1 MANKKNVET
10 NKKNTEIKNKKSNEI
25 EQKKPTQKKKRRLH
39 SHLKVN
45 IPLFQSLMMI
55 LPSLAKH
62 AAAESIDN
70 SSDAADQ
77 VTANNVTEKDV
88 TDDHSKADSS
98 AVALQEAQTSD
109 SDVNSTLNASHAPH
123 GSSSHLVPSHHLST
137 LSHPQVHYIPSV
149 SMPTISSG
157 SNGQPTHSN
166 APKTPA
172 LPVTF
177 MPEVIK
183 GTYGELH
190 VDANG
195 QYTFVLNPN
204 SPQYILL
211 NQHQPGT
218 DHFALHLSNGSSII
232 VQIPVTGK
240 QDTPSISGDLTGV
253 VTEDHNIDS
262 QGLLHANGKI
272 DVIDPDQNESSVTPE
287 VISGKYGSLTIDA
300 DGHWQYQVDNS
311 LSNVQALTAATSLH
325 ESFTIHTKDGTPQ
338 TIDMTIGG
346 NDDNAVIT
354 GMGKGSVT
362 EESQLQT
369 SGTLSV
375 IDADTGEA
383 HFSNTDIVGSFGT
396 LHLTDSGKWTY
407 DLDNT
412 NPAVQALGQGST
424 ATDPFTVHSADG
436 TPHNVTINVRGTN
449 DNPVV
454 SSQSPHL
461 PSKANISAPPSGLG
475 KTIYE
480 DVNVQN
486 GHLHTGGQLH
496 VDDKDFNESTFLP
509 ENLHGAYG
517 ELKLTSQGT
526 WSYIANNN
534 NPNIEQLNNGDTLT
548 ERFKIHTKDGSVF
561 ELNVYI
567 NGTNDKATVS
577 TATVSIDETDRA
589 VTASGTLTSTDVD
602 NADNTFTPN
611 SISGTNGDLTI
622 DANGHWSFTA
632 NSAFNQLN
640 VGDKVEETFTVSS
653 VDGTPSTIKVTINGT
668 NDKATVSSATVT
680 IDETDKAVTT
690 SGTLTSTDVDN
701 PDNTFTP
708 GSISGTNGDLTIDAN
723 GHWTFTANSTFNQLN
738 VGDKVEETFT
748 VSSIDGT
755 TSTIKV
761 TLNGTNDKA
770 TVSSATVAIDE
781 IDKAVTT
788 SGTLTST
795 DVDNPNNTFTP
806 DSISGTNGDLTID
819 ANGHWAFAANSAFNQ
834 LNVGDKVEESFTV
847 SSVDGTPSTIKV
859 TINGTNDAATVSS
872 ATVAIDET
880 DTAISTSGT
889 LTSTDVDNPDN
900 AFTPDSITGTNGD
913 LTIDANGHWAFTAN
927 SAFNQLNVG
936 DKVEE
941 TFTVSSIDGTPST
954 IKVTINGTNDAATVS
969 TATVAVDETDTAI
982 STSGT
987 LTSTNV
993 DNPDN
998 AFTPDSIT
1006 GTNGDLTID
1015 ANGHWNFTA
1024 NSAFNQLNVGDK
1036 IEETFTVSSIDGTT
1050 STIKVMINGTND
1062 TATVSTATVSVDETD
1077 SAITTS
1083 GTLTS
1088 TDVDNPDNTFTPDS
1102 IAGTNGDLTID
1113 ANGLWSFT
1121 ANSAFNQLN
1130 VGDKVEET
1138 FTVSSVD
1145 GTTST
1150 IKVTINGTND
1160 AATVSSATVAIDET
1174 DKATTTSG
1182 TLTSTDVDNPDNA
1195 FTPDSISG
1203 TNGDLTIDATGHWV
1217 FTANSAFNQ
1226 LNIGDK
1232 VEETFTVS
1240 SIDGTP
1246 STIKVTINGTNDTA
1260 TVSSA
1265 TVAIDETDKAVTTSG
1280 TLTSIDVDNPDNA
1293 FTPDSIS
1300 GTNGDLTID
1309 ANGHWVFTA
1318 NSAFNQLNVG
1328 DKVEETFTVS
1338 SVDGTPSTIKVT
1350 INGTNDTATVSSAT
1364 VAIDETDIAVTTSG
1378 TLTSTDVDNPDNAF
1392 TPDSIAGTN
1401 GNLTIDT
1408 NGHWTFTANSAFN
1421 QLNVGDKVEE
1431 TFTVS
1436 SIDGTPSTIKVT
1448 INGTNDAA
1456 TVSTATVSVDETDKA
1471 VTTSGTLTSTD
1482 VDNPDNTF
1490 APDSISGTNGD
1501 LTIDATG
1508 HWVFIANSAFN
1519 QLNVGDKVEETFT
1532 VSSID
1537 GTPSTIKV
1545 TINGTNDAAT
1555 VSSATVAIDE
1565 TDKAV
1570 TTSGT
1575 LTSTD
1580 VDNPDNAFQPDS
1592 ISGTNGDLIIDA
1604 SGHWMFTAN
1613 SAFNQLNVGD
1623 KVEETFTMS
1632 SVDGTP
1638 STIKVTINGTND
1650 TATVSSATVAIDE
1663 TDKAVTTSGTL
1674 TSIDVDN
1681 PDNAFTPDSISGT
1694 NGDLTIDAT
1703 GHWVFIANSA
1713 FNQLNVGDKVEETF
1727 TVSSIDGTPST
1738 IKVTIN
1744 GTNDA
1749 ATVSS
1754 ATVAIDETDKA
1765 VTTSGTLTSTDV
1777 DNPDNTFTPDSIG
1790 GTNGNLTI
1798 DANGHW
1804 IFTAN
1809 SAFNQLNIGDKVEES
1824 FTVSSVDG
1832 TPSTIK
1838 VMINGT
1844 NDTATVSSATVAID
1858 ETDKAVTTSG
1868 TLTSTDVDNPDNTFT
1883 PDSISGT
1890 NGDLTID
1897 ANGHWAFTANSAFN
1911 QLNVGDKVE
1920 ETFTVS
1926 SVDGTPSTIKVTI
1939 NGTNDAA
1946 TVSSATV
1953 AIDETDKAV
1962 TTSGTLTS
1970 TDVDNPDN
1978 TFTPDSISGTN
1989 GDLTIDAN
1997 GHWVF
2002 TASSS
2007 FNQLNVGDKV
2017 EETFTVSSIDGTAST
2032 IKVTINGTND
2042 KATVSTATVSVDE
2055 TDKAVTTSGT
2065 LTSTDVDNP
2074 DNTFTPDSITG
2085 TNGNLTIGANGQWTF
2100 TPNSAFNQ
2108 LNVGDKV
2115 EETFTVTSVDGTPST
2130 IKVTINGTNDAATVS
2145 SATIAIDETDK
2156 AVTTSGTL
2164 TSTDVDNPD
2173 NTFTPDSIAGTNGNL
2188 TIGANGQWTFTA
2200 NSAFN
2205 QLNVGDKVEETFTVS
2220 SVDGTPSTIKVT
2232 INGTNDKATVSSA
2245 TVAIDETD
2253 KAVTTSG
2260 TLISNDVDNPDNAFT
2275 PDSISGT
2282 NGDLTID
2289 ANGHW
2294 VFTANSAFNQLNVG
2308 DKVEET
2314 FTVSSIDGTPSTI
2327 KVTING
2333 TNDAATVSSATVAID
2348 ETDKAVTTSGTLTS
2362 TDVDNPDNA
2371 FTPDSISGT
2380 NGDLTIDANGH
2391 WTFTANSA
2399 FNQLNVGDKV
2409 EETFTVSSVDGTPS
2423 TIKVT
2428 INGTND
2434 AATVS
2439 SATVA
2444 IDETDKATT
2453 TSGTLTSTDVDNPD
2467 NTFTPDSITG
2477 ANGDLTIDANG
2488 HWAFTANSAFNQL
2501 NVGDKVE
2508 ETFTVSSVDGT
2519 SSTIK
2524 VTINGTNDVAT
2535 VSTATVSVDET
2546 DKAVTT
2552 SGTLTSTDVDNPDN
2566 TFTPDSIVG
2575 ANGDLTIDANGHWV
2589 FTANSAFNQLNVGD
2603 KVEET
2608 FTVTSVDGTPS
2619 TIKVTINGTNDAA
2632 TVSSATV
2639 AIDETDKAVTTS
2651 GTLTSTDVDNT
2662 DNTFTPDSVVGSNG
2676 DLTIDANG
2684 HWTFTANSAFNQLNV
2699 GDKVEETF
2707 TVSSIDGTP
2716 STIKVTI
2723 NGTNDAATVSSAT
2736 VAIDETDK
2744 AVTTSG
2750 TLTNTDVDNPDN
2762 TFTPDSI
2769 SGTNGDLTID
2779 TNGHWVFTANS
2790 TFNQLNVGDKV
2801 EETFTVSSIDGTPST
2816 IKITINGTND
2826 KAVISGTSA
2835 GAVTEES
2842 QLQTS
2847 GSLTVTDVDAGQ
2859 GHFSNTDIAGTL
2871 GTLHLT
2877 NSGTWTYDL
2886 DNTNPT
2892 VQALGKG
2899 TTATDTITVHSADGT
2914 PHQITITVNGTND
2927 KAIIG
2932 GTNSG
2937 AVTEESQLQT
2947 SGTLTVTDVDTGEAH
2962 FSNTDIAGTLG
2973 TLHLTDN
2980 GTWTYDLDN
2989 TNPQVQAL
2997 GKGATATDTIT
3008 VNSADGTPHQITITV
3023 NGTNDTA
3030 VIGGTS
3036 AGAVTEETQLQTSG
3050 SLTIT
3055 DTDTGEAHFSNTDI
3069 KGSLGTLH
3077 LTDAGQWTYDL
3088 DNTNP
3093 TVQAL
3098 GKGAATTDT
3107 ITVTSADGTTHQ
3119 VTIAVNG
3126 TNDKA
3131 IITGTNTGAVTEDQD
3146 LTNQL
3151 NVHPN
3156 YMLTQGKLFITDVDT
3171 NEATFPM
3178 QSGIVGD
3185 HGIGS
3190 FTLIP
3195 SGIWLFSADS
3205 KQAAVQALG
3214 VGETLTESTTI
3225 TSVDGTQ
3232 KTILITINGTNDAP
3246 VITPV
3251 ATQTVTEDGSKTIT
3265 FHATDI
3271 DTTDTL
3277 TPSVSATHGS
3287 ASLNAQGEIVF
3298 TPDANYNGP
3307 ASVVLSVTDGHT
3319 TTSQTINV
3327 DVTPA
3332 NDAPVIN
3339 PIVPVSA
3346 TEDGAVVTGQLT
3358 STDIDTGDTATFTT
3372 TSTQGGFTL
3381 NADGSYNLDP
3391 TDASFQHLKAGEI
3404 STFTIPVTVTDS
3416 AGATDTKDLVITVT
3430 GTNDTP
3436 VISGVDTGA
3445 LKEDVSVNPQSNE
3458 LTATGKLDIVD
3469 IDTGEGSFISHGFNK
3484 TALQGHY
3491 GKLEISQDGSW
3502 SYSADNSQT
3511 AIQSLG
3517 EGEQLTDTI
3526 KVTSK
3531 DGTTHDVVVTINGT
3545 NDTAVI
3551 GGTSAGAVTE
3561 ETQLQTSGTLT
3572 VTDTDTGEAHFANT
3586 DIQGTLGTLHLTD
3599 NGAWT
3604 YDLDNTNPAVQAL
3617 GNGATATDTITV
3629 HSADGTPHQVT
3640 ITVNGTN
3647 DNAVVGGVDTA
3658 SVTEKAAGDNMS
3670 PDHAQSGMATLRV
3683 STLNA
3688 NGHLSVIDPDSGQ
3701 SGFADNNVGY
3711 NYHGTYGDL
3720 ILNPNGD
3727 WNYYADAGSL
3737 SHIGGRPTTRGSA
3750 IDKLGEG
3757 ETLTDTITVHTKD
3770 GTPHNIVITINGSN
3784 DRPYC
3789 SSEVQLNAG
3798 TEDTRQTITA
3808 AQLLQNSIDVDKND
3822 SGLLTVANLHPDH
3835 GSILD
3840 NQNGTYT
3847 FTPEKDYNG
3856 KVHFTYDVKDAHGD
3870 VTHTGATSSL
3880 SAVADKAVI
3889 SGSDTGTIIE
3899 DHNVGHSSLQP
3910 VVASGLL
3917 SVTDPDAGQDHFQVN
3932 LLLGEQAIHDPFGGF
3947 LRITPSGAWGYE
3959 VANSRLQ
3966 SLAEGEVEKVVYRVY
3981 SADHTAHDIT
3991 ITVTGTNDQPSI
4003 TATTLAHGTEDT
4015 HYQMQVSQ
4023 FGFSDIDTGDTLH
4036 SIAITD
4042 LPSATQGKFVL
4053 DGHDVTAGQ
4062 HIPTADISKLQFIPA
4077 QDFNGDVQFK
4087 YTVNDGHD
4095 DSQEATN
4102 TLHIDAVGDKA
4113 VISGVDT
4120 GDVYENRNPDM
4131 SPDFAQSGMA
4141 HLTNSMIHVEGQLTI
4156 IDPDTGENS
4165 FDSKGI
4171 GYTYHGKYG
4180 HLILNTDGKWFYGVA
4195 TGTAD
4200 VNGGLTTNVGSTIDQ
4215 LGANE
4220 TLTDTITIQSKD
4232 GTTHDIVIT
4241 IHGDNDRPY
4250 CSSEVQLNSGKE
4262 DLAQTITATELLA
4275 NTIDVDSNDLGK
4287 LTVANLHA
4295 DHGSI
4300 LDNQDGTYTFTPTK
4314 DYNGQIHFSYDVTD
4328 AHGGTTHTGAST
4340 TLTATPDG
4348 AIISEVTTDH
4358 VTEDGSHSS
4367 HNAGVTT
4374 ELANGRLQVVDPDS
4388 GENKFQYSQF
4398 GESTVHDP
4406 FGGMLRID
4414 SMGNWGYSVN
4424 NANLQHLAQGQTET
4438 VIYRV
4443 HSYDGTAYELHI
4455 DVVGTNDA
4463 PTVTQVAL
4471 SNGTED
4477 THYQM
4482 QASQFGFTDVDS
4494 GDTLHSVAITDL
4506 PPATQGKFVLDGHDV
4521 TAGQHIPTADIS
4533 KLQFV
4538 PAQDFNGDVQF
4549 KYTVNDGHD
4558 DSQEAT
4564 NTLHIDAVGDT
4575 AVITGTTTGD
4585 VDEGHGTYHDRSPN
4599 YAQLG
4604 MAKLTNDPLYT
4615 DGKLEIID
4623 PDTGEAQFDTKG
4635 IGYSYHGTYGQL
4647 ILNADGNWHYKVT
4660 VGSNQQNVATKI
4672 DQLGD
4677 GQELTDTITIYSKD
4691 GTAQDIV
4698 ITIHGDND
4706 RPYISSEV
4714 TLSTGTEDT
4723 ALTFTKADLLANT
4736 VDVDA
4741 NDAGKLSIAN
4751 LLVDHGSVVDNK
4763 DGTYTFTPTKDY
4775 NGQVH
4780 FSYDVTDAHGGTT
4793 HTGANTSLA
4802 AVNDA
4807 ATFTGDSSSIK
4818 EDTNIHHNAHI
4829 TGSATIPDALSCH
4842 GHLIVSDADGHGEA
4856 ALDLKGQPKISLDGT
4871 YGHFDITS
4879 TGTWVYKA
4887 DNKSTPIQDLD
4898 NGQTL
4903 TDSIEVTSKDGT
4915 KHSITVTING
4925 TTDDPTL
4932 HSLSD
4937 SGVQH
4942 SGPVE
4947 GNLLTG
4953 SGTDQGLSGAA
4964 TDTDSNAHLVLQDIQ
4979 IKDPVSGYVAVRPGQ
4994 PHTMA
4999 GIGTLAIEANGHYT
5013 FTPEAGFTGKVPS
5026 MVYRV
5031 GDDGGNPIGDSSQN
5045 SLSIEVT
5052 PPLQH
5057 APTVT
5062 GQTVSTNEDITRTIT
5077 TSEFGYSDQDG
5088 DALQFVT
5095 ISSIPSHGSLLL
5107 NGNAVTANQQ
5117 ISKADLDAGHLTFTP
5132 NNNENGANYAQ
5143 FTFTANDGHKNSAGA
5158 TMVVDVNAVNDAP
5171 IVGSSFIS
5179 SLEDKP
5185 HAFTTADFKYSDID
5199 GDALNHITITNVAH
5213 GVLSL
5218 NGTTVNVGDDVS
5230 ASDVSSLIFTPT
5242 HNYFSSGVSGL
5253 GAVQFTA
5260 NDGHLDS
5267 KEGSILINIAS
5278 VADPATFSGD
5288 STGVAKEDITL
5299 QASGTLT
5306 ASDPD
5311 GTAGFTAV
5319 QGGAGIAGSKGYGH
5333 AHIDVNGHWT
5343 YDLDNNHP
5351 IVQQLGEGQTD
5362 TETITVQSADGTHH
5376 DIVVTITGTND
5387 APILGVN
5394 QTSSTA
5400 GTLTETDVDV
5410 NDTHTFSIVSSTGQ
5424 FGSLSVDPNTGD
5436 YIYTPNTSITGMS
5449 YNSATNS
5456 YHGVDVFEVKVS
5468 DGHTEDSKFI
5478 TFDASG
5484 HVTMSPTGSLV
5495 TSTTVL
5501 HQPVVTT
5508 TQPTLPSGTNVAPT
5522 NTVTLDL
5529 ASTSDSGSSQ
5539 TDNLTNDT
5547 TPTITGHTDIPFS
5560 KVTIYD
5566 GSTPVGHSVS
5576 DASGQ
5581 YSVAVSSLSE
5591 GDHNLSAKALAP
5603 SSVLPATSSL
5613 LSVHIDTQVH
5623 VGIQTD
5629 PITADNVINAQES
5642 NSSIDI
5648 TGSVSGDY
5656 NAGDIVTLDV
5666 NRTQHTGVVDAKGH
5680 YSIAV
5685 PGSELIA
5692 DADQKIEA
5700 SVAVTDT
5707 AGNSAHA
5714 TADVTYQVDTQVS
5727 VPTITFEN
5735 AGADNLY
5742 SKAEIARGQAN
5753 TITATVTPP
5762 GDAKIGEHLVVNGQ
5776 DHVLDAHTLQHGIQI
5791 EVHPGS
5797 NVQATMTDE
5806 HGNTAGSQG
5815 FAASAIPEPIIVRPP
5830 SGSHQVSGTL
5840 GVPPLL
5846 PSLTPVP
5853 TAQSGWRIHLPNGQY
5868 VTSHHGQYGTLTIDP
5883 QTGHLHYQEQAQ
5895 VHTGPHGS
5903 ASGIGQHEDKFEV
5916 ALQGSNQD
5924 EVVAHVNIQI
5934 LSHGP
5939 GNSGKLTVG
5948 TEVVDMTITPL
5959 VHTSHPAPPPPP
5971 PVQHDEPD
5979 MASQADFTVTLSD
5992 DSNLDLTQQTHQEPD
6007 QKTSHHGAAAYLDAL
6022 GIKPDATSTTVHDQP
6037 ADMDIVLA
6045 QVDQQD
6051 ATTHDQAHL
6060 DMSDA
6065 LEHHDAN
6072 INHNQDDEHHHNDI
6086 DGLPDI
6092 DPNS

>member
-1 MANKKNVET
+1 MANKKNVEA
-10 NKKNTEIKNKKSNEI
+10 NKKNTEIKNKKSNKL

-77 VTANNVTEKDV
+77 VTANNVTAKDSS
-88 TDDHSKADSS
+88 DHHGKTDSS
-98 AVALQEAQTSD
+98 AVTHQEAQTSD
-109 SDVNSTLNASHAPH
+109 SDVNSTLSASHAAH

-166 APKTPA
+166 APTTPA

-211 NQHQPGT
+211 NQHQSGT

-232 VQIPVTGK
+232 VQVPVTGK
-240 QDTPSISGDLTGV
+240 QDTPNISGDLTGV

-354 GMGKGSVT
+354 GVDAGTLTEDLTTQVQGQLSVTDSDLGEDHFQASQVTSNFGTLSITKDGAWTYSLNNNNPVVQRLGQGSTATDIVTVHSADGTAHQVMVTINGTNDHAVITSSTANSPSSFFAIGTSNGSSQVTEDKDLTVSGQLNITDIDSKEAHFSNSDLKGTLGTLHLKDNGDWTYDLDNKNPQVQALGQGSATTDIITIHSADGTPHQIAITVNGTNDKAVISGTSAGVVT

-369 SGTLSV
+369 SGTLAV
-375 IDADTGEA
+375 TDVDTGEA
-383 HFSNTDIVGSFGT
+383 HFATSSTGSTDIAGSFGM
-396 LHLTDSGKWTY
+396 LHLTDSGAWTY

-412 NPAVQALGQGST
+412 NPTVQALGKGST
-424 ATDPFTVHSADG
+424 ATDTITVHSADG
-436 TPHNVTINVRGTN
+436 TPHQVTITV
-449 DNPVV
+449 
-454 SSQSPHL
+454 
-461 PSKANISAPPSGLG
+461 
-475 KTIYE
+475 
-480 DVNVQN
+480 
-486 GHLHTGGQLH
+486 
-496 VDDKDFNESTFLP
+496 
-509 ENLHGAYG
+509 
-517 ELKLTSQGT
+517 
-526 WSYIANNN
+526 
-534 NPNIEQLNNGDTLT
+534 
-548 ERFKIHTKDGSVF
+548 
-561 ELNVYI
+561 
-567 NGTNDKATVS
+567 NGTNDA
-577 TATVSIDETDRA
+577 
-589 VTASGTLTSTDVD
+589 
-602 NADNTFTPN
+602 
-611 SISGTNGDLTI
+611 
-622 DANGHWSFTA
+622 
-632 NSAFNQLN
+632 
-640 VGDKVEETFTVSS
+640 
-653 VDGTPSTIKVTINGT
+653 
-668 NDKATVSSATVT
+668 ATVSSATVA
-680 IDETDKAVTT
+680 IYETDKAVTT

-708 GSISGTNGDLTIDAN
+708 
-723 GHWTFTANSTFNQLN
+723 
-738 VGDKVEETFT
+738 
-748 VSSIDGT
+748 
-755 TSTIKV
+755 
-761 TLNGTNDKA
+761 
-770 TVSSATVAIDE
+770 
-781 IDKAVTT
+781 
-788 SGTLTST
+788 
-795 DVDNPNNTFTP
+795 

-819 ANGHWAFAANSAFNQ
+819 
-834 LNVGDKVEESFTV
+834 
-847 SSVDGTPSTIKV
+847 
-859 TINGTNDAATVSS
+859 
-872 ATVAIDET
+872 
-880 DTAISTSGT
+880 
-889 LTSTDVDNPDN
+889 
-900 AFTPDSITGTNGD
+900 
-913 LTIDANGHWAFTAN
+913 
-927 SAFNQLNVG
+927 
-936 DKVEE
+936 
-941 TFTVSSIDGTPST
+941 
-954 IKVTINGTNDAATVS
+954 
-969 TATVAVDETDTAI
+969 
-982 STSGT
+982 
-987 LTSTNV
+987 
-993 DNPDN
+993 
-998 AFTPDSIT
+998 
-1006 GTNGDLTID
+1006 
-1015 ANGHWNFTA
+1015 
-1024 NSAFNQLNVGDK
+1024 
-1036 IEETFTVSSIDGTT
+1036 TT
-1050 STIKVMINGTND
+1050 
-1062 TATVSTATVSVDETD
+1062 
-1077 SAITTS
+1077 
-1083 GTLTS
+1083 
-1088 TDVDNPDNTFTPDS
+1088 
-1102 IAGTNGDLTID
+1102 
-1113 ANGLWSFT
+1113 
-1121 ANSAFNQLN
+1121 
-1130 VGDKVEET
+1130 
-1138 FTVSSVD
+1138 
-1145 GTTST
+1145 
-1150 IKVTINGTND
+1150 
-1160 AATVSSATVAIDET
+1160 
-1174 DKATTTSG
+1174 
-1182 TLTSTDVDNPDNA
+1182 
-1195 FTPDSISG
+1195 
-1203 TNGDLTIDATGHWV
+1203 
-1217 FTANSAFNQ
+1217 
-1226 LNIGDK
+1226 
-1232 VEETFTVS
+1232 
-1240 SIDGTP
+1240 
-1246 STIKVTINGTNDTA
+1246 
-1260 TVSSA
+1260 
-1265 TVAIDETDKAVTTSG
+1265 
-1280 TLTSIDVDNPDNA
+1280 
-1293 FTPDSIS
+1293 
-1300 GTNGDLTID
+1300 
-1309 ANGHWVFTA
+1309 GHWVFTA

-1364 VAIDETDIAVTTSG
+1364 VAIDETD
-1378 TLTSTDVDNPDNAF
+1378 
-1392 TPDSIAGTN
+1392 
-1401 GNLTIDT
+1401 
-1408 NGHWTFTANSAFN
+1408 
-1421 QLNVGDKVEE
+1421 
-1431 TFTVS
+1431 
-1436 SIDGTPSTIKVT
+1436 
-1448 INGTNDAA
+1448 
-1456 TVSTATVSVDETDKA
+1456 
-1471 VTTSGTLTSTD
+1471 
-1482 VDNPDNTF
+1482 
-1490 APDSISGTNGD
+1490 
-1501 LTIDATG
+1501 
-1508 HWVFIANSAFN
+1508 
-1519 QLNVGDKVEETFT
+1519 
-1532 VSSID
+1532 
-1537 GTPSTIKV
+1537 
-1545 TINGTNDAAT
+1545 
-1555 VSSATVAIDE
+1555 
-1565 TDKAV
+1565 
-1570 TTSGT
+1570 
-1575 LTSTD
+1575 
-1580 VDNPDNAFQPDS
+1580 
-1592 ISGTNGDLIIDA
+1592 
-1604 SGHWMFTAN
+1604 
-1613 SAFNQLNVGD
+1613 
-1623 KVEETFTMS
+1623 
-1632 SVDGTP
+1632 
-1638 STIKVTINGTND
+1638 
-1650 TATVSSATVAIDE
+1650 
-1663 TDKAVTTSGTL
+1663 KAVTTSGTL

-1681 PDNAFTPDSISGT
+1681 PDNAFTPDSI
-1694 NGDLTIDAT
+1694 
-1703 GHWVFIANSA
+1703 
-1713 FNQLNVGDKVEETF
+1713 
-1727 TVSSIDGTPST
+1727 
-1738 IKVTIN
+1738 
-1744 GTNDA
+1744 
-1749 ATVSS
+1749 
-1754 ATVAIDETDKA
+1754 
-1765 VTTSGTLTSTDV
+1765 
-1777 DNPDNTFTPDSIG
+1777 
-1790 GTNGNLTI
+1790 
-1798 DANGHW
+1798 
-1804 IFTAN
+1804 
-1809 SAFNQLNIGDKVEES
+1809 
-1824 FTVSSVDG
+1824 
-1832 TPSTIK
+1832 
-1838 VMINGT
+1838 
-1844 NDTATVSSATVAID
+1844 
-1858 ETDKAVTTSG
+1858 
-1868 TLTSTDVDNPDNTFT
+1868 
-1883 PDSISGT
+1883 
-1890 NGDLTID
+1890 
-1897 ANGHWAFTANSAFN
+1897 
-1911 QLNVGDKVE
+1911 
-1920 ETFTVS
+1920 
-1926 SVDGTPSTIKVTI
+1926 
-1939 NGTNDAA
+1939 
-1946 TVSSATV
+1946 
-1953 AIDETDKAV
+1953 
-1962 TTSGTLTS
+1962 
-1970 TDVDNPDN
+1970 
-1978 TFTPDSISGTN
+1978 
-1989 GDLTIDAN
+1989 
-1997 GHWVF
+1997 
-2002 TASSS
+2002 
-2007 FNQLNVGDKV
+2007 
-2017 EETFTVSSIDGTAST
+2017 
-2032 IKVTINGTND
+2032 
-2042 KATVSTATVSVDE
+2042 
-2055 TDKAVTTSGT
+2055 
-2065 LTSTDVDNP
+2065 
-2074 DNTFTPDSITG
+2074 
-2085 TNGNLTIGANGQWTF
+2085 
-2100 TPNSAFNQ
+2100 
-2108 LNVGDKV
+2108 
-2115 EETFTVTSVDGTPST
+2115 
-2130 IKVTINGTNDAATVS
+2130 
-2145 SATIAIDETDK
+2145 
-2156 AVTTSGTL
+2156 
-2164 TSTDVDNPD
+2164 
-2173 NTFTPDSIAGTNGNL
+2173 
-2188 TIGANGQWTFTA
+2188 
-2200 NSAFN
+2200 
-2205 QLNVGDKVEETFTVS
+2205 
-2220 SVDGTPSTIKVT
+2220 
-2232 INGTNDKATVSSA
+2232 
-2245 TVAIDETD
+2245 
-2253 KAVTTSG
+2253 
-2260 TLISNDVDNPDNAFT
+2260 
-2275 PDSISGT
+2275 
-2282 NGDLTID
+2282 
-2289 ANGHW
+2289 
-2294 VFTANSAFNQLNVG
+2294 
-2308 DKVEET
+2308 
-2314 FTVSSIDGTPSTI
+2314 
-2327 KVTING
+2327 
-2333 TNDAATVSSATVAID
+2333 
-2348 ETDKAVTTSGTLTS
+2348 
-2362 TDVDNPDNA
+2362 
-2371 FTPDSISGT
+2371 
-2380 NGDLTIDANGH
+2380 
-2391 WTFTANSA
+2391 
-2399 FNQLNVGDKV
+2399 
-2409 EETFTVSSVDGTPS
+2409 
-2423 TIKVT
+2423 
-2428 INGTND
+2428 
-2434 AATVS
+2434 
-2439 SATVA
+2439 
-2444 IDETDKATT
+2444 
-2453 TSGTLTSTDVDNPD
+2453 
-2467 NTFTPDSITG
+2467 
-2477 ANGDLTIDANG
+2477 
-2488 HWAFTANSAFNQL
+2488 
-2501 NVGDKVE
+2501 
-2508 ETFTVSSVDGT
+2508 
-2519 SSTIK
+2519 
-2524 VTINGTNDVAT
+2524 
-2535 VSTATVSVDET
+2535 
-2546 DKAVTT
+2546 
-2552 SGTLTSTDVDNPDN
+2552 
-2566 TFTPDSIVG
+2566 
-2575 ANGDLTIDANGHWV
+2575 
-2589 FTANSAFNQLNVGD
+2589 
-2603 KVEET
+2603 
-2608 FTVTSVDGTPS
+2608 
-2619 TIKVTINGTNDAA
+2619 
-2632 TVSSATV
+2632 
-2639 AIDETDKAVTTS
+2639 
-2651 GTLTSTDVDNT
+2651 
-2662 DNTFTPDSVVGSNG
+2662 VGSNG

-2684 HWTFTANSAFNQLNV
+2684 HWVFIANSA
-2699 GDKVEETF
+2699 
-2707 TVSSIDGTP
+2707 
-2716 STIKVTI
+2716 
-2723 NGTNDAATVSSAT
+2723 
-2736 VAIDETDK
+2736 
-2744 AVTTSG
+2744 
-2750 TLTNTDVDNPDN
+2750 
-2762 TFTPDSI
+2762 
-2769 SGTNGDLTID
+2769 
-2779 TNGHWVFTANS
+2779 
-2790 TFNQLNVGDKV
+2790 FNQLNVGDKV

-2859 GHFSNTDIAGTL
+2859 AHFSNTDIAGTL

-3008 VNSADGTPHQITITV
+3008 VHSADGTPHQVTITV

-3036 AGAVTEETQLQTSG
+3036 AGAVTEETQLQTTG
-3050 SLTIT
+3050 TLTIT
-3055 DTDTGEAHFSNTDI
+3055 DTDS
-3069 KGSLGTLH
+3069 
-3077 LTDAGQWTYDL
+3077 
-3088 DNTNP
+3088 
-3093 TVQAL
+3093 
-3098 GKGAATTDT
+3098 
-3107 ITVTSADGTTHQ
+3107 
-3119 VTIAVNG
+3119 
-3126 TNDKA
+3126 
-3131 IITGTNTGAVTEDQD
+3131 
-3146 LTNQL
+3146 
-3151 NVHPN
+3151 
-3156 YMLTQGKLFITDVDT
+3156 
-3171 NEATFPM
+3171 
-3178 QSGIVGD
+3178 
-3185 HGIGS
+3185 
-3190 FTLIP
+3190 
-3195 SGIWLFSADS
+3195 
-3205 KQAAVQALG
+3205 
-3214 VGETLTESTTI
+3214 
-3225 TSVDGTQ
+3225 
-3232 KTILITINGTNDAP
+3232 
-3246 VITPV
+3246 
-3251 ATQTVTEDGSKTIT
+3251 
-3265 FHATDI
+3265 
-3271 DTTDTL
+3271 
-3277 TPSVSATHGS
+3277 
-3287 ASLNAQGEIVF
+3287 
-3298 TPDANYNGP
+3298 
-3307 ASVVLSVTDGHT
+3307 
-3319 TTSQTINV
+3319 
-3327 DVTPA
+3327 
-3332 NDAPVIN
+3332 
-3339 PIVPVSA
+3339 
-3346 TEDGAVVTGQLT
+3346 
-3358 STDIDTGDTATFTT
+3358 
-3372 TSTQGGFTL
+3372 
-3381 NADGSYNLDP
+3381 
-3391 TDASFQHLKAGEI
+3391 
-3404 STFTIPVTVTDS
+3404 
-3416 AGATDTKDLVITVT
+3416 
-3430 GTNDTP
+3430 
-3436 VISGVDTGA
+3436 
-3445 LKEDVSVNPQSNE
+3445 
-3458 LTATGKLDIVD
+3458 
-3469 IDTGEGSFISHGFNK
+3469 
-3484 TALQGHY
+3484 
-3491 GKLEISQDGSW
+3491 
-3502 SYSADNSQT
+3502 
-3511 AIQSLG
+3511 
-3517 EGEQLTDTI
+3517 
-3526 KVTSK
+3526 
-3531 DGTTHDVVVTINGT
+3531 
-3545 NDTAVI
+3545 
-3551 GGTSAGAVTE
+3551 
-3561 ETQLQTSGTLT
+3561 
-3572 VTDTDTGEAHFANT
+3572 GEAHFANT
-3586 DIQGTLGTLHLTD
+3586 DIQGSLGTLHLTD

-3604 YDLDNTNPAVQAL
+3604 YDLDNTNPIVQAL

-3647 DNAVVGGVDTA
+3647 DNAVVGGIDTA

-3856 KVHFTYDVKDAHGD
+3856 KVHFTYDVKDAHGG

-4015 HYQMQVSQ
+4015 HYQMQASQ

-4062 HIPTADISKLQFIPA
+4062 HIPTADISKLQFVPA

-4087 YTVNDGHD
+4087 YTVNDGHV

-4102 TLHIDAVGDKA
+4102 TLHIDAIGDKA

-4171 GYTYHGKYG
+4171 GYTYHGNYG

-4232 GTTHDIVIT
+4232 GTSHDIVIT

-4287 LTVANLHA
+4287 LT
-4295 DHGSI
+4295 
-4300 LDNQDGTYTFTPTK
+4300 
-4314 DYNGQIHFSYDVTD
+4314 
-4328 AHGGTTHTGAST
+4328 
-4340 TLTATPDG
+4340 
-4348 AIISEVTTDH
+4348 
-4358 VTEDGSHSS
+4358 
-4367 HNAGVTT
+4367 
-4374 ELANGRLQVVDPDS
+4374 
-4388 GENKFQYSQF
+4388 
-4398 GESTVHDP
+4398 
-4406 FGGMLRID
+4406 
-4414 SMGNWGYSVN
+4414 
-4424 NANLQHLAQGQTET
+4424 
-4438 VIYRV
+4438 
-4443 HSYDGTAYELHI
+4443 
-4455 DVVGTNDA
+4455 
-4463 PTVTQVAL
+4463 
-4471 SNGTED
+4471 
-4477 THYQM
+4477 
-4482 QASQFGFTDVDS
+4482 
-4494 GDTLHSVAITDL
+4494 
-4506 PPATQGKFVLDGHDV
+4506 
-4521 TAGQHIPTADIS
+4521 
-4533 KLQFV
+4533 
-4538 PAQDFNGDVQF
+4538 
-4549 KYTVNDGHD
+4549 
-4558 DSQEAT
+4558 
-4564 NTLHIDAVGDT
+4564 
-4575 AVITGTTTGD
+4575 
-4585 VDEGHGTYHDRSPN
+4585 
-4599 YAQLG
+4599 
-4604 MAKLTNDPLYT
+4604 
-4615 DGKLEIID
+4615 
-4623 PDTGEAQFDTKG
+4623 
-4635 IGYSYHGTYGQL
+4635 
-4647 ILNADGNWHYKVT
+4647 
-4660 VGSNQQNVATKI
+4660 
-4672 DQLGD
+4672 
-4677 GQELTDTITIYSKD
+4677 
-4691 GTAQDIV
+4691 
-4698 ITIHGDND
+4698 
-4706 RPYISSEV
+4706 
-4714 TLSTGTEDT
+4714 
-4723 ALTFTKADLLANT
+4723 
-4736 VDVDA
+4736 
-4741 NDAGKLSIAN
+4741 IAN

-4780 FSYDVTDAHGGTT
+4780 FSYDVTDAHGGVT
-4793 HTGANTSLA
+4793 HTGAITTLA

-4807 ATFTGDSSSIK
+4807 ATFAGDSSSIK

-4829 TGSATIPDALSCH
+4829 TGSATIPDALYCH

-4887 DNKSTPIQDLD
+4887 DNKSTQIQDLD

-4925 TTDDPTL
+4925 TTDAPTL

-5062 GQTVSTNEDITRTIT
+5062 GQTVSTNEDITRTFT

-5095 ISSIPSHGSLLL
+5095 ISSLPSHGLLLL
-5107 NGNAVTANQQ
+5107 NGNVVTANQQ

-5132 NNNENGANYAQ
+5132 SNNENGANYAQ
-5143 FTFTANDGHKNSAGA
+5143 FTFTANDGHKNSASA

-5351 IVQQLGEGQTD
+5351 IVQQLSEGQTD

-5394 QTSSTA
+5394 QTSTAA
-5400 GTLTETDVDV
+5400 GTLTETDLDT
-5410 NDTHTFSIVSSTGQ
+5410 NDTHTFSVVSSNGQ
-5424 FGSLSVDPNTGD
+5424 FGSLSVDPDTGD

-5484 HVTMSPTGSLV
+5484 HVTMSPTGGLV
-5495 TSTTVL
+5495 ISTTVPQ
-5501 HQPVVTT
+5501 QPTVTT
-5508 TQPTLPSGTNVAPT
+5508 TLPTLLMITNVAPT
-5522 NTVTLDL
+5522 NSVTLNL
-5529 ASTSDSGSSQ
+5529 ASTSDSGSSN

-5566 GSTPVGHSVS
+5566 GSTPVGHAVS

-5581 YSVAVSSLSE
+5581 YNVVVSSLPN

-5642 NSSIDI
+5642 SSSIDI
-5648 TGSVSGDY
+5648 TGSVSGDF

-5666 NRTQHTGVVDAKGH
+5666 NGTQHTGVVDAKGH

-5700 SVAVTDT
+5700 SVAITDT

-5916 ALQGSNQD
+5916 ALQGTNQD

-5948 TEVVDMTITPL
+5948 TEVVDMTITPV

-5992 DSNLDLTQQTHQEPD
+5992 DSNLDLTQQTHQEPE

-6045 QVDQQD
+6045 QVDQPD
-6051 ATTHDQAHL
+6051 AATHDQAHL

-6072 INHNQDDEHHHNDI
+6072 INHNQDDEHHHHNDI

>member
-88 TDDHSKADSS
+88 TDDHNKADSS

-109 SDVNSTLNASHAPH
+109 NDVNSTLSASHAAH

-166 APKTPA
+166 APTTPA

-354 GMGKGSVT
+354 GVDAGTLTEDLTTQAQGQLSVTDSDLGEDHFQASQVTSNFGTLSITKDGVWTYSLDNNNPVVQRLGQGSTATDIVTVHSADGTAHQVMVTINGTNDHAVITSSTANSPSSFFAIGTSNGSSQVTEDKDLTVSGQLNITDIDSKEAHFSNSDLKGTLGTLHLKDNGDWTYDLDNKNPQVQALGQGSATTDIITIHSADGTPHQIAITVNGTNDKAVISGTSAGAVT

-369 SGTLSV
+369 SGTLAV
-375 IDADTGEA
+375 TDVDTGEA
-383 HFSNTDIVGSFGT
+383 HFATSSTGSTDIAGSFGT
-396 LHLTDSGKWTY
+396 LHLTDTGSWTY

-412 NPAVQALGQGST
+412 NPAVQALGKGAT
-424 ATDPFTVHSADG
+424 ATDTITVHSADG
-436 TPHNVTINVRGTN
+436 TPHQVTI
-449 DNPVV
+449 
-454 SSQSPHL
+454 
-461 PSKANISAPPSGLG
+461 
-475 KTIYE
+475 
-480 DVNVQN
+480 
-486 GHLHTGGQLH
+486 
-496 VDDKDFNESTFLP
+496 
-509 ENLHGAYG
+509 
-517 ELKLTSQGT
+517 
-526 WSYIANNN
+526 
-534 NPNIEQLNNGDTLT
+534 
-548 ERFKIHTKDGSVF
+548 
-561 ELNVYI
+561 
-567 NGTNDKATVS
+567 TV
-577 TATVSIDETDRA
+577 
-589 VTASGTLTSTDVD
+589 
-602 NADNTFTPN
+602 
-611 SISGTNGDLTI
+611 
-622 DANGHWSFTA
+622 
-632 NSAFNQLN
+632 
-640 VGDKVEETFTVSS
+640 
-653 VDGTPSTIKVTINGT
+653 NGT
-668 NDKATVSSATVT
+668 NDKATVSSATVA

-701 PDNTFTP
+701 PDNAFTP
-708 GSISGTNGDLTIDAN
+708 DSIAGTNGDLTIDAT
-723 GHWTFTANSTFNQLN
+723 GHW
-738 VGDKVEETFT
+738 V
-748 VSSIDGT
+748 
-755 TSTIKV
+755 
-761 TLNGTNDKA
+761 
-770 TVSSATVAIDE
+770 
-781 IDKAVTT
+781 
-788 SGTLTST
+788 
-795 DVDNPNNTFTP
+795 
-806 DSISGTNGDLTID
+806 
-819 ANGHWAFAANSAFNQ
+819 
-834 LNVGDKVEESFTV
+834 
-847 SSVDGTPSTIKV
+847 
-859 TINGTNDAATVSS
+859 
-872 ATVAIDET
+872 
-880 DTAISTSGT
+880 
-889 LTSTDVDNPDN
+889 
-900 AFTPDSITGTNGD
+900 
-913 LTIDANGHWAFTAN
+913 FTAN

-954 IKVTINGTNDAATVS
+954 IKVTINGTNDA
-969 TATVAVDETDTAI
+969 
-982 STSGT
+982 
-987 LTSTNV
+987 
-993 DNPDN
+993 
-998 AFTPDSIT
+998 
-1006 GTNGDLTID
+1006 
-1015 ANGHWNFTA
+1015 
-1024 NSAFNQLNVGDK
+1024 
-1036 IEETFTVSSIDGTT
+1036 
-1050 STIKVMINGTND
+1050 
-1062 TATVSTATVSVDETD
+1062 
-1077 SAITTS
+1077 
-1083 GTLTS
+1083 
-1088 TDVDNPDNTFTPDS
+1088 
-1102 IAGTNGDLTID
+1102 
-1113 ANGLWSFT
+1113 
-1121 ANSAFNQLN
+1121 
-1130 VGDKVEET
+1130 
-1138 FTVSSVD
+1138 
-1145 GTTST
+1145 
-1150 IKVTINGTND
+1150 
-1160 AATVSSATVAIDET
+1160 
-1174 DKATTTSG
+1174 
-1182 TLTSTDVDNPDNA
+1182 
-1195 FTPDSISG
+1195 
-1203 TNGDLTIDATGHWV
+1203 
-1217 FTANSAFNQ
+1217 
-1226 LNIGDK
+1226 
-1232 VEETFTVS
+1232 
-1240 SIDGTP
+1240 
-1246 STIKVTINGTNDTA
+1246 A

-1338 SVDGTPSTIKVT
+1338 S
-1350 INGTNDTATVSSAT
+1350 
-1364 VAIDETDIAVTTSG
+1364 
-1378 TLTSTDVDNPDNAF
+1378 
-1392 TPDSIAGTN
+1392 
-1401 GNLTIDT
+1401 
-1408 NGHWTFTANSAFN
+1408 
-1421 QLNVGDKVEE
+1421 
-1431 TFTVS
+1431 
-1436 SIDGTPSTIKVT
+1436 
-1448 INGTNDAA
+1448 
-1456 TVSTATVSVDETDKA
+1456 
-1471 VTTSGTLTSTD
+1471 
-1482 VDNPDNTF
+1482 
-1490 APDSISGTNGD
+1490 
-1501 LTIDATG
+1501 
-1508 HWVFIANSAFN
+1508 
-1519 QLNVGDKVEETFT
+1519 
-1532 VSSID
+1532 
-1537 GTPSTIKV
+1537 
-1545 TINGTNDAAT
+1545 
-1555 VSSATVAIDE
+1555 
-1565 TDKAV
+1565 
-1570 TTSGT
+1570 
-1575 LTSTD
+1575 
-1580 VDNPDNAFQPDS
+1580 
-1592 ISGTNGDLIIDA
+1592 
-1604 SGHWMFTAN
+1604 
-1613 SAFNQLNVGD
+1613 
-1623 KVEETFTMS
+1623 
-1632 SVDGTP
+1632 
-1638 STIKVTINGTND
+1638 
-1650 TATVSSATVAIDE
+1650 
-1663 TDKAVTTSGTL
+1663 
-1674 TSIDVDN
+1674 
-1681 PDNAFTPDSISGT
+1681 
-1694 NGDLTIDAT
+1694 
-1703 GHWVFIANSA
+1703 
-1713 FNQLNVGDKVEETF
+1713 
-1727 TVSSIDGTPST
+1727 
-1738 IKVTIN
+1738 
-1744 GTNDA
+1744 
-1749 ATVSS
+1749 
-1754 ATVAIDETDKA
+1754 
-1765 VTTSGTLTSTDV
+1765 
-1777 DNPDNTFTPDSIG
+1777 
-1790 GTNGNLTI
+1790 
-1798 DANGHW
+1798 
-1804 IFTAN
+1804 
-1809 SAFNQLNIGDKVEES
+1809 
-1824 FTVSSVDG
+1824 
-1832 TPSTIK
+1832 
-1838 VMINGT
+1838 
-1844 NDTATVSSATVAID
+1844 
-1858 ETDKAVTTSG
+1858 
-1868 TLTSTDVDNPDNTFT
+1868 
-1883 PDSISGT
+1883 
-1890 NGDLTID
+1890 
-1897 ANGHWAFTANSAFN
+1897 
-1911 QLNVGDKVE
+1911 
-1920 ETFTVS
+1920 
-1926 SVDGTPSTIKVTI
+1926 
-1939 NGTNDAA
+1939 
-1946 TVSSATV
+1946 
-1953 AIDETDKAV
+1953 
-1962 TTSGTLTS
+1962 
-1970 TDVDNPDN
+1970 
-1978 TFTPDSISGTN
+1978 
-1989 GDLTIDAN
+1989 
-1997 GHWVF
+1997 
-2002 TASSS
+2002 
-2007 FNQLNVGDKV
+2007 
-2017 EETFTVSSIDGTAST
+2017 
-2032 IKVTINGTND
+2032 
-2042 KATVSTATVSVDE
+2042 
-2055 TDKAVTTSGT
+2055 
-2065 LTSTDVDNP
+2065 
-2074 DNTFTPDSITG
+2074 
-2085 TNGNLTIGANGQWTF
+2085 
-2100 TPNSAFNQ
+2100 
-2108 LNVGDKV
+2108 
-2115 EETFTVTSVDGTPST
+2115 
-2130 IKVTINGTNDAATVS
+2130 
-2145 SATIAIDETDK
+2145 
-2156 AVTTSGTL
+2156 
-2164 TSTDVDNPD
+2164 
-2173 NTFTPDSIAGTNGNL
+2173 
-2188 TIGANGQWTFTA
+2188 
-2200 NSAFN
+2200 
-2205 QLNVGDKVEETFTVS
+2205 
-2220 SVDGTPSTIKVT
+2220 
-2232 INGTNDKATVSSA
+2232 
-2245 TVAIDETD
+2245 
-2253 KAVTTSG
+2253 
-2260 TLISNDVDNPDNAFT
+2260 
-2275 PDSISGT
+2275 
-2282 NGDLTID
+2282 
-2289 ANGHW
+2289 
-2294 VFTANSAFNQLNVG
+2294 
-2308 DKVEET
+2308 
-2314 FTVSSIDGTPSTI
+2314 
-2327 KVTING
+2327 
-2333 TNDAATVSSATVAID
+2333 
-2348 ETDKAVTTSGTLTS
+2348 
-2362 TDVDNPDNA
+2362 
-2371 FTPDSISGT
+2371 
-2380 NGDLTIDANGH
+2380 
-2391 WTFTANSA
+2391 
-2399 FNQLNVGDKV
+2399 
-2409 EETFTVSSVDGTPS
+2409 
-2423 TIKVT
+2423 
-2428 INGTND
+2428 
-2434 AATVS
+2434 
-2439 SATVA
+2439 
-2444 IDETDKATT
+2444 
-2453 TSGTLTSTDVDNPD
+2453 
-2467 NTFTPDSITG
+2467 
-2477 ANGDLTIDANG
+2477 
-2488 HWAFTANSAFNQL
+2488 
-2501 NVGDKVE
+2501 
-2508 ETFTVSSVDGT
+2508 
-2519 SSTIK
+2519 
-2524 VTINGTNDVAT
+2524 
-2535 VSTATVSVDET
+2535 
-2546 DKAVTT
+2546 
-2552 SGTLTSTDVDNPDN
+2552 
-2566 TFTPDSIVG
+2566 
-2575 ANGDLTIDANGHWV
+2575 
-2589 FTANSAFNQLNVGD
+2589 
-2603 KVEET
+2603 
-2608 FTVTSVDGTPS
+2608 
-2619 TIKVTINGTNDAA
+2619 
-2632 TVSSATV
+2632 
-2639 AIDETDKAVTTS
+2639 
-2651 GTLTSTDVDNT
+2651 
-2662 DNTFTPDSVVGSNG
+2662 
-2676 DLTIDANG
+2676 
-2684 HWTFTANSAFNQLNV
+2684 
-2699 GDKVEETF
+2699 
-2707 TVSSIDGTP
+2707 
-2716 STIKVTI
+2716 
-2723 NGTNDAATVSSAT
+2723 
-2736 VAIDETDK
+2736 
-2744 AVTTSG
+2744 
-2750 TLTNTDVDNPDN
+2750 
-2762 TFTPDSI
+2762 
-2769 SGTNGDLTID
+2769 
-2779 TNGHWVFTANS
+2779 
-2790 TFNQLNVGDKV
+2790 
-2801 EETFTVSSIDGTPST
+2801 IDGTPST

-2859 GHFSNTDIAGTL
+2859 AHFSNTDIAGTL

-3131 IITGTNTGAVTEDQD
+3131 VITGTNTGAVTEDQD

-3156 YMLTQGKLFITDVDT
+3156 YMLTQGKLFISDVDT

-3232 KTILITINGTNDAP
+3232 KTILVTINGTNDAP

-3307 ASVVLSVTDGHT
+3307 ATVVLSVTDGHT

-3339 PIVPVSA
+3339 SIVPVNA

-3358 STDIDTGDTATFTT
+3358 STDIDAGDTATFTT

-3545 NDTAVI
+3545 NDKAVI
-3551 GGTSAGAVTE
+3551 GGSNTGAVTE
-3561 ETQLQTSGTLT
+3561 ESQLQTSGTLT
-3572 VTDTDTGEAHFANT
+3572 VTDVDTGEAHFANT

-3604 YDLDNTNPAVQAL
+3604 YDLDNTNPQVQAL
-3617 GNGATATDTITV
+3617 AQGATTTDVITV
-3629 HSADGTPHQVT
+3629 NSADGTPHQIT

-3670 PDHAQSGMATLRV
+3670 PDHAQPGMATLRV

-3688 NGHLSVIDPDSGQ
+3688 NGHLSVVDPDSGQ

-3737 SHIGGRPTTRGSA
+3737 TQIGGRPTTRGSA

-3856 KVHFTYDVKDAHGD
+3856 KVHFTYDVKDAHGG

-3991 ITVTGTNDQPSI
+3991 ITVTGTNDKPTI

-4015 HYQMQVSQ
+4015 HYQIQASQ

-4053 DGHDVTAGQ
+4053 DGHDVTTGQ
-4062 HIPTADISKLQFIPA
+4062 HIPTADISKLQFVPA

-4087 YTVNDGHD
+4087 YTVNDGHT
-4095 DSQEATN
+4095 DSAEATN

-4287 LTVANLHA
+4287 LT
-4295 DHGSI
+4295 
-4300 LDNQDGTYTFTPTK
+4300 
-4314 DYNGQIHFSYDVTD
+4314 
-4328 AHGGTTHTGAST
+4328 
-4340 TLTATPDG
+4340 
-4348 AIISEVTTDH
+4348 
-4358 VTEDGSHSS
+4358 
-4367 HNAGVTT
+4367 
-4374 ELANGRLQVVDPDS
+4374 
-4388 GENKFQYSQF
+4388 
-4398 GESTVHDP
+4398 
-4406 FGGMLRID
+4406 
-4414 SMGNWGYSVN
+4414 
-4424 NANLQHLAQGQTET
+4424 
-4438 VIYRV
+4438 
-4443 HSYDGTAYELHI
+4443 
-4455 DVVGTNDA
+4455 
-4463 PTVTQVAL
+4463 
-4471 SNGTED
+4471 
-4477 THYQM
+4477 
-4482 QASQFGFTDVDS
+4482 
-4494 GDTLHSVAITDL
+4494 
-4506 PPATQGKFVLDGHDV
+4506 
-4521 TAGQHIPTADIS
+4521 
-4533 KLQFV
+4533 
-4538 PAQDFNGDVQF
+4538 
-4549 KYTVNDGHD
+4549 
-4558 DSQEAT
+4558 
-4564 NTLHIDAVGDT
+4564 
-4575 AVITGTTTGD
+4575 
-4585 VDEGHGTYHDRSPN
+4585 
-4599 YAQLG
+4599 
-4604 MAKLTNDPLYT
+4604 
-4615 DGKLEIID
+4615 
-4623 PDTGEAQFDTKG
+4623 
-4635 IGYSYHGTYGQL
+4635 
-4647 ILNADGNWHYKVT
+4647 
-4660 VGSNQQNVATKI
+4660 
-4672 DQLGD
+4672 
-4677 GQELTDTITIYSKD
+4677 
-4691 GTAQDIV
+4691 
-4698 ITIHGDND
+4698 
-4706 RPYISSEV
+4706 
-4714 TLSTGTEDT
+4714 
-4723 ALTFTKADLLANT
+4723 
-4736 VDVDA
+4736 
-4741 NDAGKLSIAN
+4741 IAN

-4780 FSYDVTDAHGGTT
+4780 FTYDVTDAHGGTT

-4802 AVNDA
+4802 AVNDV
-4807 ATFTGDSSSIK
+4807 ATFTGDSGSIR

-4925 TTDDPTL
+4925 TTDDPVL

-5095 ISSIPSHGSLLL
+5095 ISSIPSHGLLLL

-5218 NGTTVNVGDDVS
+5218 NGATVNVGDDVS

-5319 QGGAGIAGSKGYGH
+5319 QGGAGIAGSKGFGH

-5351 IVQQLGEGQTD
+5351 IVQQLSEGQTD

-5394 QTSSTA
+5394 QTSSTT

-5410 NDTHTFSIVSSTGQ
+5410 TDSHTFSVVSSTGQ

-5436 YIYTPNTSITGMS
+5436 YVYTPNTSITGMS

-5495 TSTTVL
+5495 TSTTVPQ
-5501 HQPVVTT
+5501 QPVVTA

-5629 PITADNVINAQES
+5629 SITADNVINAQES

-5666 NRTQHTGVVDAKGH
+5666 NGTQHTGVVDAKGH

-5700 SVAVTDT
+5700 SVAITDT

-5939 GNSGKLTVG
+5939 GHSGKLTVG

-5992 DSNLDLTQQTHQEPD
+5992 DSNLDLTQQTHQEPE

-6045 QVDQQD
+6045 QVDQPD
-6051 ATTHDQAHL
+6051 AATHDQAHL

-6072 INHNQDDEHHHNDI
+6072 INHNQDDEHHHHNDI

>member
-1 MANKKNVET
+1 M
-10 NKKNTEIKNKKSNEI
+10 
-25 EQKKPTQKKKRRLH
+25 
-39 SHLKVN
+39 
-45 IPLFQSLMMI
+45 
-55 LPSLAKH
+55 
-62 AAAESIDN
+62 
-70 SSDAADQ
+70 
-77 VTANNVTEKDV
+77 
-88 TDDHSKADSS
+88 
-98 AVALQEAQTSD
+98 
-109 SDVNSTLNASHAPH
+109 
-123 GSSSHLVPSHHLST
+123 
-137 LSHPQVHYIPSV
+137 
-149 SMPTISSG
+149 
-157 SNGQPTHSN
+157 
-166 APKTPA
+166 
-172 LPVTF
+172 
-177 MPEVIK
+177 
-183 GTYGELH
+183 
-190 VDANG
+190 
-195 QYTFVLNPN
+195 
-204 SPQYILL
+204 
-211 NQHQPGT
+211 
-218 DHFALHLSNGSSII
+218 
-232 VQIPVTGK
+232 
-240 QDTPSISGDLTGV
+240 
-253 VTEDHNIDS
+253 
-262 QGLLHANGKI
+262 
-272 DVIDPDQNESSVTPE
+272 
-287 VISGKYGSLTIDA
+287 
-300 DGHWQYQVDNS
+300 
-311 LSNVQALTAATSLH
+311 
-325 ESFTIHTKDGTPQ
+325 
-338 TIDMTIGG
+338 
-346 NDDNAVIT
+346 
-354 GMGKGSVT
+354 
-362 EESQLQT
+362 
-369 SGTLSV
+369 
-375 IDADTGEA
+375 
-383 HFSNTDIVGSFGT
+383 
-396 LHLTDSGKWTY
+396 
-407 DLDNT
+407 
-412 NPAVQALGQGST
+412 
-424 ATDPFTVHSADG
+424 
-436 TPHNVTINVRGTN
+436 
-449 DNPVV
+449 
-454 SSQSPHL
+454 
-461 PSKANISAPPSGLG
+461 
-475 KTIYE
+475 
-480 DVNVQN
+480 
-486 GHLHTGGQLH
+486 
-496 VDDKDFNESTFLP
+496 
-509 ENLHGAYG
+509 
-517 ELKLTSQGT
+517 
-526 WSYIANNN
+526 
-534 NPNIEQLNNGDTLT
+534 
-548 ERFKIHTKDGSVF
+548 
-561 ELNVYI
+561 
-567 NGTNDKATVS
+567 
-577 TATVSIDETDRA
+577 
-589 VTASGTLTSTDVD
+589 
-602 NADNTFTPN
+602 
-611 SISGTNGDLTI
+611 
-622 DANGHWSFTA
+622 
-632 NSAFNQLN
+632 
-640 VGDKVEETFTVSS
+640 
-653 VDGTPSTIKVTINGT
+653 
-668 NDKATVSSATVT
+668 
-680 IDETDKAVTT
+680 
-690 SGTLTSTDVDN
+690 
-701 PDNTFTP
+701 
-708 GSISGTNGDLTIDAN
+708 
-723 GHWTFTANSTFNQLN
+723 
-738 VGDKVEETFT
+738 
-748 VSSIDGT
+748 
-755 TSTIKV
+755 
-761 TLNGTNDKA
+761 
-770 TVSSATVAIDE
+770 
-781 IDKAVTT
+781 
-788 SGTLTST
+788 
-795 DVDNPNNTFTP
+795 
-806 DSISGTNGDLTID
+806 
-819 ANGHWAFAANSAFNQ
+819 
-834 LNVGDKVEESFTV
+834 
-847 SSVDGTPSTIKV
+847 
-859 TINGTNDAATVSS
+859 
-872 ATVAIDET
+872 
-880 DTAISTSGT
+880 
-889 LTSTDVDNPDN
+889 
-900 AFTPDSITGTNGD
+900 
-913 LTIDANGHWAFTAN
+913 
-927 SAFNQLNVG
+927 
-936 DKVEE
+936 
-941 TFTVSSIDGTPST
+941 
-954 IKVTINGTNDAATVS
+954 
-969 TATVAVDETDTAI
+969 
-982 STSGT
+982 
-987 LTSTNV
+987 
-993 DNPDN
+993 
-998 AFTPDSIT
+998 
-1006 GTNGDLTID
+1006 
-1015 ANGHWNFTA
+1015 
-1024 NSAFNQLNVGDK
+1024 
-1036 IEETFTVSSIDGTT
+1036 
-1050 STIKVMINGTND
+1050 
-1062 TATVSTATVSVDETD
+1062 
-1077 SAITTS
+1077 
-1083 GTLTS
+1083 
-1088 TDVDNPDNTFTPDS
+1088 
-1102 IAGTNGDLTID
+1102 
-1113 ANGLWSFT
+1113 
-1121 ANSAFNQLN
+1121 
-1130 VGDKVEET
+1130 
-1138 FTVSSVD
+1138 
-1145 GTTST
+1145 
-1150 IKVTINGTND
+1150 
-1160 AATVSSATVAIDET
+1160 
-1174 DKATTTSG
+1174 
-1182 TLTSTDVDNPDNA
+1182 
-1195 FTPDSISG
+1195 
-1203 TNGDLTIDATGHWV
+1203 
-1217 FTANSAFNQ
+1217 
-1226 LNIGDK
+1226 
-1232 VEETFTVS
+1232 
-1240 SIDGTP
+1240 
-1246 STIKVTINGTNDTA
+1246 
-1260 TVSSA
+1260 
-1265 TVAIDETDKAVTTSG
+1265 
-1280 TLTSIDVDNPDNA
+1280 
-1293 FTPDSIS
+1293 
-1300 GTNGDLTID
+1300 
-1309 ANGHWVFTA
+1309 
-1318 NSAFNQLNVG
+1318 
-1328 DKVEETFTVS
+1328 
-1338 SVDGTPSTIKVT
+1338 
-1350 INGTNDTATVSSAT
+1350 
-1364 VAIDETDIAVTTSG
+1364 
-1378 TLTSTDVDNPDNAF
+1378 
-1392 TPDSIAGTN
+1392 
-1401 GNLTIDT
+1401 
-1408 NGHWTFTANSAFN
+1408 
-1421 QLNVGDKVEE
+1421 
-1431 TFTVS
+1431 
-1436 SIDGTPSTIKVT
+1436 
-1448 INGTNDAA
+1448 
-1456 TVSTATVSVDETDKA
+1456 
-1471 VTTSGTLTSTD
+1471 
-1482 VDNPDNTF
+1482 
-1490 APDSISGTNGD
+1490 
-1501 LTIDATG
+1501 
-1508 HWVFIANSAFN
+1508 
-1519 QLNVGDKVEETFT
+1519 
-1532 VSSID
+1532 
-1537 GTPSTIKV
+1537 
-1545 TINGTNDAAT
+1545 
-1555 VSSATVAIDE
+1555 
-1565 TDKAV
+1565 
-1570 TTSGT
+1570 
-1575 LTSTD
+1575 
-1580 VDNPDNAFQPDS
+1580 
-1592 ISGTNGDLIIDA
+1592 
-1604 SGHWMFTAN
+1604 
-1613 SAFNQLNVGD
+1613 
-1623 KVEETFTMS
+1623 
-1632 SVDGTP
+1632 
-1638 STIKVTINGTND
+1638 
-1650 TATVSSATVAIDE
+1650 
-1663 TDKAVTTSGTL
+1663 
-1674 TSIDVDN
+1674 
-1681 PDNAFTPDSISGT
+1681 
-1694 NGDLTIDAT
+1694 
-1703 GHWVFIANSA
+1703 
-1713 FNQLNVGDKVEETF
+1713 
-1727 TVSSIDGTPST
+1727 
-1738 IKVTIN
+1738 
-1744 GTNDA
+1744 
-1749 ATVSS
+1749 
-1754 ATVAIDETDKA
+1754 
-1765 VTTSGTLTSTDV
+1765 
-1777 DNPDNTFTPDSIG
+1777 
-1790 GTNGNLTI
+1790 
-1798 DANGHW
+1798 
-1804 IFTAN
+1804 
-1809 SAFNQLNIGDKVEES
+1809 
-1824 FTVSSVDG
+1824 
-1832 TPSTIK
+1832 
-1838 VMINGT
+1838 
-1844 NDTATVSSATVAID
+1844 
-1858 ETDKAVTTSG
+1858 
-1868 TLTSTDVDNPDNTFT
+1868 TSTDVDNPDNTFT

-1897 ANGHWAFTANSAFN
+1897 ANGHWMFTANSAFN
-1911 QLNVGDKVE
+1911 QLNVGNKVE

-1926 SVDGTPSTIKVTI
+1926 SVDGTASTIKVTI
-1939 NGTNDAA
+1939 NGTNDDA

-1970 TDVDNPDN
+1970 TDVDNTDN
-1978 TFTPDSISGTN
+1978 TFTPDSVVGSN

-1997 GHWVF
+1997 GHWTF
-2002 TASSS
+2002 TA
-2007 FNQLNVGDKV
+2007 
-2017 EETFTVSSIDGTAST
+2017 
-2032 IKVTINGTND
+2032 
-2042 KATVSTATVSVDE
+2042 
-2055 TDKAVTTSGT
+2055 
-2065 LTSTDVDNP
+2065 
-2074 DNTFTPDSITG
+2074 
-2085 TNGNLTIGANGQWTF
+2085 
-2100 TPNSAFNQ
+2100 NSAFNQ

-2173 NTFTPDSIAGTNGNL
+2173 NTFTPDSI
-2188 TIGANGQWTFTA
+2188 
-2200 NSAFN
+2200 
-2205 QLNVGDKVEETFTVS
+2205 
-2220 SVDGTPSTIKVT
+2220 
-2232 INGTNDKATVSSA
+2232 
-2245 TVAIDETD
+2245 
-2253 KAVTTSG
+2253 
-2260 TLISNDVDNPDNAFT
+2260 
-2275 PDSISGT
+2275 SGT

-2289 ANGHW
+2289 A
-2294 VFTANSAFNQLNVG
+2294 S
-2308 DKVEET
+2308 
-2314 FTVSSIDGTPSTI
+2314 
-2327 KVTING
+2327 
-2333 TNDAATVSSATVAID
+2333 
-2348 ETDKAVTTSGTLTS
+2348 
-2362 TDVDNPDNA
+2362 
-2371 FTPDSISGT
+2371 
-2380 NGDLTIDANGH
+2380 
-2391 WTFTANSA
+2391 
-2399 FNQLNVGDKV
+2399 
-2409 EETFTVSSVDGTPS
+2409 
-2423 TIKVT
+2423 
-2428 INGTND
+2428 
-2434 AATVS
+2434 
-2439 SATVA
+2439 
-2444 IDETDKATT
+2444 
-2453 TSGTLTSTDVDNPD
+2453 
-2467 NTFTPDSITG
+2467 
-2477 ANGDLTIDANG
+2477 
-2488 HWAFTANSAFNQL
+2488 
-2501 NVGDKVE
+2501 
-2508 ETFTVSSVDGT
+2508 
-2519 SSTIK
+2519 
-2524 VTINGTNDVAT
+2524 
-2535 VSTATVSVDET
+2535 
-2546 DKAVTT
+2546 
-2552 SGTLTSTDVDNPDN
+2552 
-2566 TFTPDSIVG
+2566 
-2575 ANGDLTIDANGHWV
+2575 GHWV

-2651 GTLTSTDVDNT
+2651 GTLTSIDVDNP
-2662 DNTFTPDSVVGSNG
+2662 DNAFTPDSITGTNG
-2676 DLTIDANG
+2676 NLTIGANG
-2684 HWTFTANSAFNQLNV
+2684 QWTFTANSA
-2699 GDKVEETF
+2699 
-2707 TVSSIDGTP
+2707 
-2716 STIKVTI
+2716 
-2723 NGTNDAATVSSAT
+2723 
-2736 VAIDETDK
+2736 
-2744 AVTTSG
+2744 
-2750 TLTNTDVDNPDN
+2750 
-2762 TFTPDSI
+2762 
-2769 SGTNGDLTID
+2769 
-2779 TNGHWVFTANS
+2779 
-2790 TFNQLNVGDKV
+2790 FNQLNVGDKV

-2826 KAVISGTSA
+2826 KAVISGTST
-2835 GAVTEES
+2835 GVVTEES
-2842 QLQTS
+2842 QLKTS

-2859 GHFSNTDIAGTL
+2859 AHFSNTDIAGTL

-2947 SGTLTVTDVDTGEAH
+2947 SGTLTVTDVDTDEAH

-3131 IITGTNTGAVTEDQD
+3131 VITGTNTGAVTEDQN

-3232 KTILITINGTNDAP
+3232 KTILVTINGTNDAP

-3307 ASVVLSVTDGHT
+3307 ATVVLSVTDGHT

-3339 PIVPVSA
+3339 PIVPVNA

-3358 STDIDTGDTATFTT
+3358 STDIDAGDTATFTT

-3391 TDASFQHLKAGEI
+3391 TDASFQHIKAGEI

-3445 LKEDVSVNPQSNE
+3445 LKEDVSANPQSNE

-3469 IDTGEGSFISHGFNK
+3469 IDTGEGSFVSHGFNK

-3551 GGTSAGAVTE
+3551 GGSSTGAVTE
-3561 ETQLQTSGTLT
+3561 ETQLQTSGILT
-3572 VTDTDTGEAHFANT
+3572 VTDIDTGEAHFANA

-3640 ITVNGTN
+3640 IKVNGTN

-3737 SHIGGRPTTRGSA
+3737 THIGGRPTTRGSA

-3856 KVHFTYDVKDAHGD
+3856 KVHFTYDVKDAHGG

-4015 HYQMQVSQ
+4015 HYQMQSSQ
-4023 FGFSDIDTGDTLH
+4023 FGFNDIDTGDTLH

-4042 LPSATQGKFVL
+4042 LPPATQGKFVL
-4053 DGHDVTAGQ
+4053 DGHDITAGQ
-4062 HIPTADISKLQFIPA
+4062 HIPTADISKLQFVPA

-4087 YTVNDGHD
+4087 YTVNDGHT
-4095 DSQEATN
+4095 DSAEATN

-4171 GYTYHGKYG
+4171 GYTYHGNYG

-4398 GESTVHDP
+4398 GESAVHDP

-4438 VIYRV
+4438 VVYRV

-4455 DVVGTNDA
+4455 DVVGTNDT

-4477 THYQM
+4477 THYKM

-4723 ALTFTKADLLANT
+4723 ALIFTKADLLANT

-4741 NDAGKLSIAN
+4741 NDAGKLSIEN

-4780 FSYDVTDAHGGTT
+4780 FTYDVTDAHGGTT

-4802 AVNDA
+4802 AVGDAAIITSGPQQTIIEDASGRQHEIASGKLSIIDPDAGEQQFQYSQFGEQVLHDPFGGNLNISAAGSWGYSVPNSALQHLGAGQTEQVSYLVHSRDGTAHTITIDVVGTNDKPTVNAQVITSTEDQVHTFNASEFGFADVDDGAALDHITIATVPTALEGSLTLNGKLVHNGDIVAASEIGNLSFIPAKDFTGVINFGYSVNDGAANSSLAIMKLDISNVNDA
-4807 ATFTGDSSSIK
+4807 AHFQGDKLGSVT
-4818 EDTNIHHNAHI
+4818 EDLN
-4829 TGSATIPDALSCH
+4829 
-4842 GHLIVSDADGHGEA
+4842 V
-4856 ALDLKGQPKISLDGT
+4856 
-4871 YGHFDITS
+4871 
-4879 TGTWVYKA
+4879 
-4887 DNKSTPIQDLD
+4887 
-4898 NGQTL
+4898 
-4903 TDSIEVTSKDGT
+4903 
-4915 KHSITVTING
+4915 HS
-4925 TTDDPTL
+4925 
-4932 HSLSD
+4932 
-4937 SGVQH
+4937 
-4942 SGPVE
+4942 
-4947 GNLLTG
+4947 GNLLT
-4953 SGTDQGLSGAA
+4953 Q
-4964 TDTDSNAHLVLQDIQ
+4964 
-4979 IKDPVSGYVAVRPGQ
+4979 
-4994 PHTMA
+4994 
-4999 GIGTLAIEANGHYT
+4999 GTLKSTDVDNPDNRFSAENIHQLADGS
-5013 FTPEAGFTGKVPS
+5013 AAQGQLMMGS
-5026 MVYRV
+5026 DGRWIYR
-5031 GDDGGNPIGDSSQN
+5031 
-5045 SLSIEVT
+5045 
-5052 PPLQH
+5052 
-5057 APTVT
+5057 
-5062 GQTVSTNEDITRTIT
+5062 
-5077 TSEFGYSDQDG
+5077 
-5088 DALQFVT
+5088 
-5095 ISSIPSHGSLLL
+5095 
-5107 NGNAVTANQQ
+5107 
-5117 ISKADLDAGHLTFTP
+5117 
-5132 NNNENGANYAQ
+5132 
-5143 FTFTANDGHKNSAGA
+5143 
-5158 TMVVDVNAVNDAP
+5158 
-5171 IVGSSFIS
+5171 
-5179 SLEDKP
+5179 
-5185 HAFTTADFKYSDID
+5185 ID
-5199 GDALNHITITNVAH
+5199 N
-5213 GVLSL
+5213 
-5218 NGTTVNVGDDVS
+5218 
-5230 ASDVSSLIFTPT
+5230 
-5242 HNYFSSGVSGL
+5242 
-5253 GAVQFTA
+5253 
-5260 NDGHLDS
+5260 
-5267 KEGSILINIAS
+5267 
-5278 VADPATFSGD
+5278 
-5288 STGVAKEDITL
+5288 
-5299 QASGTLT
+5299 
-5306 ASDPD
+5306 
-5311 GTAGFTAV
+5311 TAV
-5319 QGGAGIAGSKGYGH
+5319 QHLGSGA
-5333 AHIDVNGHWT
+5333 T
-5343 YDLDNNHP
+5343 L
-5351 IVQQLGEGQTD
+5351 
-5362 TETITVQSADGTHH
+5362 TETFTVHSIDGTEQA
-5376 DIVVTITGTND
+5376 IAVTVVGTND
-5387 APILGVN
+5387 AP
-5394 QTSSTA
+5394 
-5400 GTLTETDVDV
+5400 TLTVQLSGHSAGQLHGSDI
-5410 NDTHTFSIVSSTGQ
+5410 DTGDQMQYDTLQPHGQ
-5424 FGSLSVDPNTGD
+5424 FGQLHVDPTTGAFS
-5436 YIYTPNTSITGMS
+5436 YQQATSVAGMNFDPTTGT
-5449 YNSATNS
+5449 YSAKE
-5456 YHGVDVFEVKVS
+5456 VFEVRVS
-5468 DGHTEDSKFI
+5468 DGHGGESHQFVSFDVTATVSAPAI
-5478 TFDASG
+5478 TG
-5484 HVTMSPTGSLV
+5484 GVPTI
-5495 TSTTVL
+5495 TTQIANV
-5501 HQPVVTT
+5501 PVVTT
-5508 TQPTLPSGTNVAPT
+5508 TQPQQIASIPPVNKVNLTLA
-5522 NTVTLDL
+5522 
-5529 ASTSDSGSSQ
+5529 ASSDTGSSN
-5539 TDNLTNDT
+5539 TDHITHDN
-5547 TPTITGHTDIPFS
+5547 TPMMSGMTDIPFS
-5560 KVTIYD
+5560 QVTIYE
-5566 GSTPVGHSVS
+5566 GSTPVAHAIS
-5576 DASGQ
+5576 DANGD
-5581 YSVAVSSLSE
+5581 YSTDLTTLTD
-5591 GDHNLSAKALAP
+5591 GLYNLSAKALAP
-5603 SSVLPATSSL
+5603 SSVLPVVSGVLSVNIDTDTVTPSVDLAATSDS
-5613 LSVHIDTQVH
+5613 
-5623 VGIQTD
+5623 GI
-5629 PITADNVINAQES
+5629 S
-5642 NSSIDI
+5642 NHDDLTNQHTPVI
-5648 TGSVSGDY
+5648 TGLAEANATISITDEHGNIVASGTSDASGQY
-5656 NAGDIVTLDV
+5656 QLTTSNLAEGAQTLTV
-5666 NRTQHTGVVDAKGH
+5666 
-5680 YSIAV
+5680 
-5685 PGSELIA
+5685 
-5692 DADQKIEA
+5692 EA
-5700 SVAVTDT
+5700 TDT
-5707 AGNSAHA
+5707 AGNQQSATLALQVDYTAPTISNVYLSTSTTHQTTFAGSVDIDTTQVDIVIKHGNQIIETLHA
-5714 TADVTYQVDTQVS
+5714 TLDGKGGYSVDATNLPDQTY
-5727 VPTITFEN
+5727 
-5735 AGADNLY
+5735 
-5742 SKAEIARGQAN
+5742 
-5753 TITATVTPP
+5753 TAY
-5762 GDAKIGEHLVVNGQ
+5762 I
-5776 DHVLDAHTLQHGIQI
+5776 
-5791 EVHPGS
+5791 
-5797 NVQATMTDE
+5797 QATDKA
-5806 HGNTAGSQG
+5806 GNQNSQV
-5815 FAASAIPEPIIVRPP
+5815 AV
-5830 SGSHQVSGTL
+5830 
-5840 GVPPLL
+5840 
-5846 PSLTPVP
+5846 
-5853 TAQSGWRIHLPNGQY
+5853 
-5868 VTSHHGQYGTLTIDP
+5868 
-5883 QTGHLHYQEQAQ
+5883 HLHLHSQST
-5895 VHTGPHGS
+5895 H
-5903 ASGIGQHEDKFEV
+5903 
-5916 ALQGSNQD
+5916 
-5924 EVVAHVNIQI
+5924 
-5934 LSHGP
+5934 
-5939 GNSGKLTVG
+5939 GNSGHHIDQTTLTGIDV
-5948 TEVVDMTITPL
+5948 TPIS
-5959 VHTSHPAPPPPP
+5959 TSHPAPPPPP

-6045 QVDQQD
+6045 QVDQPD
-6051 ATTHDQAHL
+6051 AATHDQAHL

-6072 INHNQDDEHHHNDI
+6072 INHNQDDEHHHHNDI

>member
-1 MANKKNVET
+1 M
-10 NKKNTEIKNKKSNEI
+10 
-25 EQKKPTQKKKRRLH
+25 
-39 SHLKVN
+39 
-45 IPLFQSLMMI
+45 
-55 LPSLAKH
+55 
-62 AAAESIDN
+62 
-70 SSDAADQ
+70 
-77 VTANNVTEKDV
+77 
-88 TDDHSKADSS
+88 
-98 AVALQEAQTSD
+98 
-109 SDVNSTLNASHAPH
+109 
-123 GSSSHLVPSHHLST
+123 
-137 LSHPQVHYIPSV
+137 
-149 SMPTISSG
+149 
-157 SNGQPTHSN
+157 
-166 APKTPA
+166 
-172 LPVTF
+172 
-177 MPEVIK
+177 
-183 GTYGELH
+183 
-190 VDANG
+190 
-195 QYTFVLNPN
+195 
-204 SPQYILL
+204 
-211 NQHQPGT
+211 
-218 DHFALHLSNGSSII
+218 
-232 VQIPVTGK
+232 
-240 QDTPSISGDLTGV
+240 
-253 VTEDHNIDS
+253 
-262 QGLLHANGKI
+262 
-272 DVIDPDQNESSVTPE
+272 
-287 VISGKYGSLTIDA
+287 SGKYGSLTIDA

-354 GMGKGSVT
+354 GVDAGTLTEDLTTQVQGQLSVTDSDLGEDHFQASQVTSNFGTLSITKDGAWTYNLDNNNPVIQRLGQGSTATDIVTVHSADGTAHQVMVTINGTNDHAVITSSTANSPSSFFAIGTSNGSSQVTEDKDLTVSGQLNITDIDSKEAHFSNSDLKGTLGTLHLKDNGDWSYDLDNKNPKVQALGQGSATTDIITIHSADGTPHQIAITVNGTNDKAVISGTSAGAVT

-369 SGTLSV
+369 SGTLAV
-375 IDADTGEA
+375 TDVDTGEA
-383 HFSNTDIVGSFGT
+383 HFATSSTGSTDIAGSFGT
-396 LHLTDSGKWTY
+396 LHLTDTGSWTY
-407 DLDNT
+407 DLDNK
-412 NPAVQALGQGST
+412 NPAVQALGKGAT
-424 ATDPFTVHSADG
+424 ATDTITVHSADG
-436 TPHNVTINVRGTN
+436 TPHQVTI
-449 DNPVV
+449 
-454 SSQSPHL
+454 
-461 PSKANISAPPSGLG
+461 
-475 KTIYE
+475 
-480 DVNVQN
+480 
-486 GHLHTGGQLH
+486 
-496 VDDKDFNESTFLP
+496 
-509 ENLHGAYG
+509 
-517 ELKLTSQGT
+517 
-526 WSYIANNN
+526 
-534 NPNIEQLNNGDTLT
+534 
-548 ERFKIHTKDGSVF
+548 
-561 ELNVYI
+561 
-567 NGTNDKATVS
+567 TV
-577 TATVSIDETDRA
+577 
-589 VTASGTLTSTDVD
+589 
-602 NADNTFTPN
+602 
-611 SISGTNGDLTI
+611 
-622 DANGHWSFTA
+622 
-632 NSAFNQLN
+632 
-640 VGDKVEETFTVSS
+640 
-653 VDGTPSTIKVTINGT
+653 
-668 NDKATVSSATVT
+668 
-680 IDETDKAVTT
+680 
-690 SGTLTSTDVDN
+690 
-701 PDNTFTP
+701 
-708 GSISGTNGDLTIDAN
+708 
-723 GHWTFTANSTFNQLN
+723 
-738 VGDKVEETFT
+738 
-748 VSSIDGT
+748 
-755 TSTIKV
+755 
-761 TLNGTNDKA
+761 NGTNDKA
-770 TVSSATVAIDE
+770 TVSSATVAIYE
-781 IDKAVTT
+781 INK
-788 SGTLTST
+788 
-795 DVDNPNNTFTP
+795 
-806 DSISGTNGDLTID
+806 
-819 ANGHWAFAANSAFNQ
+819 
-834 LNVGDKVEESFTV
+834 
-847 SSVDGTPSTIKV
+847 
-859 TINGTNDAATVSS
+859 
-872 ATVAIDET
+872 
-880 DTAISTSGT
+880 
-889 LTSTDVDNPDN
+889 
-900 AFTPDSITGTNGD
+900 
-913 LTIDANGHWAFTAN
+913 
-927 SAFNQLNVG
+927 
-936 DKVEE
+936 
-941 TFTVSSIDGTPST
+941 
-954 IKVTINGTNDAATVS
+954 
-969 TATVAVDETDTAI
+969 
-982 STSGT
+982 
-987 LTSTNV
+987 
-993 DNPDN
+993 
-998 AFTPDSIT
+998 
-1006 GTNGDLTID
+1006 
-1015 ANGHWNFTA
+1015 
-1024 NSAFNQLNVGDK
+1024 
-1036 IEETFTVSSIDGTT
+1036 
-1050 STIKVMINGTND
+1050 
-1062 TATVSTATVSVDETD
+1062 
-1077 SAITTS
+1077 
-1083 GTLTS
+1083 
-1088 TDVDNPDNTFTPDS
+1088 
-1102 IAGTNGDLTID
+1102 
-1113 ANGLWSFT
+1113 
-1121 ANSAFNQLN
+1121 
-1130 VGDKVEET
+1130 
-1138 FTVSSVD
+1138 
-1145 GTTST
+1145 
-1150 IKVTINGTND
+1150 
-1160 AATVSSATVAIDET
+1160 
-1174 DKATTTSG
+1174 
-1182 TLTSTDVDNPDNA
+1182 
-1195 FTPDSISG
+1195 
-1203 TNGDLTIDATGHWV
+1203 
-1217 FTANSAFNQ
+1217 
-1226 LNIGDK
+1226 
-1232 VEETFTVS
+1232 
-1240 SIDGTP
+1240 
-1246 STIKVTINGTNDTA
+1246 
-1260 TVSSA
+1260 
-1265 TVAIDETDKAVTTSG
+1265 
-1280 TLTSIDVDNPDNA
+1280 
-1293 FTPDSIS
+1293 
-1300 GTNGDLTID
+1300 
-1309 ANGHWVFTA
+1309 
-1318 NSAFNQLNVG
+1318 
-1328 DKVEETFTVS
+1328 
-1338 SVDGTPSTIKVT
+1338 
-1350 INGTNDTATVSSAT
+1350 
-1364 VAIDETDIAVTTSG
+1364 AVTTSG

-1392 TPDSIAGTN
+1392 TPDSIT
-1401 GNLTIDT
+1401 
-1408 NGHWTFTANSAFN
+1408 
-1421 QLNVGDKVEE
+1421 
-1431 TFTVS
+1431 
-1436 SIDGTPSTIKVT
+1436 
-1448 INGTNDAA
+1448 
-1456 TVSTATVSVDETDKA
+1456 
-1471 VTTSGTLTSTD
+1471 
-1482 VDNPDNTF
+1482 
-1490 APDSISGTNGD
+1490 
-1501 LTIDATG
+1501 
-1508 HWVFIANSAFN
+1508 
-1519 QLNVGDKVEETFT
+1519 
-1532 VSSID
+1532 
-1537 GTPSTIKV
+1537 
-1545 TINGTNDAAT
+1545 
-1555 VSSATVAIDE
+1555 
-1565 TDKAV
+1565 
-1570 TTSGT
+1570 
-1575 LTSTD
+1575 
-1580 VDNPDNAFQPDS
+1580 
-1592 ISGTNGDLIIDA
+1592 
-1604 SGHWMFTAN
+1604 
-1613 SAFNQLNVGD
+1613 
-1623 KVEETFTMS
+1623 
-1632 SVDGTP
+1632 
-1638 STIKVTINGTND
+1638 
-1650 TATVSSATVAIDE
+1650 
-1663 TDKAVTTSGTL
+1663 
-1674 TSIDVDN
+1674 
-1681 PDNAFTPDSISGT
+1681 
-1694 NGDLTIDAT
+1694 
-1703 GHWVFIANSA
+1703 
-1713 FNQLNVGDKVEETF
+1713 
-1727 TVSSIDGTPST
+1727 
-1738 IKVTIN
+1738 
-1744 GTNDA
+1744 
-1749 ATVSS
+1749 
-1754 ATVAIDETDKA
+1754 
-1765 VTTSGTLTSTDV
+1765 
-1777 DNPDNTFTPDSIG
+1777 
-1790 GTNGNLTI
+1790 
-1798 DANGHW
+1798 
-1804 IFTAN
+1804 
-1809 SAFNQLNIGDKVEES
+1809 
-1824 FTVSSVDG
+1824 
-1832 TPSTIK
+1832 
-1838 VMINGT
+1838 
-1844 NDTATVSSATVAID
+1844 
-1858 ETDKAVTTSG
+1858 
-1868 TLTSTDVDNPDNTFT
+1868 
-1883 PDSISGT
+1883 
-1890 NGDLTID
+1890 
-1897 ANGHWAFTANSAFN
+1897 
-1911 QLNVGDKVE
+1911 
-1920 ETFTVS
+1920 
-1926 SVDGTPSTIKVTI
+1926 
-1939 NGTNDAA
+1939 
-1946 TVSSATV
+1946 
-1953 AIDETDKAV
+1953 
-1962 TTSGTLTS
+1962 
-1970 TDVDNPDN
+1970 
-1978 TFTPDSISGTN
+1978 
-1989 GDLTIDAN
+1989 
-1997 GHWVF
+1997 
-2002 TASSS
+2002 
-2007 FNQLNVGDKV
+2007 
-2017 EETFTVSSIDGTAST
+2017 
-2032 IKVTINGTND
+2032 
-2042 KATVSTATVSVDE
+2042 
-2055 TDKAVTTSGT
+2055 
-2065 LTSTDVDNP
+2065 
-2074 DNTFTPDSITG
+2074 
-2085 TNGNLTIGANGQWTF
+2085 
-2100 TPNSAFNQ
+2100 
-2108 LNVGDKV
+2108 
-2115 EETFTVTSVDGTPST
+2115 
-2130 IKVTINGTNDAATVS
+2130 
-2145 SATIAIDETDK
+2145 
-2156 AVTTSGTL
+2156 
-2164 TSTDVDNPD
+2164 
-2173 NTFTPDSIAGTNGNL
+2173 GTNGNL

-2220 SVDGTPSTIKVT
+2220 SIDGTTSTIKVT
-2232 INGTNDKATVSSA
+2232 INGTNDKAT
-2245 TVAIDETD
+2245 I
-2253 KAVTTSG
+2253 
-2260 TLISNDVDNPDNAFT
+2260 
-2275 PDSISGT
+2275 
-2282 NGDLTID
+2282 
-2289 ANGHW
+2289 
-2294 VFTANSAFNQLNVG
+2294 
-2308 DKVEET
+2308 
-2314 FTVSSIDGTPSTI
+2314 
-2327 KVTING
+2327 
-2333 TNDAATVSSATVAID
+2333 SSATVAID

-2362 TDVDNPDNA
+2362 TDVDNPDNT
-2371 FTPDSISGT
+2371 FTPDSLTGT

-2399 FNQLNVGDKV
+2399 
-2409 EETFTVSSVDGTPS
+2409 
-2423 TIKVT
+2423 
-2428 INGTND
+2428 
-2434 AATVS
+2434 
-2439 SATVA
+2439 
-2444 IDETDKATT
+2444 
-2453 TSGTLTSTDVDNPD
+2453 
-2467 NTFTPDSITG
+2467 
-2477 ANGDLTIDANG
+2477 
-2488 HWAFTANSAFNQL
+2488 
-2501 NVGDKVE
+2501 
-2508 ETFTVSSVDGT
+2508 
-2519 SSTIK
+2519 
-2524 VTINGTNDVAT
+2524 
-2535 VSTATVSVDET
+2535 
-2546 DKAVTT
+2546 
-2552 SGTLTSTDVDNPDN
+2552 
-2566 TFTPDSIVG
+2566 
-2575 ANGDLTIDANGHWV
+2575 
-2589 FTANSAFNQLNVGD
+2589 
-2603 KVEET
+2603 
-2608 FTVTSVDGTPS
+2608 
-2619 TIKVTINGTNDAA
+2619 
-2632 TVSSATV
+2632 
-2639 AIDETDKAVTTS
+2639 
-2651 GTLTSTDVDNT
+2651 
-2662 DNTFTPDSVVGSNG
+2662 
-2676 DLTIDANG
+2676 
-2684 HWTFTANSAFNQLNV
+2684 
-2699 GDKVEETF
+2699 
-2707 TVSSIDGTP
+2707 
-2716 STIKVTI
+2716 
-2723 NGTNDAATVSSAT
+2723 
-2736 VAIDETDK
+2736 
-2744 AVTTSG
+2744 
-2750 TLTNTDVDNPDN
+2750 
-2762 TFTPDSI
+2762 
-2769 SGTNGDLTID
+2769 
-2779 TNGHWVFTANS
+2779 
-2790 TFNQLNVGDKV
+2790 FNQLNVGDKV

-2859 GHFSNTDIAGTL
+2859 AHFSNTDIAGTL

-2973 TLHLTDN
+2973 TLHLTDT

-3131 IITGTNTGAVTEDQD
+3131 VITGTNTGAVTEDQD

-3232 KTILITINGTNDAP
+3232 KTILVTINGTNDAP

-3445 LKEDVSVNPQSNE
+3445 LKEDVSANPQSNE

-3469 IDTGEGSFISHGFNK
+3469 IDTGEGSFVSHGFNK

-3545 NDTAVI
+3545 NDKAVI
-3551 GGTSAGAVTE
+3551 GGSNTGAVTE
-3561 ETQLQTSGTLT
+3561 ESQLQTSGTLT
-3572 VTDTDTGEAHFANT
+3572 VTDVDTGEAHFANT
-3586 DIQGTLGTLHLTD
+3586 DIQGSLGTLHLTD

-3640 ITVNGTN
+3640 IKVNGTN

-3737 SHIGGRPTTRGSA
+3737 THIGGRPTTRGSA

-3856 KVHFTYDVKDAHGD
+3856 KVHFTYDVKDAHGG

-3991 ITVTGTNDQPSI
+3991 ITVTGTNDQPTI

-4015 HYQMQVSQ
+4015 HYQMQASQ
-4023 FGFSDIDTGDTLH
+4023 FGFTDVDTGDTLH

-4062 HIPTADISKLQFIPA
+4062 HIPTADISKLQFVPA

-4087 YTVNDGHD
+4087 YTVNDGHV

-4102 TLHIDAVGDKA
+4102 TFHIDAVGDKA

-4131 SPDFAQSGMA
+4131 SPDFAQPGMA

-4156 IDPDTGENS
+4156 IDPDTAENS

-4287 LTVANLHA
+4287 LTIENLLV
-4295 DHGSI
+4295 DHGSVV
-4300 LDNQDGTYTFTPTK
+4300 DNKDGTYTFTPTK
-4314 DYNGQIHFSYDVTD
+4314 DYNGQINFSYDVTD

-4398 GESTVHDP
+4398 GESAVHDP

-4438 VIYRV
+4438 VVYRV

-4549 KYTVNDGHD
+4549 KYAVNDGHV

-4564 NTLHIDAVGDT
+4564 NTLHIDAVGDA

-4599 YAQLG
+4599 YAQPG

-4635 IGYSYHGTYGQL
+4635 VGYSYHGTYGQL

-4714 TLSTGTEDT
+4714 TLATGTEDT

-4751 LLVDHGSVVDNK
+4751 LLVDHGSVIDNK
-4763 DGTYTFTPTKDY
+4763 DGTYTLTPTKDY

-4793 HTGANTSLA
+4793 HTEAITTLA

-4807 ATFTGDSSSIK
+4807 ATFTGDSGSIG

-4856 ALDLKGQPKISLDGT
+4856 ALDLKGQQKISLDGT

-4887 DNKSTPIQDLD
+4887 DNKSTQIQDLD

-4925 TTDDPTL
+4925 TTDAPTL

-5062 GQTVSTNEDITRTIT
+5062 GQTVSTNEDITRTFT

-5095 ISSIPSHGSLLL
+5095 ISSIPSHGLLLL

-5132 NNNENGANYAQ
+5132 INNENGANYAQ
-5143 FTFTANDGHKNSAGA
+5143 FTFTANDGHQDSANA

-5253 GAVQFTA
+5253 GGVQFTA

-5299 QASGTLT
+5299 QASSTLT

-5495 TSTTVL
+5495 TSTTVP
-5501 HQPVVTT
+5501 HQPVVTA

-5666 NRTQHTGVVDAKGH
+5666 NGTQHTGVVDAKGH

-5700 SVAVTDT
+5700 SIAITDT

-5776 DHVLDAHTLQHGIQI
+5776 DHVLDAHTLQYGIQI

-5840 GVPPLL
+5840 GAPPLL

-6037 ADMDIVLA
+6037 ADMDIILA
-6045 QVDQQD
+6045 QVDQPD
-6051 ATTHDQAHL
+6051 AATHDQAHL

-6072 INHNQDDEHHHNDI
+6072 INHNQDDEHHHHNDV

>member
-1 MANKKNVET
+1 
-10 NKKNTEIKNKKSNEI
+10 
-25 EQKKPTQKKKRRLH
+25 
-39 SHLKVN
+39 
-45 IPLFQSLMMI
+45 
-55 LPSLAKH
+55 
-62 AAAESIDN
+62 
-70 SSDAADQ
+70 
-77 VTANNVTEKDV
+77 
-88 TDDHSKADSS
+88 
-98 AVALQEAQTSD
+98 
-109 SDVNSTLNASHAPH
+109 
-123 GSSSHLVPSHHLST
+123 
-137 LSHPQVHYIPSV
+137 
-149 SMPTISSG
+149 
-157 SNGQPTHSN
+157 
-166 APKTPA
+166 
-172 LPVTF
+172 
-177 MPEVIK
+177 
-183 GTYGELH
+183 
-190 VDANG
+190 
-195 QYTFVLNPN
+195 
-204 SPQYILL
+204 
-211 NQHQPGT
+211 
-218 DHFALHLSNGSSII
+218 
-232 VQIPVTGK
+232 
-240 QDTPSISGDLTGV
+240 
-253 VTEDHNIDS
+253 
-262 QGLLHANGKI
+262 
-272 DVIDPDQNESSVTPE
+272 
-287 VISGKYGSLTIDA
+287 
-300 DGHWQYQVDNS
+300 
-311 LSNVQALTAATSLH
+311 
-325 ESFTIHTKDGTPQ
+325 
-338 TIDMTIGG
+338 
-346 NDDNAVIT
+346 
-354 GMGKGSVT
+354 
-362 EESQLQT
+362 
-369 SGTLSV
+369 
-375 IDADTGEA
+375 
-383 HFSNTDIVGSFGT
+383 
-396 LHLTDSGKWTY
+396 
-407 DLDNT
+407 
-412 NPAVQALGQGST
+412 
-424 ATDPFTVHSADG
+424 
-436 TPHNVTINVRGTN
+436 
-449 DNPVV
+449 
-454 SSQSPHL
+454 
-461 PSKANISAPPSGLG
+461 
-475 KTIYE
+475 
-480 DVNVQN
+480 
-486 GHLHTGGQLH
+486 
-496 VDDKDFNESTFLP
+496 
-509 ENLHGAYG
+509 
-517 ELKLTSQGT
+517 
-526 WSYIANNN
+526 
-534 NPNIEQLNNGDTLT
+534 
-548 ERFKIHTKDGSVF
+548 
-561 ELNVYI
+561 
-567 NGTNDKATVS
+567 
-577 TATVSIDETDRA
+577 
-589 VTASGTLTSTDVD
+589 
-602 NADNTFTPN
+602 
-611 SISGTNGDLTI
+611 
-622 DANGHWSFTA
+622 
-632 NSAFNQLN
+632 
-640 VGDKVEETFTVSS
+640 
-653 VDGTPSTIKVTINGT
+653 
-668 NDKATVSSATVT
+668 
-680 IDETDKAVTT
+680 
-690 SGTLTSTDVDN
+690 
-701 PDNTFTP
+701 
-708 GSISGTNGDLTIDAN
+708 
-723 GHWTFTANSTFNQLN
+723 
-738 VGDKVEETFT
+738 
-748 VSSIDGT
+748 
-755 TSTIKV
+755 
-761 TLNGTNDKA
+761 
-770 TVSSATVAIDE
+770 
-781 IDKAVTT
+781 
-788 SGTLTST
+788 
-795 DVDNPNNTFTP
+795 
-806 DSISGTNGDLTID
+806 
-819 ANGHWAFAANSAFNQ
+819 
-834 LNVGDKVEESFTV
+834 
-847 SSVDGTPSTIKV
+847 
-859 TINGTNDAATVSS
+859 
-872 ATVAIDET
+872 
-880 DTAISTSGT
+880 
-889 LTSTDVDNPDN
+889 
-900 AFTPDSITGTNGD
+900 
-913 LTIDANGHWAFTAN
+913 
-927 SAFNQLNVG
+927 
-936 DKVEE
+936 
-941 TFTVSSIDGTPST
+941 
-954 IKVTINGTNDAATVS
+954 
-969 TATVAVDETDTAI
+969 
-982 STSGT
+982 
-987 LTSTNV
+987 
-993 DNPDN
+993 
-998 AFTPDSIT
+998 
-1006 GTNGDLTID
+1006 
-1015 ANGHWNFTA
+1015 
-1024 NSAFNQLNVGDK
+1024 
-1036 IEETFTVSSIDGTT
+1036 
-1050 STIKVMINGTND
+1050 
-1062 TATVSTATVSVDETD
+1062 
-1077 SAITTS
+1077 
-1083 GTLTS
+1083 
-1088 TDVDNPDNTFTPDS
+1088 
-1102 IAGTNGDLTID
+1102 
-1113 ANGLWSFT
+1113 
-1121 ANSAFNQLN
+1121 
-1130 VGDKVEET
+1130 
-1138 FTVSSVD
+1138 
-1145 GTTST
+1145 
-1150 IKVTINGTND
+1150 
-1160 AATVSSATVAIDET
+1160 
-1174 DKATTTSG
+1174 
-1182 TLTSTDVDNPDNA
+1182 
-1195 FTPDSISG
+1195 
-1203 TNGDLTIDATGHWV
+1203 
-1217 FTANSAFNQ
+1217 
-1226 LNIGDK
+1226 
-1232 VEETFTVS
+1232 
-1240 SIDGTP
+1240 
-1246 STIKVTINGTNDTA
+1246 
-1260 TVSSA
+1260 
-1265 TVAIDETDKAVTTSG
+1265 
-1280 TLTSIDVDNPDNA
+1280 
-1293 FTPDSIS
+1293 
-1300 GTNGDLTID
+1300 
-1309 ANGHWVFTA
+1309 
-1318 NSAFNQLNVG
+1318 
-1328 DKVEETFTVS
+1328 
-1338 SVDGTPSTIKVT
+1338 
-1350 INGTNDTATVSSAT
+1350 
-1364 VAIDETDIAVTTSG
+1364 
-1378 TLTSTDVDNPDNAF
+1378 
-1392 TPDSIAGTN
+1392 
-1401 GNLTIDT
+1401 
-1408 NGHWTFTANSAFN
+1408 
-1421 QLNVGDKVEE
+1421 
-1431 TFTVS
+1431 
-1436 SIDGTPSTIKVT
+1436 
-1448 INGTNDAA
+1448 
-1456 TVSTATVSVDETDKA
+1456 
-1471 VTTSGTLTSTD
+1471 
-1482 VDNPDNTF
+1482 
-1490 APDSISGTNGD
+1490 
-1501 LTIDATG
+1501 
-1508 HWVFIANSAFN
+1508 
-1519 QLNVGDKVEETFT
+1519 
-1532 VSSID
+1532 
-1537 GTPSTIKV
+1537 
-1545 TINGTNDAAT
+1545 
-1555 VSSATVAIDE
+1555 
-1565 TDKAV
+1565 
-1570 TTSGT
+1570 
-1575 LTSTD
+1575 
-1580 VDNPDNAFQPDS
+1580 
-1592 ISGTNGDLIIDA
+1592 
-1604 SGHWMFTAN
+1604 MFTA
-1613 SAFNQLNVGD
+1613 
-1623 KVEETFTMS
+1623 
-1632 SVDGTP
+1632 
-1638 STIKVTINGTND
+1638 
-1650 TATVSSATVAIDE
+1650 
-1663 TDKAVTTSGTL
+1663 
-1674 TSIDVDN
+1674 
-1681 PDNAFTPDSISGT
+1681 
-1694 NGDLTIDAT
+1694 
-1703 GHWVFIANSA
+1703 
-1713 FNQLNVGDKVEETF
+1713 
-1727 TVSSIDGTPST
+1727 
-1738 IKVTIN
+1738 
-1744 GTNDA
+1744 
-1749 ATVSS
+1749 
-1754 ATVAIDETDKA
+1754 
-1765 VTTSGTLTSTDV
+1765 
-1777 DNPDNTFTPDSIG
+1777 
-1790 GTNGNLTI
+1790 
-1798 DANGHW
+1798 
-1804 IFTAN
+1804 
-1809 SAFNQLNIGDKVEES
+1809 
-1824 FTVSSVDG
+1824 
-1832 TPSTIK
+1832 
-1838 VMINGT
+1838 
-1844 NDTATVSSATVAID
+1844 
-1858 ETDKAVTTSG
+1858 
-1868 TLTSTDVDNPDNTFT
+1868 
-1883 PDSISGT
+1883 
-1890 NGDLTID
+1890 
-1897 ANGHWAFTANSAFN
+1897 
-1911 QLNVGDKVE
+1911 
-1920 ETFTVS
+1920 
-1926 SVDGTPSTIKVTI
+1926 
-1939 NGTNDAA
+1939 
-1946 TVSSATV
+1946 
-1953 AIDETDKAV
+1953 
-1962 TTSGTLTS
+1962 
-1970 TDVDNPDN
+1970 
-1978 TFTPDSISGTN
+1978 
-1989 GDLTIDAN
+1989 
-1997 GHWVF
+1997 
-2002 TASSS
+2002 
-2007 FNQLNVGDKV
+2007 
-2017 EETFTVSSIDGTAST
+2017 
-2032 IKVTINGTND
+2032 
-2042 KATVSTATVSVDE
+2042 
-2055 TDKAVTTSGT
+2055 
-2065 LTSTDVDNP
+2065 
-2074 DNTFTPDSITG
+2074 
-2085 TNGNLTIGANGQWTF
+2085 
-2100 TPNSAFNQ
+2100 NSAFNQ

-2145 SATIAIDETDK
+2145 SATVAIDETDK
-2156 AVTTSGTL
+2156 VVTTSGTL

-2173 NTFTPDSIAGTNGNL
+2173 NTFTPDSI
-2188 TIGANGQWTFTA
+2188 
-2200 NSAFN
+2200 
-2205 QLNVGDKVEETFTVS
+2205 
-2220 SVDGTPSTIKVT
+2220 
-2232 INGTNDKATVSSA
+2232 
-2245 TVAIDETD
+2245 
-2253 KAVTTSG
+2253 
-2260 TLISNDVDNPDNAFT
+2260 
-2275 PDSISGT
+2275 SGT

-2289 ANGHW
+2289 ASGHW

-2314 FTVSSIDGTPSTI
+2314 FTVTSVDGTPSSI

-2362 TDVDNPDNA
+2362 IDVDNPDNA
-2371 FTPDSISGT
+2371 FTPDSITGT
-2380 NGDLTIDANGH
+2380 NGNLTIGANGQ

-2444 IDETDKATT
+2444 IDETDKAIT

-2467 NTFTPDSITG
+2467 NAFTPDAI
-2477 ANGDLTIDANG
+2477 
-2488 HWAFTANSAFNQL
+2488 
-2501 NVGDKVE
+2501 
-2508 ETFTVSSVDGT
+2508 
-2519 SSTIK
+2519 
-2524 VTINGTNDVAT
+2524 
-2535 VSTATVSVDET
+2535 
-2546 DKAVTT
+2546 
-2552 SGTLTSTDVDNPDN
+2552 SGT
-2566 TFTPDSIVG
+2566 
-2575 ANGDLTIDANGHWV
+2575 NGDLTIDANGHWV

-2608 FTVTSVDGTPS
+2608 FTVSSVDGTPS
-2619 TIKVTINGTNDAA
+2619 TIKV
-2632 TVSSATV
+2632 
-2639 AIDETDKAVTTS
+2639 
-2651 GTLTSTDVDNT
+2651 
-2662 DNTFTPDSVVGSNG
+2662 
-2676 DLTIDANG
+2676 
-2684 HWTFTANSAFNQLNV
+2684 
-2699 GDKVEETF
+2699 
-2707 TVSSIDGTP
+2707 
-2716 STIKVTI
+2716 
-2723 NGTNDAATVSSAT
+2723 
-2736 VAIDETDK
+2736 
-2744 AVTTSG
+2744 
-2750 TLTNTDVDNPDN
+2750 
-2762 TFTPDSI
+2762 
-2769 SGTNGDLTID
+2769 
-2779 TNGHWVFTANS
+2779 
-2790 TFNQLNVGDKV
+2790 
-2801 EETFTVSSIDGTPST
+2801 
-2816 IKITINGTND
+2816 TINGTND

-2847 GSLTVTDVDAGQ
+2847 GLLTVTDVDAGQ
-2859 GHFSNTDIAGTL
+2859 AHFSNTDIAGTL

-3050 SLTIT
+3050 SLTII

-3131 IITGTNTGAVTEDQD
+3131 VITGTNTGAVTEDQN

-3232 KTILITINGTNDAP
+3232 KTILVTINGTNDAP

-3307 ASVVLSVTDGHT
+3307 ATVVLSVTDGHT

-3339 PIVPVSA
+3339 PIVPVNA

-3358 STDIDTGDTATFTT
+3358 STDIDAGDTATFTTTSTQGGFTLNADGSYKLDPTDASFQHLKAGEISTFSIPVTVTDSAGATDTKDLVITVTGTNDTPVISGVDTGAIKEDVSANPQSNELTATGKLDIVDIDTGEGSFVFHGFNKTALQGHYGKLEISQDGNWSYSADNSQTAIQSLGEGEQLTDTIKVTSKDGTTHDVVVTINGTNDKAVIGGSSTGAVTEESQLQTSGLLTVTDVDAGQAHFSNTDIAGTLGTLHLTNSGTWTYDLDNTNPTVQALGKGTTATDTITVHSADGTPHQITITVNGTNDKAIIGGTNSGAVTEESQLQTSGTLTVTDVDTGEAHFSNTDIAGTLGTLHLTDNGTWTYDLDNTNPQVQALGKGATATDTITVNSADGTPHQITITVNGTNDTAVIGGTSAGAVTEETQLQTSGSLTIIDTDTGEAHFSNTDIKGSLGTLHLTDAGQWTYDLDNTNPTVQALGKGAATTDTITVTSADGTTHQVTIAVNGTNDKAVITGTNTGAVTEDQNLTNQLNVHPNYMLTQGKLFITDVDTNEATFPMQSGIVGDHGIGSFTLIPSGIWLFSADSKQAAVQALGVGETLTESTTITSVDGTQKTILVTINGTNDAPVITPVATQTVTEDGSKTITFHATDIDTTDTLTPSVSATHGSASLNAQGEIVFTPDANYNGPATVVLSVTDGHTTTSQTINVDVTPANDAPVINPIVPVNATEDGAVVTGQLTSTDIDAGDTATFTT

-3445 LKEDVSVNPQSNE
+3445 LKEDVSANPQSNE

-3469 IDTGEGSFISHGFNK
+3469 IDTGEGSFVSHGFNK

-3551 GGTSAGAVTE
+3551 GGSSTGAVTE
-3561 ETQLQTSGTLT
+3561 ETQLQTSGILT
-3572 VTDTDTGEAHFANT
+3572 VTDIDTGEAHFANA

-3670 PDHAQSGMATLRV
+3670 PDHAQPGMATLRV

-3688 NGHLSVIDPDSGQ
+3688 NGHLSVVDPDSGQ

-3737 SHIGGRPTTRGSA
+3737 TQIGGRPTTRGSA

-3798 TEDTRQTITA
+3798 TEDTRQTITT

-3856 KVHFTYDVKDAHGD
+3856 KVHFTYDVKDAHGG

-3917 SVTDPDAGQDHFQVN
+3917 SVTDPDAGQNYFQVN
-3932 LLLGEQAIHDPFGGF
+3932 RLLGEQAINDPFGGF

-3991 ITVTGTNDQPSI
+3991 ITVTGTNDQPTI

-4015 HYQMQVSQ
+4015 HYQMQSSQ
-4023 FGFSDIDTGDTLH
+4023 FGFNDIDTGDTLH

-4042 LPSATQGKFVL
+4042 LPPATQGKFVL

-4062 HIPTADISKLQFIPA
+4062 HIPTADISKLQFVPA

-4087 YTVNDGHD
+4087 YTVNDGHT
-4095 DSQEATN
+4095 DSAEATN

-4131 SPDFAQSGMA
+4131 SPDFAQPGMA

-4398 GESTVHDP
+4398 GESAVHDP

-4564 NTLHIDAVGDT
+4564 NTLHIDAVGDA

-4599 YAQLG
+4599 YAQPG

-4635 IGYSYHGTYGQL
+4635 VGYSYHGTYGQL

-4714 TLSTGTEDT
+4714 TLSIGREDT
-4723 ALTFTKADLLANT
+4723 ALTFTKADLLTNT

-4741 NDAGKLSIAN
+4741 NDTGKLSIAN

-4780 FSYDVTDAHGGTT
+4780 FTYDVTDAHGGTT

-4802 AVNDA
+4802 AVNDV
-4807 ATFTGDSSSIK
+4807 ATFTGDSGSIR
-4818 EDTNIHHNAHI
+4818 EDTNIHHNVHT
-4829 TGSATIPDALSCH
+4829 TGSATIPDALVCN
-4842 GHLIVSDADGHGEA
+4842 GHLVISDVDGQGEA
-4856 ALDLKGQPKISLDGT
+4856 TLDLKGQSQISQDGT
-4871 YGHFDITS
+4871 YGHFTVTS
-4879 TGTWVYKA
+4879 RGIWVYTA
-4887 DNKSTPIQDLD
+4887 DNNSTPIQDLD

-4925 TTDDPTL
+4925 TTDDPVL

-5062 GQTVSTNEDITRTIT
+5062 GQTVSTNEDITRTFT

-5095 ISSIPSHGSLLL
+5095 ISSLPSHGLLLL

-5132 NNNENGANYAQ
+5132 SNNENGANYAQ
-5143 FTFTANDGHKNSAGA
+5143 FTFTANDGHKNSASA

-5199 GDALNHITITNVAH
+5199 GDALNHLTITNVAH
-5213 GVLSL
+5213 GVLTL
-5218 NGTTVNVGDDVS
+5218 NGVTVNIGDDVS

-5260 NDGHLDS
+5260 NDGQADS
-5267 KEGSILINIAS
+5267 KEGSIFINIANA
-5278 VADPATFSGD
+5278 ADPATFGGD
-5288 STGVAKEDITL
+5288 STGVAKEDTTL

-5306 ASDPD
+5306 SSDPD
-5311 GTAGFTAV
+5311 GTIGFTAV
-5319 QGGAGIAGSKGYGH
+5319 QGGVGIVGSKGYGH
-5333 AHIDVNGHWT
+5333 AHIDSNGNWT
-5343 YDLDNNHP
+5343 YDLYNKHP

-5376 DIVVTITGTND
+5376 DILVTITGTND
-5387 APILGVN
+5387 LPTVSEKPQAGHVVGQHSVDEDSNLNPAGQLIINDVDGDTTTVALDPAHSAAYGHVVFDSHSGTWIYHLDNNNPAVNALNDNDTLQDKFTLLVDDGHGQKVPQEITMTINGHTDPVPYTPPTISVTVDTRHAQHITAGITASTVQTYASSLGQHVTTSSGNHEVKGHGHSDIIIVNGRLNEEAELEGGNDILYIGGRLTDKEIEGGHGSDTLILG
-5394 QTSSTA
+5394 A
-5400 GTLTETDVDV
+5400 
-5410 NDTHTFSIVSSTGQ
+5410 
-5424 FGSLSVDPNTGD
+5424 
-5436 YIYTPNTSITGMS
+5436 
-5449 YNSATNS
+5449 YNRNNAPRLRD
-5456 YHGVDVFEVKVS
+5456 HGEKLS
-5468 DGHTEDSKFI
+5468 DGHEEMELESIENIILGDGTVLK
-5478 TFDASG
+5478 G
-5484 HVTMSPTGSLV
+5484 HLPANFPLV
-5495 TSTTVL
+5495 THDHYEVPISVHAHLSSSDESVSSIRLANLEHGVTLQSNNHDIRANGDGSYTVPSGGNIVL
-5501 HQPVVTT
+5501 VSDHAINSAHHYFETVVTT
-5508 TQPTLPSGTNVAPT
+5508 YN
-5522 NTVTLDL
+5522 
-5529 ASTSDSGSSQ
+5529 
-5539 TDNLTNDT
+5539 
-5547 TPTITGHTDIPFS
+5547 
-5560 KVTIYD
+5560 
-5566 GSTPVGHSVS
+5566 SV
-5576 DASGQ
+5576 
-5581 YSVAVSSLSE
+5581 
-5591 GDHNLSAKALAP
+5591 
-5603 SSVLPATSSL
+5603 
-5613 LSVHIDTQVH
+5613 
-5623 VGIQTD
+5623 
-5629 PITADNVINAQES
+5629 
-5642 NSSIDI
+5642 
-5648 TGSVSGDY
+5648 
-5656 NAGDIVTLDV
+5656 
-5666 NRTQHTGVVDAKGH
+5666 TGVT
-5680 YSIAV
+5680 
-5685 PGSELIA
+5685 
-5692 DADQKIEA
+5692 
-5700 SVAVTDT
+5700 AVTT
-5707 AGNSAHA
+5707 
-5714 TADVTYQVDTQVS
+5714 
-5727 VPTITFEN
+5727 
-5735 AGADNLY
+5735 
-5742 SKAEIARGQAN
+5742 
-5753 TITATVTPP
+5753 
-5762 GDAKIGEHLVVNGQ
+5762 
-5776 DHVLDAHTLQHGIQI
+5776 
-5791 EVHPGS
+5791 
-5797 NVQATMTDE
+5797 
-5806 HGNTAGSQG
+5806 
-5815 FAASAIPEPIIVRPP
+5815 
-5830 SGSHQVSGTL
+5830 
-5840 GVPPLL
+5840 
-5846 PSLTPVP
+5846 
-5853 TAQSGWRIHLPNGQY
+5853 
-5868 VTSHHGQYGTLTIDP
+5868 
-5883 QTGHLHYQEQAQ
+5883 
-5895 VHTGPHGS
+5895 
-5903 ASGIGQHEDKFEV
+5903 ED
-5916 ALQGSNQD
+5916 LQGHIQS
-5924 EVVAHVNIQI
+5924 HVN
-5934 LSHGP
+5934 P
-5939 GNSGKLTVG
+5939 
-5948 TEVVDMTITPL
+5948 P
-5959 VHTSHPAPPPPP
+5959 PPPPP

-5979 MASQADFTVTLSD
+5979 SPLTFEASVTIVEDNNDPSEQHASAT
-5992 DSNLDLTQQTHQEPD
+5992 DSQHHDV
-6007 QKTSHHGAAAYLDAL
+6007 SHHGAAAYLDAL

-6037 ADMDIVLA
+6037 ADMDIILA
-6045 QVDQQD
+6045 QVDQPD
-6051 ATTHDQAHL
+6051 AATHDQAHL

-6072 INHNQDDEHHHNDI
+6072 INHNQDDEHHHHNDV

>member
-1 MANKKNVET
+1 MANKKNVKA
-10 NKKNTEIKNKKSNEI
+10 NKKNTEIKNKKSNEL

-77 VTANNVTEKDV
+77 VIANNVTEKDV

-109 SDVNSTLNASHAPH
+109 NDVNSTLSASHAAH

-166 APKTPA
+166 APTTPA

-354 GMGKGSVT
+354 GVDAGTLTEDLTTQVQGQLSVTDSDLGEDHFQASQVTSNFGTLSITKDGAWTYNLDNNNPVVQRLGQGSTATDIVTVHSADGTAHQVMVTINGTNDHAVITSSTANSPSSFFAIGTSNGSSQVTEDKDLTVSGQLNITDIDSKEAHFSNSDLKGTLGTLHLKDNGDWTYDLDNKNPQVQALGQGSATTDIITIHSADGTPHQIAITVNGTNDKAVISGTSTGVVT

-369 SGTLSV
+369 SGTLAITDV
-375 IDADTGEA
+375 DTGEA
-383 HFSNTDIVGSFGT
+383 HFATSSTGSTDIAGSFGT
-396 LHLTDSGKWTY
+396 LHLTDTGSWTY

-412 NPAVQALGQGST
+412 NPNVQSLGKGAT
-424 ATDPFTVHSADG
+424 ATDTITVHSADG
-436 TPHNVTINVRGTN
+436 TPHQVTI
-449 DNPVV
+449 
-454 SSQSPHL
+454 
-461 PSKANISAPPSGLG
+461 
-475 KTIYE
+475 
-480 DVNVQN
+480 
-486 GHLHTGGQLH
+486 
-496 VDDKDFNESTFLP
+496 
-509 ENLHGAYG
+509 
-517 ELKLTSQGT
+517 
-526 WSYIANNN
+526 
-534 NPNIEQLNNGDTLT
+534 
-548 ERFKIHTKDGSVF
+548 
-561 ELNVYI
+561 
-567 NGTNDKATVS
+567 TV
-577 TATVSIDETDRA
+577 
-589 VTASGTLTSTDVD
+589 
-602 NADNTFTPN
+602 
-611 SISGTNGDLTI
+611 
-622 DANGHWSFTA
+622 
-632 NSAFNQLN
+632 
-640 VGDKVEETFTVSS
+640 
-653 VDGTPSTIKVTINGT
+653 NGT
-668 NDKATVSSATVT
+668 NDKATVSSATVA

-701 PDNTFTP
+701 PDNAFTP
-708 GSISGTNGDLTIDAN
+708 DSIRGTNGDLTIDAN
-723 GHWTFTANSTFNQLN
+723 GHWVFTANS
-738 VGDKVEETFT
+738 V
-748 VSSIDGT
+748 
-755 TSTIKV
+755 
-761 TLNGTNDKA
+761 
-770 TVSSATVAIDE
+770 
-781 IDKAVTT
+781 
-788 SGTLTST
+788 
-795 DVDNPNNTFTP
+795 
-806 DSISGTNGDLTID
+806 
-819 ANGHWAFAANSAFNQ
+819 
-834 LNVGDKVEESFTV
+834 
-847 SSVDGTPSTIKV
+847 
-859 TINGTNDAATVSS
+859 
-872 ATVAIDET
+872 
-880 DTAISTSGT
+880 
-889 LTSTDVDNPDN
+889 
-900 AFTPDSITGTNGD
+900 
-913 LTIDANGHWAFTAN
+913 
-927 SAFNQLNVG
+927 FNQLNVG

-954 IKVTINGTNDAATVS
+954 IKVTINGTND
-969 TATVAVDETDTAI
+969 
-982 STSGT
+982 
-987 LTSTNV
+987 
-993 DNPDN
+993 
-998 AFTPDSIT
+998 
-1006 GTNGDLTID
+1006 
-1015 ANGHWNFTA
+1015 
-1024 NSAFNQLNVGDK
+1024 K
-1036 IEETFTVSSIDGTT
+1036 
-1050 STIKVMINGTND
+1050 
-1062 TATVSTATVSVDETD
+1062 ATVSTATVSVDETD
-1077 SAITTS
+1077 KAATTS

-1088 TDVDNPDNTFTPDS
+1088 TDVDNPDNAFTPDS
-1102 IAGTNGDLTID
+1102 IAGTNGNLTID
-1113 ANGLWSFT
+1113 TNGHWTFT

-1145 GTTST
+1145 GT
-1150 IKVTINGTND
+1150 
-1160 AATVSSATVAIDET
+1160 
-1174 DKATTTSG
+1174 
-1182 TLTSTDVDNPDNA
+1182 
-1195 FTPDSISG
+1195 
-1203 TNGDLTIDATGHWV
+1203 
-1217 FTANSAFNQ
+1217 
-1226 LNIGDK
+1226 
-1232 VEETFTVS
+1232 
-1240 SIDGTP
+1240 P
-1246 STIKVTINGTNDTA
+1246 SNIKVTINGTNDTA

-1280 TLTSIDVDNPDNA
+1280 TLTSTDVDNPDNAFTPDSIAGANGDLNIDANGHWVFTANSAFNQLNVGDKIEETFTVSSIDGTASTIKVTINGTNDKATVSTATVSVDETDKAVTTSGTLTSTDVDNPDNA

-1338 SVDGTPSTIKVT
+1338 SVDGTPSTIKV
-1350 INGTNDTATVSSAT
+1350 A
-1364 VAIDETDIAVTTSG
+1364 
-1378 TLTSTDVDNPDNAF
+1378 
-1392 TPDSIAGTN
+1392 
-1401 GNLTIDT
+1401 
-1408 NGHWTFTANSAFN
+1408 
-1421 QLNVGDKVEE
+1421 
-1431 TFTVS
+1431 
-1436 SIDGTPSTIKVT
+1436 
-1448 INGTNDAA
+1448 
-1456 TVSTATVSVDETDKA
+1456 
-1471 VTTSGTLTSTD
+1471 
-1482 VDNPDNTF
+1482 
-1490 APDSISGTNGD
+1490 
-1501 LTIDATG
+1501 
-1508 HWVFIANSAFN
+1508 
-1519 QLNVGDKVEETFT
+1519 
-1532 VSSID
+1532 
-1537 GTPSTIKV
+1537 
-1545 TINGTNDAAT
+1545 INGTNDAAT

-1580 VDNPDNAFQPDS
+1580 VDNPDNAFTPDS
-1592 ISGTNGDLIIDA
+1592 IAGTNGDLNIDA
-1604 SGHWMFTAN
+1604 NGHWVFTAN

-1623 KVEETFTMS
+1623 K
-1632 SVDGTP
+1632 
-1638 STIKVTINGTND
+1638 I
-1650 TATVSSATVAIDE
+1650 
-1663 TDKAVTTSGTL
+1663 
-1674 TSIDVDN
+1674 
-1681 PDNAFTPDSISGT
+1681 
-1694 NGDLTIDAT
+1694 
-1703 GHWVFIANSA
+1703 
-1713 FNQLNVGDKVEETF
+1713 
-1727 TVSSIDGTPST
+1727 
-1738 IKVTIN
+1738 
-1744 GTNDA
+1744 
-1749 ATVSS
+1749 
-1754 ATVAIDETDKA
+1754 
-1765 VTTSGTLTSTDV
+1765 
-1777 DNPDNTFTPDSIG
+1777 
-1790 GTNGNLTI
+1790 
-1798 DANGHW
+1798 
-1804 IFTAN
+1804 
-1809 SAFNQLNIGDKVEES
+1809 
-1824 FTVSSVDG
+1824 
-1832 TPSTIK
+1832 
-1838 VMINGT
+1838 
-1844 NDTATVSSATVAID
+1844 
-1858 ETDKAVTTSG
+1858 
-1868 TLTSTDVDNPDNTFT
+1868 
-1883 PDSISGT
+1883 
-1890 NGDLTID
+1890 
-1897 ANGHWAFTANSAFN
+1897 
-1911 QLNVGDKVE
+1911 
-1920 ETFTVS
+1920 
-1926 SVDGTPSTIKVTI
+1926 
-1939 NGTNDAA
+1939 
-1946 TVSSATV
+1946 
-1953 AIDETDKAV
+1953 
-1962 TTSGTLTS
+1962 
-1970 TDVDNPDN
+1970 
-1978 TFTPDSISGTN
+1978 
-1989 GDLTIDAN
+1989 
-1997 GHWVF
+1997 
-2002 TASSS
+2002 
-2007 FNQLNVGDKV
+2007 

-2074 DNTFTPDSITG
+2074 DNTFTPDSI
-2085 TNGNLTIGANGQWTF
+2085 
-2100 TPNSAFNQ
+2100 
-2108 LNVGDKV
+2108 
-2115 EETFTVTSVDGTPST
+2115 
-2130 IKVTINGTNDAATVS
+2130 
-2145 SATIAIDETDK
+2145 
-2156 AVTTSGTL
+2156 
-2164 TSTDVDNPD
+2164 
-2173 NTFTPDSIAGTNGNL
+2173 
-2188 TIGANGQWTFTA
+2188 
-2200 NSAFN
+2200 
-2205 QLNVGDKVEETFTVS
+2205 
-2220 SVDGTPSTIKVT
+2220 
-2232 INGTNDKATVSSA
+2232 
-2245 TVAIDETD
+2245 
-2253 KAVTTSG
+2253 
-2260 TLISNDVDNPDNAFT
+2260 
-2275 PDSISGT
+2275 SGT

-2289 ANGHW
+2289 TTGHW
-2294 VFTANSAFNQLNVG
+2294 VFTANSAFNQLNVS

-2314 FTVSSIDGTPSTI
+2314 FTVSSVDGTASTI

-2333 TNDAATVSSATVAID
+2333 TNDDATVSSATVAID

-2362 TDVDNPDNA
+2362 TDVDNPDNT

-2391 WTFTANSA
+2391 WMFTANSA

-2409 EETFTVSSVDGTPS
+2409 EETFTVSSVDGTAS
-2423 TIKVT
+2423 TIKV
-2428 INGTND
+2428 
-2434 AATVS
+2434 
-2439 SATVA
+2439 
-2444 IDETDKATT
+2444 
-2453 TSGTLTSTDVDNPD
+2453 
-2467 NTFTPDSITG
+2467 
-2477 ANGDLTIDANG
+2477 
-2488 HWAFTANSAFNQL
+2488 
-2501 NVGDKVE
+2501 
-2508 ETFTVSSVDGT
+2508 
-2519 SSTIK
+2519 
-2524 VTINGTNDVAT
+2524 
-2535 VSTATVSVDET
+2535 
-2546 DKAVTT
+2546 
-2552 SGTLTSTDVDNPDN
+2552 
-2566 TFTPDSIVG
+2566 
-2575 ANGDLTIDANGHWV
+2575 
-2589 FTANSAFNQLNVGD
+2589 
-2603 KVEET
+2603 
-2608 FTVTSVDGTPS
+2608 
-2619 TIKVTINGTNDAA
+2619 
-2632 TVSSATV
+2632 
-2639 AIDETDKAVTTS
+2639 
-2651 GTLTSTDVDNT
+2651 
-2662 DNTFTPDSVVGSNG
+2662 
-2676 DLTIDANG
+2676 
-2684 HWTFTANSAFNQLNV
+2684 
-2699 GDKVEETF
+2699 
-2707 TVSSIDGTP
+2707 
-2716 STIKVTI
+2716 
-2723 NGTNDAATVSSAT
+2723 
-2736 VAIDETDK
+2736 
-2744 AVTTSG
+2744 
-2750 TLTNTDVDNPDN
+2750 
-2762 TFTPDSI
+2762 
-2769 SGTNGDLTID
+2769 
-2779 TNGHWVFTANS
+2779 
-2790 TFNQLNVGDKV
+2790 
-2801 EETFTVSSIDGTPST
+2801 
-2816 IKITINGTND
+2816 TINGTND

-2859 GHFSNTDIAGTL
+2859 AHFSNTDIAGTL

-3131 IITGTNTGAVTEDQD
+3131 VITGTNTGAVTEDQD

-3156 YMLTQGKLFITDVDT
+3156 YMLTQGKLFISDVDT

-3232 KTILITINGTNDAP
+3232 KTILVTINGTNDAP

-3307 ASVVLSVTDGHT
+3307 ATVVLSVTDGHT

-3445 LKEDVSVNPQSNE
+3445 LKEDVSANPQSNE

-3469 IDTGEGSFISHGFNK
+3469 IDTGEGSFVSHGFNK

-3551 GGTSAGAVTE
+3551 GGSSTGAVTE
-3561 ETQLQTSGTLT
+3561 ETQLQTSGILT
-3572 VTDTDTGEAHFANT
+3572 VTDIDTGEAHFANT
-3586 DIQGTLGTLHLTD
+3586 DIQGSLGTLHLTD

-3604 YDLDNTNPAVQAL
+3604 YDLDNTKPAVQAL

-3737 SHIGGRPTTRGSA
+3737 THIGGRPTTRGSA

-3856 KVHFTYDVKDAHGD
+3856 KVHFTYDVKDAHGG

-4042 LPSATQGKFVL
+4042 LPSATQGKFAL

-4062 HIPTADISKLQFIPA
+4062 HISTADITKLQFVPA

-4087 YTVNDGHD
+4087 YTVNDGHT
-4095 DSQEATN
+4095 DSAEATN

-4275 NTIDVDSNDLGK
+4275 NTVDVDSNDLGK
-4287 LTVANLHA
+4287 LT
-4295 DHGSI
+4295 I
-4300 LDNQDGTYTFTPTK
+4300 
-4314 DYNGQIHFSYDVTD
+4314 
-4328 AHGGTTHTGAST
+4328 
-4340 TLTATPDG
+4340 
-4348 AIISEVTTDH
+4348 E
-4358 VTEDGSHSS
+4358 
-4367 HNAGVTT
+4367 
-4374 ELANGRLQVVDPDS
+4374 
-4388 GENKFQYSQF
+4388 
-4398 GESTVHDP
+4398 
-4406 FGGMLRID
+4406 
-4414 SMGNWGYSVN
+4414 
-4424 NANLQHLAQGQTET
+4424 
-4438 VIYRV
+4438 
-4443 HSYDGTAYELHI
+4443 
-4455 DVVGTNDA
+4455 
-4463 PTVTQVAL
+4463 
-4471 SNGTED
+4471 
-4477 THYQM
+4477 
-4482 QASQFGFTDVDS
+4482 
-4494 GDTLHSVAITDL
+4494 
-4506 PPATQGKFVLDGHDV
+4506 
-4521 TAGQHIPTADIS
+4521 
-4533 KLQFV
+4533 
-4538 PAQDFNGDVQF
+4538 
-4549 KYTVNDGHD
+4549 
-4558 DSQEAT
+4558 
-4564 NTLHIDAVGDT
+4564 
-4575 AVITGTTTGD
+4575 
-4585 VDEGHGTYHDRSPN
+4585 
-4599 YAQLG
+4599 
-4604 MAKLTNDPLYT
+4604 
-4615 DGKLEIID
+4615 
-4623 PDTGEAQFDTKG
+4623 
-4635 IGYSYHGTYGQL
+4635 
-4647 ILNADGNWHYKVT
+4647 
-4660 VGSNQQNVATKI
+4660 
-4672 DQLGD
+4672 
-4677 GQELTDTITIYSKD
+4677 
-4691 GTAQDIV
+4691 
-4698 ITIHGDND
+4698 
-4706 RPYISSEV
+4706 
-4714 TLSTGTEDT
+4714 
-4723 ALTFTKADLLANT
+4723 
-4736 VDVDA
+4736 
-4741 NDAGKLSIAN
+4741 N

-4807 ATFTGDSSSIK
+4807 ATFAGDSSSIK

-4925 TTDDPTL
+4925 TTDDPVL

-5062 GQTVSTNEDITRTIT
+5062 GQTVSTNEDITRTFT

-5088 DALQFVT
+5088 DTLQFVT
-5095 ISSIPSHGSLLL
+5095 ISSIPSHGLLLL

-5132 NNNENGANYAQ
+5132 ISNENGANYAQ
-5143 FTFTANDGHKNSAGA
+5143 FTFTANDGHKNSASA

-5495 TSTTVL
+5495 TSTTVP
-5501 HQPVVTT
+5501 HQPVVTA

-5591 GDHNLSAKALAP
+5591 GEHNLSAKALAP

-5656 NAGDIVTLDV
+5656 NSGDIVTLDV
-5666 NRTQHTGVVDAKGH
+5666 NGTQHTGVVDAKGH

-5700 SVAVTDT
+5700 SVAVTDS

-6007 QKTSHHGAAAYLDAL
+6007 QKSSHHGAAAYLDAL

-6045 QVDQQD
+6045 QVDQPD
-6051 ATTHDQAHL
+6051 AATHDQAHL

>member
-25 EQKKPTQKKKRRLH
+25 EQKKTTQKKKRRLH

-109 SDVNSTLNASHAPH
+109 SDVNSTLSASHAAH

-166 APKTPA
+166 APTTPA

-232 VQIPVTGK
+232 VQVPVTGK

-354 GMGKGSVT
+354 GVDAGTLTEDLTTQVQGQLSVTDSDLGEDHFQASQVTSNFGTLSITKDGAWTYNLDNNNPVIQRLGQGSTATDIVTVHSADGTAHQVMVTINGTNDNAVITSSTANSPSSFFAIGTSNGSNQVTEDKDLTVSGQLNITDIDSKEAHFSNSDLKGTLGTLHLKDNGDWTYDLDNKNPQVQALGQGSATTDIITIHSADGTPHQIAITVNGTNDKAVISGTSAGVVT

-369 SGTLSV
+369 SGILTV
-375 IDADTGEA
+375 TDVDTGEA
-383 HFSNTDIVGSFGT
+383 HFATSSTGSTDIAGSFGT
-396 LHLTDSGKWTY
+396 LHLTDTGSWTY

-412 NPAVQALGQGST
+412 NPTVQALGKGST
-424 ATDPFTVHSADG
+424 ATDTITVHSADG
-436 TPHNVTINVRGTN
+436 TPHQVTITV
-449 DNPVV
+449 
-454 SSQSPHL
+454 
-461 PSKANISAPPSGLG
+461 
-475 KTIYE
+475 
-480 DVNVQN
+480 
-486 GHLHTGGQLH
+486 
-496 VDDKDFNESTFLP
+496 
-509 ENLHGAYG
+509 
-517 ELKLTSQGT
+517 
-526 WSYIANNN
+526 
-534 NPNIEQLNNGDTLT
+534 
-548 ERFKIHTKDGSVF
+548 
-561 ELNVYI
+561 
-567 NGTNDKATVS
+567 NGTNDAATVS
-577 TATVSIDETDRA
+577 SATVAIYETDKA
-589 VTASGTLTSTDVD
+589 VTTSGTLTSTDVD
-602 NADNTFTPN
+602 NPDNAFTPG

-622 DANGHWSFTA
+622 DANGHWVFTA
-632 NSAFNQLN
+632 SNAFNQLNVGDKVEETFTVSSIDGTPSTIKVTINGTNDTATVSSATIAIDETDKAATTSGTLTSTDVDNPDNAFTPDSIAGTNGDLTIDANGHWVFTASNAFNQLN

-668 NDKATVSSATVT
+668 NDK
-680 IDETDKAVTT
+680 
-690 SGTLTSTDVDN
+690 
-701 PDNTFTP
+701 
-708 GSISGTNGDLTIDAN
+708 
-723 GHWTFTANSTFNQLN
+723 
-738 VGDKVEETFT
+738 
-748 VSSIDGT
+748 
-755 TSTIKV
+755 
-761 TLNGTNDKA
+761 
-770 TVSSATVAIDE
+770 
-781 IDKAVTT
+781 
-788 SGTLTST
+788 
-795 DVDNPNNTFTP
+795 
-806 DSISGTNGDLTID
+806 
-819 ANGHWAFAANSAFNQ
+819 
-834 LNVGDKVEESFTV
+834 
-847 SSVDGTPSTIKV
+847 
-859 TINGTNDAATVSS
+859 
-872 ATVAIDET
+872 
-880 DTAISTSGT
+880 
-889 LTSTDVDNPDN
+889 
-900 AFTPDSITGTNGD
+900 
-913 LTIDANGHWAFTAN
+913 
-927 SAFNQLNVG
+927 
-936 DKVEE
+936 
-941 TFTVSSIDGTPST
+941 
-954 IKVTINGTNDAATVS
+954 
-969 TATVAVDETDTAI
+969 
-982 STSGT
+982 
-987 LTSTNV
+987 
-993 DNPDN
+993 
-998 AFTPDSIT
+998 
-1006 GTNGDLTID
+1006 
-1015 ANGHWNFTA
+1015 
-1024 NSAFNQLNVGDK
+1024 
-1036 IEETFTVSSIDGTT
+1036 
-1050 STIKVMINGTND
+1050 
-1062 TATVSTATVSVDETD
+1062 
-1077 SAITTS
+1077 
-1083 GTLTS
+1083 
-1088 TDVDNPDNTFTPDS
+1088 
-1102 IAGTNGDLTID
+1102 
-1113 ANGLWSFT
+1113 
-1121 ANSAFNQLN
+1121 
-1130 VGDKVEET
+1130 
-1138 FTVSSVD
+1138 
-1145 GTTST
+1145 
-1150 IKVTINGTND
+1150 
-1160 AATVSSATVAIDET
+1160 
-1174 DKATTTSG
+1174 
-1182 TLTSTDVDNPDNA
+1182 
-1195 FTPDSISG
+1195 
-1203 TNGDLTIDATGHWV
+1203 
-1217 FTANSAFNQ
+1217 
-1226 LNIGDK
+1226 
-1232 VEETFTVS
+1232 
-1240 SIDGTP
+1240 
-1246 STIKVTINGTNDTA
+1246 
-1260 TVSSA
+1260 
-1265 TVAIDETDKAVTTSG
+1265 
-1280 TLTSIDVDNPDNA
+1280 
-1293 FTPDSIS
+1293 
-1300 GTNGDLTID
+1300 
-1309 ANGHWVFTA
+1309 
-1318 NSAFNQLNVG
+1318 
-1328 DKVEETFTVS
+1328 
-1338 SVDGTPSTIKVT
+1338 
-1350 INGTNDTATVSSAT
+1350 
-1364 VAIDETDIAVTTSG
+1364 
-1378 TLTSTDVDNPDNAF
+1378 
-1392 TPDSIAGTN
+1392 
-1401 GNLTIDT
+1401 
-1408 NGHWTFTANSAFN
+1408 
-1421 QLNVGDKVEE
+1421 
-1431 TFTVS
+1431 
-1436 SIDGTPSTIKVT
+1436 
-1448 INGTNDAA
+1448 
-1456 TVSTATVSVDETDKA
+1456 
-1471 VTTSGTLTSTD
+1471 
-1482 VDNPDNTF
+1482 
-1490 APDSISGTNGD
+1490 
-1501 LTIDATG
+1501 
-1508 HWVFIANSAFN
+1508 
-1519 QLNVGDKVEETFT
+1519 
-1532 VSSID
+1532 
-1537 GTPSTIKV
+1537 
-1545 TINGTNDAAT
+1545 
-1555 VSSATVAIDE
+1555 
-1565 TDKAV
+1565 
-1570 TTSGT
+1570 
-1575 LTSTD
+1575 
-1580 VDNPDNAFQPDS
+1580 
-1592 ISGTNGDLIIDA
+1592 
-1604 SGHWMFTAN
+1604 
-1613 SAFNQLNVGD
+1613 
-1623 KVEETFTMS
+1623 
-1632 SVDGTP
+1632 
-1638 STIKVTINGTND
+1638 
-1650 TATVSSATVAIDE
+1650 
-1663 TDKAVTTSGTL
+1663 
-1674 TSIDVDN
+1674 
-1681 PDNAFTPDSISGT
+1681 
-1694 NGDLTIDAT
+1694 
-1703 GHWVFIANSA
+1703 
-1713 FNQLNVGDKVEETF
+1713 
-1727 TVSSIDGTPST
+1727 
-1738 IKVTIN
+1738 
-1744 GTNDA
+1744 
-1749 ATVSS
+1749 
-1754 ATVAIDETDKA
+1754 
-1765 VTTSGTLTSTDV
+1765 
-1777 DNPDNTFTPDSIG
+1777 
-1790 GTNGNLTI
+1790 
-1798 DANGHW
+1798 
-1804 IFTAN
+1804 
-1809 SAFNQLNIGDKVEES
+1809 
-1824 FTVSSVDG
+1824 
-1832 TPSTIK
+1832 
-1838 VMINGT
+1838 
-1844 NDTATVSSATVAID
+1844 
-1858 ETDKAVTTSG
+1858 
-1868 TLTSTDVDNPDNTFT
+1868 
-1883 PDSISGT
+1883 
-1890 NGDLTID
+1890 
-1897 ANGHWAFTANSAFN
+1897 
-1911 QLNVGDKVE
+1911 
-1920 ETFTVS
+1920 
-1926 SVDGTPSTIKVTI
+1926 
-1939 NGTNDAA
+1939 
-1946 TVSSATV
+1946 
-1953 AIDETDKAV
+1953 
-1962 TTSGTLTS
+1962 
-1970 TDVDNPDN
+1970 
-1978 TFTPDSISGTN
+1978 
-1989 GDLTIDAN
+1989 
-1997 GHWVF
+1997 
-2002 TASSS
+2002 
-2007 FNQLNVGDKV
+2007 
-2017 EETFTVSSIDGTAST
+2017 
-2032 IKVTINGTND
+2032 
-2042 KATVSTATVSVDE
+2042 
-2055 TDKAVTTSGT
+2055 
-2065 LTSTDVDNP
+2065 
-2074 DNTFTPDSITG
+2074 
-2085 TNGNLTIGANGQWTF
+2085 
-2100 TPNSAFNQ
+2100 
-2108 LNVGDKV
+2108 
-2115 EETFTVTSVDGTPST
+2115 
-2130 IKVTINGTNDAATVS
+2130 
-2145 SATIAIDETDK
+2145 
-2156 AVTTSGTL
+2156 
-2164 TSTDVDNPD
+2164 
-2173 NTFTPDSIAGTNGNL
+2173 
-2188 TIGANGQWTFTA
+2188 
-2200 NSAFN
+2200 
-2205 QLNVGDKVEETFTVS
+2205 
-2220 SVDGTPSTIKVT
+2220 
-2232 INGTNDKATVSSA
+2232 
-2245 TVAIDETD
+2245 
-2253 KAVTTSG
+2253 
-2260 TLISNDVDNPDNAFT
+2260 
-2275 PDSISGT
+2275 
-2282 NGDLTID
+2282 
-2289 ANGHW
+2289 
-2294 VFTANSAFNQLNVG
+2294 
-2308 DKVEET
+2308 
-2314 FTVSSIDGTPSTI
+2314 
-2327 KVTING
+2327 
-2333 TNDAATVSSATVAID
+2333 ATVSSATVAID

-2409 EETFTVSSVDGTPS
+2409 EETFTVSSIDGTPS

-2434 AATVS
+2434 TATVS

-2444 IDETDKATT
+2444 I
-2453 TSGTLTSTDVDNPD
+2453 
-2467 NTFTPDSITG
+2467 
-2477 ANGDLTIDANG
+2477 
-2488 HWAFTANSAFNQL
+2488 
-2501 NVGDKVE
+2501 
-2508 ETFTVSSVDGT
+2508 
-2519 SSTIK
+2519 
-2524 VTINGTNDVAT
+2524 
-2535 VSTATVSVDET
+2535 DET

-2566 TFTPDSIVG
+2566 TFTPDSIAG
-2575 ANGDLTIDANGHWV
+2575 TNGDLTIDANGHWA
-2589 FTANSAFNQLNVGD
+2589 FTANSA
-2603 KVEET
+2603 
-2608 FTVTSVDGTPS
+2608 
-2619 TIKVTINGTNDAA
+2619 
-2632 TVSSATV
+2632 
-2639 AIDETDKAVTTS
+2639 
-2651 GTLTSTDVDNT
+2651 
-2662 DNTFTPDSVVGSNG
+2662 
-2676 DLTIDANG
+2676 
-2684 HWTFTANSAFNQLNV
+2684 
-2699 GDKVEETF
+2699 
-2707 TVSSIDGTP
+2707 
-2716 STIKVTI
+2716 
-2723 NGTNDAATVSSAT
+2723 
-2736 VAIDETDK
+2736 
-2744 AVTTSG
+2744 
-2750 TLTNTDVDNPDN
+2750 
-2762 TFTPDSI
+2762 
-2769 SGTNGDLTID
+2769 
-2779 TNGHWVFTANS
+2779 
-2790 TFNQLNVGDKV
+2790 FNQLNVGDKV

-2835 GAVTEES
+2835 GVVTEES

-2859 GHFSNTDIAGTL
+2859 AHFSNTDIAGTL

-3232 KTILITINGTNDAP
+3232 KTILVTINGTNDAP

-3307 ASVVLSVTDGHT
+3307 ATVVLSVTDGHT

-3339 PIVPVSA
+3339 SIVPVNA

-3358 STDIDTGDTATFTT
+3358 STDIDAGDTATFTT

-3445 LKEDVSVNPQSNE
+3445 LKEDVSANPQSNE

-3469 IDTGEGSFISHGFNK
+3469 IDTGEGSFVSHGFNK

-3545 NDTAVI
+3545 NDKAVI
-3551 GGTSAGAVTE
+3551 GGSNTGAVTE
-3561 ETQLQTSGTLT
+3561 ESQLQTSGTLT
-3572 VTDTDTGEAHFANT
+3572 VTDVDTGEAHFANT
-3586 DIQGTLGTLHLTD
+3586 DIQGSLGTLHLTD

-3647 DNAVVGGVDTA
+3647 DNAVVGGVDTG

-3727 WNYYADAGSL
+3727 WDYYADAGSL

-3856 KVHFTYDVKDAHGD
+3856 KVHFTYDVKDAHGG

-3889 SGSDTGTIIE
+3889 SGGDTGTIIE

-3981 SADHTAHDIT
+3981 SADHTAHNIT
-3991 ITVTGTNDQPSI
+3991 ITVTGTNDQPTI

-4015 HYQMQVSQ
+4015 HYQMQSSQ

-4042 LPSATQGKFVL
+4042 LPSVTQGKFVL
-4053 DGHDVTAGQ
+4053 DGHDVTTGQ
-4062 HIPTADISKLQFIPA
+4062 HIPTADISKLQFVPA

-4087 YTVNDGHD
+4087 YTVNDGHT
-4095 DSQEATN
+4095 DSAEATN

-4300 LDNQDGTYTFTPTK
+4300 QDNQ
-4314 DYNGQIHFSYDVTD
+4314 
-4328 AHGGTTHTGAST
+4328 
-4340 TLTATPDG
+4340 
-4348 AIISEVTTDH
+4348 
-4358 VTEDGSHSS
+4358 
-4367 HNAGVTT
+4367 
-4374 ELANGRLQVVDPDS
+4374 
-4388 GENKFQYSQF
+4388 
-4398 GESTVHDP
+4398 
-4406 FGGMLRID
+4406 
-4414 SMGNWGYSVN
+4414 
-4424 NANLQHLAQGQTET
+4424 
-4438 VIYRV
+4438 
-4443 HSYDGTAYELHI
+4443 
-4455 DVVGTNDA
+4455 
-4463 PTVTQVAL
+4463 
-4471 SNGTED
+4471 
-4477 THYQM
+4477 
-4482 QASQFGFTDVDS
+4482 
-4494 GDTLHSVAITDL
+4494 
-4506 PPATQGKFVLDGHDV
+4506 
-4521 TAGQHIPTADIS
+4521 
-4533 KLQFV
+4533 
-4538 PAQDFNGDVQF
+4538 
-4549 KYTVNDGHD
+4549 
-4558 DSQEAT
+4558 
-4564 NTLHIDAVGDT
+4564 
-4575 AVITGTTTGD
+4575 
-4585 VDEGHGTYHDRSPN
+4585 
-4599 YAQLG
+4599 
-4604 MAKLTNDPLYT
+4604 
-4615 DGKLEIID
+4615 
-4623 PDTGEAQFDTKG
+4623 
-4635 IGYSYHGTYGQL
+4635 
-4647 ILNADGNWHYKVT
+4647 
-4660 VGSNQQNVATKI
+4660 
-4672 DQLGD
+4672 
-4677 GQELTDTITIYSKD
+4677 
-4691 GTAQDIV
+4691 
-4698 ITIHGDND
+4698 
-4706 RPYISSEV
+4706 
-4714 TLSTGTEDT
+4714 
-4723 ALTFTKADLLANT
+4723 
-4736 VDVDA
+4736 
-4741 NDAGKLSIAN
+4741 
-4751 LLVDHGSVVDNK
+4751 

-4793 HTGANTSLA
+4793 HTGAITTLA

-4807 ATFTGDSSSIK
+4807 ATFAGDSSSIK

-4829 TGSATIPDALSCH
+4829 TGSATIPDALYCH

-4887 DNKSTPIQDLD
+4887 DNKSTQIQDLD

-4925 TTDDPTL
+4925 TTDAPTL

-5062 GQTVSTNEDITRTIT
+5062 GQTVSTNEDITRTFT

-5095 ISSIPSHGSLLL
+5095 ISSLPSHGLLLL

-5132 NNNENGANYAQ
+5132 SNNENGANYAQ
-5143 FTFTANDGHKNSAGA
+5143 FTFTANDGHKNSASA

-5218 NGTTVNVGDDVS
+5218 NGTIVNVGDDVS

-5410 NDTHTFSIVSSTGQ
+5410 NDTHMFSVVSSTGQ

-5436 YIYTPNTSITGMS
+5436 YVYTPNTSITGMS

-5666 NRTQHTGVVDAKGH
+5666 NGTQHTGVVDAKGH

-5707 AGNSAHA
+5707 SGNSAHA

-5735 AGADNLY
+5735 SGADNLY

-5992 DSNLDLTQQTHQEPD
+5992 DSNLDLTQQTHQEPE

-6037 ADMDIVLA
+6037 ADMDIILA
-6045 QVDQQD
+6045 QVDQPD
-6051 ATTHDQAHL
+6051 AATHDQAHL

-6072 INHNQDDEHHHNDI
+6072 INHNQDDEHHHHNDI

>member
-1 MANKKNVET
+1 MANKKNVEA
-10 NKKNTEIKNKKSNEI
+10 NKKNTEIKNKKSNKL

-88 TDDHSKADSS
+88 TDDHNKADSS

-109 SDVNSTLNASHAPH
+109 SDVNSTLSASHAAH

-157 SNGQPTHSN
+157 SNGQPIHSN
-166 APKTPA
+166 APTTPA

-218 DHFALHLSNGSSII
+218 DHFPLHLSNGSSII

-354 GMGKGSVT
+354 GVDAGTLTEDLTTQVQGQLSVTDSDLGEDHFQASQVTSNFGTLSITKDGAWTYNLDNNNPVVQRLGQGSTATDIVTVHSADGTAHQVTVTINGTNDHAVITSSTANSPSSFFAIGTSNGSSQVTEDKDLTVSGQLNITDIDSKEAHFSNSDLKGTLGTLHLKDNGDWSYDLDNKNPKVQALGQGSATTDIITIHSADGTPHQIAITVNGTNDKAVISGTSAGVVT

-369 SGTLSV
+369 SGTLAV
-375 IDADTGEA
+375 TDVDTGEA
-383 HFSNTDIVGSFGT
+383 HFATSSTGSTDIAGSFGT
-396 LHLTDSGKWTY
+396 LHLTDSGSWTY
-407 DLDNT
+407 DLDNK
-412 NPAVQALGQGST
+412 NPAVQALGKGAT
-424 ATDPFTVHSADG
+424 ATDTITVHSADG
-436 TPHNVTINVRGTN
+436 TPHQVTITV
-449 DNPVV
+449 
-454 SSQSPHL
+454 
-461 PSKANISAPPSGLG
+461 
-475 KTIYE
+475 
-480 DVNVQN
+480 
-486 GHLHTGGQLH
+486 
-496 VDDKDFNESTFLP
+496 
-509 ENLHGAYG
+509 
-517 ELKLTSQGT
+517 
-526 WSYIANNN
+526 
-534 NPNIEQLNNGDTLT
+534 
-548 ERFKIHTKDGSVF
+548 
-561 ELNVYI
+561 
-567 NGTNDKATVS
+567 NGTND
-577 TATVSIDETDRA
+577 TATVSSATVAIDETDKV
-589 VTASGTLTSTDVD
+589 VTTSGTLTSTDVD
-602 NADNTFTPN
+602 NPDNTFTPD

-653 VDGTPSTIKVTINGT
+653 VDGTASTIKMTINGT
-668 NDKATVSSATVT
+668 NDAATVSTATVSV
-680 IDETDKAVTT
+680 DETDKAVTT
-690 SGTLTSTDVDN
+690 SGTLTST
-701 PDNTFTP
+701 
-708 GSISGTNGDLTIDAN
+708 
-723 GHWTFTANSTFNQLN
+723 
-738 VGDKVEETFT
+738 
-748 VSSIDGT
+748 
-755 TSTIKV
+755 
-761 TLNGTNDKA
+761 
-770 TVSSATVAIDE
+770 
-781 IDKAVTT
+781 
-788 SGTLTST
+788 
-795 DVDNPNNTFTP
+795 
-806 DSISGTNGDLTID
+806 
-819 ANGHWAFAANSAFNQ
+819 
-834 LNVGDKVEESFTV
+834 
-847 SSVDGTPSTIKV
+847 
-859 TINGTNDAATVSS
+859 
-872 ATVAIDET
+872 
-880 DTAISTSGT
+880 
-889 LTSTDVDNPDN
+889 
-900 AFTPDSITGTNGD
+900 
-913 LTIDANGHWAFTAN
+913 
-927 SAFNQLNVG
+927 
-936 DKVEE
+936 
-941 TFTVSSIDGTPST
+941 
-954 IKVTINGTNDAATVS
+954 
-969 TATVAVDETDTAI
+969 
-982 STSGT
+982 
-987 LTSTNV
+987 
-993 DNPDN
+993 
-998 AFTPDSIT
+998 
-1006 GTNGDLTID
+1006 
-1015 ANGHWNFTA
+1015 
-1024 NSAFNQLNVGDK
+1024 
-1036 IEETFTVSSIDGTT
+1036 
-1050 STIKVMINGTND
+1050 
-1062 TATVSTATVSVDETD
+1062 
-1077 SAITTS
+1077 
-1083 GTLTS
+1083 
-1088 TDVDNPDNTFTPDS
+1088 
-1102 IAGTNGDLTID
+1102 
-1113 ANGLWSFT
+1113 
-1121 ANSAFNQLN
+1121 
-1130 VGDKVEET
+1130 
-1138 FTVSSVD
+1138 
-1145 GTTST
+1145 
-1150 IKVTINGTND
+1150 
-1160 AATVSSATVAIDET
+1160 
-1174 DKATTTSG
+1174 
-1182 TLTSTDVDNPDNA
+1182 
-1195 FTPDSISG
+1195 
-1203 TNGDLTIDATGHWV
+1203 
-1217 FTANSAFNQ
+1217 
-1226 LNIGDK
+1226 
-1232 VEETFTVS
+1232 
-1240 SIDGTP
+1240 
-1246 STIKVTINGTNDTA
+1246 
-1260 TVSSA
+1260 
-1265 TVAIDETDKAVTTSG
+1265 
-1280 TLTSIDVDNPDNA
+1280 DVDNPDNA

-1338 SVDGTPSTIKVT
+1338 SVDGTPSTIK
-1350 INGTNDTATVSSAT
+1350 
-1364 VAIDETDIAVTTSG
+1364 
-1378 TLTSTDVDNPDNAF
+1378 
-1392 TPDSIAGTN
+1392 
-1401 GNLTIDT
+1401 
-1408 NGHWTFTANSAFN
+1408 
-1421 QLNVGDKVEE
+1421 
-1431 TFTVS
+1431 
-1436 SIDGTPSTIKVT
+1436 
-1448 INGTNDAA
+1448 
-1456 TVSTATVSVDETDKA
+1456 
-1471 VTTSGTLTSTD
+1471 
-1482 VDNPDNTF
+1482 
-1490 APDSISGTNGD
+1490 
-1501 LTIDATG
+1501 
-1508 HWVFIANSAFN
+1508 
-1519 QLNVGDKVEETFT
+1519 
-1532 VSSID
+1532 
-1537 GTPSTIKV
+1537 
-1545 TINGTNDAAT
+1545 
-1555 VSSATVAIDE
+1555 
-1565 TDKAV
+1565 
-1570 TTSGT
+1570 
-1575 LTSTD
+1575 
-1580 VDNPDNAFQPDS
+1580 
-1592 ISGTNGDLIIDA
+1592 
-1604 SGHWMFTAN
+1604 
-1613 SAFNQLNVGD
+1613 
-1623 KVEETFTMS
+1623 
-1632 SVDGTP
+1632 
-1638 STIKVTINGTND
+1638 
-1650 TATVSSATVAIDE
+1650 
-1663 TDKAVTTSGTL
+1663 
-1674 TSIDVDN
+1674 
-1681 PDNAFTPDSISGT
+1681 
-1694 NGDLTIDAT
+1694 
-1703 GHWVFIANSA
+1703 
-1713 FNQLNVGDKVEETF
+1713 
-1727 TVSSIDGTPST
+1727 
-1738 IKVTIN
+1738 
-1744 GTNDA
+1744 
-1749 ATVSS
+1749 
-1754 ATVAIDETDKA
+1754 
-1765 VTTSGTLTSTDV
+1765 
-1777 DNPDNTFTPDSIG
+1777 
-1790 GTNGNLTI
+1790 
-1798 DANGHW
+1798 
-1804 IFTAN
+1804 
-1809 SAFNQLNIGDKVEES
+1809 
-1824 FTVSSVDG
+1824 
-1832 TPSTIK
+1832 
-1838 VMINGT
+1838 
-1844 NDTATVSSATVAID
+1844 
-1858 ETDKAVTTSG
+1858 
-1868 TLTSTDVDNPDNTFT
+1868 
-1883 PDSISGT
+1883 
-1890 NGDLTID
+1890 
-1897 ANGHWAFTANSAFN
+1897 
-1911 QLNVGDKVE
+1911 
-1920 ETFTVS
+1920 
-1926 SVDGTPSTIKVTI
+1926 
-1939 NGTNDAA
+1939 
-1946 TVSSATV
+1946 
-1953 AIDETDKAV
+1953 
-1962 TTSGTLTS
+1962 
-1970 TDVDNPDN
+1970 
-1978 TFTPDSISGTN
+1978 
-1989 GDLTIDAN
+1989 
-1997 GHWVF
+1997 
-2002 TASSS
+2002 
-2007 FNQLNVGDKV
+2007 
-2017 EETFTVSSIDGTAST
+2017 
-2032 IKVTINGTND
+2032 
-2042 KATVSTATVSVDE
+2042 
-2055 TDKAVTTSGT
+2055 
-2065 LTSTDVDNP
+2065 
-2074 DNTFTPDSITG
+2074 
-2085 TNGNLTIGANGQWTF
+2085 
-2100 TPNSAFNQ
+2100 
-2108 LNVGDKV
+2108 
-2115 EETFTVTSVDGTPST
+2115 
-2130 IKVTINGTNDAATVS
+2130 
-2145 SATIAIDETDK
+2145 
-2156 AVTTSGTL
+2156 
-2164 TSTDVDNPD
+2164 
-2173 NTFTPDSIAGTNGNL
+2173 
-2188 TIGANGQWTFTA
+2188 
-2200 NSAFN
+2200 
-2205 QLNVGDKVEETFTVS
+2205 
-2220 SVDGTPSTIKVT
+2220 
-2232 INGTNDKATVSSA
+2232 
-2245 TVAIDETD
+2245 
-2253 KAVTTSG
+2253 
-2260 TLISNDVDNPDNAFT
+2260 
-2275 PDSISGT
+2275 
-2282 NGDLTID
+2282 
-2289 ANGHW
+2289 
-2294 VFTANSAFNQLNVG
+2294 
-2308 DKVEET
+2308 
-2314 FTVSSIDGTPSTI
+2314 
-2327 KVTING
+2327 
-2333 TNDAATVSSATVAID
+2333 
-2348 ETDKAVTTSGTLTS
+2348 
-2362 TDVDNPDNA
+2362 
-2371 FTPDSISGT
+2371 
-2380 NGDLTIDANGH
+2380 
-2391 WTFTANSA
+2391 
-2399 FNQLNVGDKV
+2399 
-2409 EETFTVSSVDGTPS
+2409 
-2423 TIKVT
+2423 
-2428 INGTND
+2428 
-2434 AATVS
+2434 
-2439 SATVA
+2439 
-2444 IDETDKATT
+2444 
-2453 TSGTLTSTDVDNPD
+2453 
-2467 NTFTPDSITG
+2467 
-2477 ANGDLTIDANG
+2477 
-2488 HWAFTANSAFNQL
+2488 
-2501 NVGDKVE
+2501 
-2508 ETFTVSSVDGT
+2508 
-2519 SSTIK
+2519 
-2524 VTINGTNDVAT
+2524 
-2535 VSTATVSVDET
+2535 
-2546 DKAVTT
+2546 
-2552 SGTLTSTDVDNPDN
+2552 
-2566 TFTPDSIVG
+2566 
-2575 ANGDLTIDANGHWV
+2575 
-2589 FTANSAFNQLNVGD
+2589 
-2603 KVEET
+2603 
-2608 FTVTSVDGTPS
+2608 
-2619 TIKVTINGTNDAA
+2619 
-2632 TVSSATV
+2632 
-2639 AIDETDKAVTTS
+2639 
-2651 GTLTSTDVDNT
+2651 
-2662 DNTFTPDSVVGSNG
+2662 
-2676 DLTIDANG
+2676 
-2684 HWTFTANSAFNQLNV
+2684 
-2699 GDKVEETF
+2699 
-2707 TVSSIDGTP
+2707 
-2716 STIKVTI
+2716 
-2723 NGTNDAATVSSAT
+2723 
-2736 VAIDETDK
+2736 
-2744 AVTTSG
+2744 
-2750 TLTNTDVDNPDN
+2750 
-2762 TFTPDSI
+2762 
-2769 SGTNGDLTID
+2769 
-2779 TNGHWVFTANS
+2779 
-2790 TFNQLNVGDKV
+2790 
-2801 EETFTVSSIDGTPST
+2801 
-2816 IKITINGTND
+2816 ITINGTND

-2859 GHFSNTDIAGTL
+2859 AHFSNTDIAGTL

-2877 NSGTWTYDL
+2877 NSGIWTYDL

-2962 FSNTDIAGTLG
+2962 FSNTDIVGNMG
-2973 TLHLTDN
+2973 TLHLTDS
-2980 GTWTYDLDN
+2980 GSWTYALDN
-2989 TNPQVQAL
+2989 TNPNVQAL

-3008 VNSADGTPHQITITV
+3008 VHSADGTPHQVTITV

-3036 AGAVTEETQLQTSG
+3036 AGAVTEETQLQTTG
-3050 SLTIT
+3050 TLTIT
-3055 DTDTGEAHFSNTDI
+3055 DTDS
-3069 KGSLGTLH
+3069 
-3077 LTDAGQWTYDL
+3077 
-3088 DNTNP
+3088 
-3093 TVQAL
+3093 
-3098 GKGAATTDT
+3098 
-3107 ITVTSADGTTHQ
+3107 
-3119 VTIAVNG
+3119 
-3126 TNDKA
+3126 
-3131 IITGTNTGAVTEDQD
+3131 
-3146 LTNQL
+3146 
-3151 NVHPN
+3151 
-3156 YMLTQGKLFITDVDT
+3156 
-3171 NEATFPM
+3171 
-3178 QSGIVGD
+3178 
-3185 HGIGS
+3185 
-3190 FTLIP
+3190 
-3195 SGIWLFSADS
+3195 
-3205 KQAAVQALG
+3205 
-3214 VGETLTESTTI
+3214 
-3225 TSVDGTQ
+3225 
-3232 KTILITINGTNDAP
+3232 
-3246 VITPV
+3246 
-3251 ATQTVTEDGSKTIT
+3251 
-3265 FHATDI
+3265 
-3271 DTTDTL
+3271 
-3277 TPSVSATHGS
+3277 
-3287 ASLNAQGEIVF
+3287 
-3298 TPDANYNGP
+3298 
-3307 ASVVLSVTDGHT
+3307 
-3319 TTSQTINV
+3319 
-3327 DVTPA
+3327 
-3332 NDAPVIN
+3332 
-3339 PIVPVSA
+3339 
-3346 TEDGAVVTGQLT
+3346 
-3358 STDIDTGDTATFTT
+3358 
-3372 TSTQGGFTL
+3372 
-3381 NADGSYNLDP
+3381 
-3391 TDASFQHLKAGEI
+3391 
-3404 STFTIPVTVTDS
+3404 
-3416 AGATDTKDLVITVT
+3416 
-3430 GTNDTP
+3430 
-3436 VISGVDTGA
+3436 
-3445 LKEDVSVNPQSNE
+3445 
-3458 LTATGKLDIVD
+3458 
-3469 IDTGEGSFISHGFNK
+3469 
-3484 TALQGHY
+3484 
-3491 GKLEISQDGSW
+3491 
-3502 SYSADNSQT
+3502 
-3511 AIQSLG
+3511 
-3517 EGEQLTDTI
+3517 
-3526 KVTSK
+3526 
-3531 DGTTHDVVVTINGT
+3531 
-3545 NDTAVI
+3545 
-3551 GGTSAGAVTE
+3551 
-3561 ETQLQTSGTLT
+3561 
-3572 VTDTDTGEAHFANT
+3572 GEAHFANT

-3629 HSADGTPHQVT
+3629 HSVDGTPHQIT

-3647 DNAVVGGVDTA
+3647 DAAVVGGVDTA

-3670 PDHAQSGMATLRV
+3670 PDHAQPGMATLRV

-3688 NGHLSVIDPDSGQ
+3688 NGHLSAIDPDSGQ

-3727 WNYYADAGSL
+3727 WNYFADAGSL

-3856 KVHFTYDVKDAHGD
+3856 KVHFTYDVKDAHGG
-3870 VTHTGATSSL
+3870 VTHIGATSSL
-3880 SAVADKAVI
+3880 SAVSDKAVI

-3991 ITVTGTNDQPSI
+3991 ITVTGTNDQPTI

-4015 HYQMQVSQ
+4015 HYQMQSSQ
-4023 FGFSDIDTGDTLH
+4023 FGFNDIDTGDTLH

-4042 LPSATQGKFVL
+4042 LPPATQGKFVL

-4062 HIPTADISKLQFIPA
+4062 HIPTADISKLQFVPA

-4087 YTVNDGHD
+4087 YTVNDGHT
-4095 DSQEATN
+4095 DSAEATN

-4113 VISGVDT
+4113 VITGVDT
-4120 GDVYENRNPDM
+4120 GDVHENRNPDM
-4131 SPDFAQSGMA
+4131 SPDFAQPGMA

-4314 DYNGQIHFSYDVTD
+4314 DYNGQVHFTYDVTD

-4398 GESTVHDP
+4398 GESAVHDP

-4455 DVVGTNDA
+4455 DVVGTNDT

-4482 QASQFGFTDVDS
+4482 QASQFGFSDIDT
-4494 GDTLHSVAITDL
+4494 GDTLHSIAVTDL
-4506 PPATQGKFVLDGHDV
+4506 PSATQGKFVLDGHDV

-4549 KYTVNDGHD
+4549 KYTVNDGHV

-4564 NTLHIDAVGDT
+4564 NTLHIDAVGDA

-4599 YAQLG
+4599 YAQPG

-4635 IGYSYHGTYGQL
+4635 VGYSYHGTYGQL

-4741 NDAGKLSIAN
+4741 NDAGKLSIEN

-4807 ATFTGDSSSIK
+4807 ATFAGDSSSIK

-4842 GHLIVSDADGHGEA
+4842 GHLIISDADGHGEA

-4953 SGTDQGLSGAA
+4953 SGTVQGLSGAA

-5062 GQTVSTNEDITRTIT
+5062 GQTVSTNEDITRTFT

-5088 DALQFVT
+5088 DTLQFVT
-5095 ISSIPSHGSLLL
+5095 ISSIPSHGLLLL

-5143 FTFTANDGHKNSAGA
+5143 FTFAANDGHKNSASA
-5158 TMVVDVNAVNDAP
+5158 TMVVDVSAVNDAP

-5253 GAVQFTA
+5253 GGVQFTA

-5333 AHIDVNGHWT
+5333 VHIDVNGHWT

-5394 QTSSTA
+5394 QTSSTT
-5400 GTLTETDVDV
+5400 GTLTETDADV
-5410 NDTHTFSIVSSTGQ
+5410 NDTHTFSVVSSAGQ

-5436 YIYTPNTSITGMS
+5436 YVYTPNTSITGMS

-5478 TFDASG
+5478 TFDTSG
-5484 HVTMSPTGSLV
+5484 HVTMSPTGGLV
-5495 TSTTVL
+5495 ISTAVPQ
-5501 HQPVVTT
+5501 QPTVTT
-5508 TQPTLPSGTNVAPT
+5508 TLPTLLMVTNVAPT
-5522 NTVTLDL
+5522 NSVTLNL
-5529 ASTSDSGSSQ
+5529 ASTSDSGSSN

-5566 GSTPVGHSVS
+5566 GSTPVGHAVS

-5648 TGSVSGDY
+5648 TGSVSGDF

-5666 NRTQHTGVVDAKGH
+5666 NGTQHTGVVDAKGH

-5700 SVAVTDT
+5700 SVAVTDS

-5992 DSNLDLTQQTHQEPD
+5992 DSNLDLTQQTHQEPE

-6037 ADMDIVLA
+6037 ADMDIILA
-6045 QVDQQD
+6045 QVDQPD
-6051 ATTHDQAHL
+6051 AATHDQAHL

-6072 INHNQDDEHHHNDI
+6072 INHNQDDEHHHHNDV

>member
-77 VTANNVTEKDV
+77 VTAKDV
-88 TDDHSKADSS
+88 TDDHNKADSS

-109 SDVNSTLNASHAPH
+109 NDVNSTLSASHAAH

-166 APKTPA
+166 APTTPA

-311 LSNVQALTAATSLH
+311 LSNVQALTAATSMH

-354 GMGKGSVT
+354 GVDAGTLTEDLTTQVQGQLSVTDSDLGEDHFQASQVTGNFGTLSITKDGAWTYSLNNNNPVVQRLGQGSTATDIVTVHSADGTAHQVMVTINGTNDHAVITSSTANSPSSFFAIGTSNGSSQVTEDKDLTVSGQLNITDIDSKEAHFSNSDLKGTLGTLHLKDNGDWTYDLDNKNPQVQALGQGSATTDIITIHSADGTPHQIAITVNGTNDKAVISGTSAGVVT

-369 SGTLSV
+369 SGILTV
-375 IDADTGEA
+375 TDVDTGEA
-383 HFSNTDIVGSFGT
+383 HFATSSTGSTDIAGSFGT
-396 LHLTDSGKWTY
+396 LHLTDTGSWTY

-412 NPAVQALGQGST
+412 NPTVQALGKGST
-424 ATDPFTVHSADG
+424 ATDTITVHSADG
-436 TPHNVTINVRGTN
+436 TPHQVTI
-449 DNPVV
+449 
-454 SSQSPHL
+454 
-461 PSKANISAPPSGLG
+461 
-475 KTIYE
+475 
-480 DVNVQN
+480 
-486 GHLHTGGQLH
+486 
-496 VDDKDFNESTFLP
+496 
-509 ENLHGAYG
+509 
-517 ELKLTSQGT
+517 
-526 WSYIANNN
+526 
-534 NPNIEQLNNGDTLT
+534 
-548 ERFKIHTKDGSVF
+548 
-561 ELNVYI
+561 
-567 NGTNDKATVS
+567 TV
-577 TATVSIDETDRA
+577 
-589 VTASGTLTSTDVD
+589 
-602 NADNTFTPN
+602 
-611 SISGTNGDLTI
+611 
-622 DANGHWSFTA
+622 
-632 NSAFNQLN
+632 
-640 VGDKVEETFTVSS
+640 
-653 VDGTPSTIKVTINGT
+653 
-668 NDKATVSSATVT
+668 
-680 IDETDKAVTT
+680 
-690 SGTLTSTDVDN
+690 
-701 PDNTFTP
+701 
-708 GSISGTNGDLTIDAN
+708 
-723 GHWTFTANSTFNQLN
+723 
-738 VGDKVEETFT
+738 
-748 VSSIDGT
+748 
-755 TSTIKV
+755 
-761 TLNGTNDKA
+761 
-770 TVSSATVAIDE
+770 
-781 IDKAVTT
+781 
-788 SGTLTST
+788 
-795 DVDNPNNTFTP
+795 
-806 DSISGTNGDLTID
+806 
-819 ANGHWAFAANSAFNQ
+819 
-834 LNVGDKVEESFTV
+834 
-847 SSVDGTPSTIKV
+847 
-859 TINGTNDAATVSS
+859 
-872 ATVAIDET
+872 
-880 DTAISTSGT
+880 
-889 LTSTDVDNPDN
+889 
-900 AFTPDSITGTNGD
+900 
-913 LTIDANGHWAFTAN
+913 
-927 SAFNQLNVG
+927 
-936 DKVEE
+936 
-941 TFTVSSIDGTPST
+941 
-954 IKVTINGTNDAATVS
+954 
-969 TATVAVDETDTAI
+969 
-982 STSGT
+982 
-987 LTSTNV
+987 
-993 DNPDN
+993 
-998 AFTPDSIT
+998 
-1006 GTNGDLTID
+1006 
-1015 ANGHWNFTA
+1015 
-1024 NSAFNQLNVGDK
+1024 
-1036 IEETFTVSSIDGTT
+1036 
-1050 STIKVMINGTND
+1050 
-1062 TATVSTATVSVDETD
+1062 
-1077 SAITTS
+1077 
-1083 GTLTS
+1083 
-1088 TDVDNPDNTFTPDS
+1088 
-1102 IAGTNGDLTID
+1102 
-1113 ANGLWSFT
+1113 
-1121 ANSAFNQLN
+1121 
-1130 VGDKVEET
+1130 
-1138 FTVSSVD
+1138 
-1145 GTTST
+1145 
-1150 IKVTINGTND
+1150 
-1160 AATVSSATVAIDET
+1160 
-1174 DKATTTSG
+1174 
-1182 TLTSTDVDNPDNA
+1182 
-1195 FTPDSISG
+1195 
-1203 TNGDLTIDATGHWV
+1203 
-1217 FTANSAFNQ
+1217 
-1226 LNIGDK
+1226 
-1232 VEETFTVS
+1232 
-1240 SIDGTP
+1240 
-1246 STIKVTINGTNDTA
+1246 
-1260 TVSSA
+1260 
-1265 TVAIDETDKAVTTSG
+1265 
-1280 TLTSIDVDNPDNA
+1280 
-1293 FTPDSIS
+1293 
-1300 GTNGDLTID
+1300 
-1309 ANGHWVFTA
+1309 
-1318 NSAFNQLNVG
+1318 
-1328 DKVEETFTVS
+1328 
-1338 SVDGTPSTIKVT
+1338 
-1350 INGTNDTATVSSAT
+1350 
-1364 VAIDETDIAVTTSG
+1364 
-1378 TLTSTDVDNPDNAF
+1378 
-1392 TPDSIAGTN
+1392 
-1401 GNLTIDT
+1401 
-1408 NGHWTFTANSAFN
+1408 
-1421 QLNVGDKVEE
+1421 
-1431 TFTVS
+1431 
-1436 SIDGTPSTIKVT
+1436 
-1448 INGTNDAA
+1448 
-1456 TVSTATVSVDETDKA
+1456 
-1471 VTTSGTLTSTD
+1471 
-1482 VDNPDNTF
+1482 
-1490 APDSISGTNGD
+1490 
-1501 LTIDATG
+1501 
-1508 HWVFIANSAFN
+1508 
-1519 QLNVGDKVEETFT
+1519 
-1532 VSSID
+1532 
-1537 GTPSTIKV
+1537 
-1545 TINGTNDAAT
+1545 NGTNDAAT

-1575 LTSTD
+1575 L
-1580 VDNPDNAFQPDS
+1580 
-1592 ISGTNGDLIIDA
+1592 I
-1604 SGHWMFTAN
+1604 
-1613 SAFNQLNVGD
+1613 
-1623 KVEETFTMS
+1623 
-1632 SVDGTP
+1632 
-1638 STIKVTINGTND
+1638 
-1650 TATVSSATVAIDE
+1650 
-1663 TDKAVTTSGTL
+1663 
-1674 TSIDVDN
+1674 
-1681 PDNAFTPDSISGT
+1681 
-1694 NGDLTIDAT
+1694 
-1703 GHWVFIANSA
+1703 
-1713 FNQLNVGDKVEETF
+1713 
-1727 TVSSIDGTPST
+1727 
-1738 IKVTIN
+1738 
-1744 GTNDA
+1744 
-1749 ATVSS
+1749 
-1754 ATVAIDETDKA
+1754 
-1765 VTTSGTLTSTDV
+1765 STDV
-1777 DNPDNTFTPDSIG
+1777 DNPDNTFTPDSITG
-1790 GTNGNLTI
+1790 
-1798 DANGHW
+1798 A
-1804 IFTAN
+1804 
-1809 SAFNQLNIGDKVEES
+1809 
-1824 FTVSSVDG
+1824 
-1832 TPSTIK
+1832 
-1838 VMINGT
+1838 
-1844 NDTATVSSATVAID
+1844 
-1858 ETDKAVTTSG
+1858 
-1868 TLTSTDVDNPDNTFT
+1868 
-1883 PDSISGT
+1883 

-1953 AIDETDKAV
+1953 AIDETDKVV

-1997 GHWVF
+1997 GHWM
-2002 TASSS
+2002 
-2007 FNQLNVGDKV
+2007 
-2017 EETFTVSSIDGTAST
+2017 
-2032 IKVTINGTND
+2032 
-2042 KATVSTATVSVDE
+2042 
-2055 TDKAVTTSGT
+2055 
-2065 LTSTDVDNP
+2065 
-2074 DNTFTPDSITG
+2074 
-2085 TNGNLTIGANGQWTF
+2085 
-2100 TPNSAFNQ
+2100 
-2108 LNVGDKV
+2108 
-2115 EETFTVTSVDGTPST
+2115 
-2130 IKVTINGTNDAATVS
+2130 
-2145 SATIAIDETDK
+2145 
-2156 AVTTSGTL
+2156 
-2164 TSTDVDNPD
+2164 
-2173 NTFTPDSIAGTNGNL
+2173 
-2188 TIGANGQWTFTA
+2188 FTA

-2220 SVDGTPSTIKVT
+2220 SVDGTASTIKV
-2232 INGTNDKATVSSA
+2232 
-2245 TVAIDETD
+2245 
-2253 KAVTTSG
+2253 
-2260 TLISNDVDNPDNAFT
+2260 
-2275 PDSISGT
+2275 
-2282 NGDLTID
+2282 
-2289 ANGHW
+2289 
-2294 VFTANSAFNQLNVG
+2294 
-2308 DKVEET
+2308 
-2314 FTVSSIDGTPSTI
+2314 
-2327 KVTING
+2327 
-2333 TNDAATVSSATVAID
+2333 
-2348 ETDKAVTTSGTLTS
+2348 
-2362 TDVDNPDNA
+2362 
-2371 FTPDSISGT
+2371 
-2380 NGDLTIDANGH
+2380 
-2391 WTFTANSA
+2391 
-2399 FNQLNVGDKV
+2399 
-2409 EETFTVSSVDGTPS
+2409 
-2423 TIKVT
+2423 
-2428 INGTND
+2428 
-2434 AATVS
+2434 
-2439 SATVA
+2439 
-2444 IDETDKATT
+2444 
-2453 TSGTLTSTDVDNPD
+2453 
-2467 NTFTPDSITG
+2467 
-2477 ANGDLTIDANG
+2477 
-2488 HWAFTANSAFNQL
+2488 
-2501 NVGDKVE
+2501 
-2508 ETFTVSSVDGT
+2508 
-2519 SSTIK
+2519 
-2524 VTINGTNDVAT
+2524 
-2535 VSTATVSVDET
+2535 
-2546 DKAVTT
+2546 
-2552 SGTLTSTDVDNPDN
+2552 
-2566 TFTPDSIVG
+2566 
-2575 ANGDLTIDANGHWV
+2575 
-2589 FTANSAFNQLNVGD
+2589 
-2603 KVEET
+2603 
-2608 FTVTSVDGTPS
+2608 
-2619 TIKVTINGTNDAA
+2619 
-2632 TVSSATV
+2632 
-2639 AIDETDKAVTTS
+2639 
-2651 GTLTSTDVDNT
+2651 
-2662 DNTFTPDSVVGSNG
+2662 
-2676 DLTIDANG
+2676 
-2684 HWTFTANSAFNQLNV
+2684 
-2699 GDKVEETF
+2699 
-2707 TVSSIDGTP
+2707 
-2716 STIKVTI
+2716 
-2723 NGTNDAATVSSAT
+2723 
-2736 VAIDETDK
+2736 
-2744 AVTTSG
+2744 
-2750 TLTNTDVDNPDN
+2750 
-2762 TFTPDSI
+2762 
-2769 SGTNGDLTID
+2769 
-2779 TNGHWVFTANS
+2779 
-2790 TFNQLNVGDKV
+2790 
-2801 EETFTVSSIDGTPST
+2801 
-2816 IKITINGTND
+2816 TINGTND

-2835 GAVTEES
+2835 GVVTEES

-2859 GHFSNTDIAGTL
+2859 AHFSNTDIAGTL
-2871 GTLHLT
+2871 GILHLT

-2973 TLHLTDN
+2973 TLHLTDT

-3131 IITGTNTGAVTEDQD
+3131 VITGTNTGAVTEDQD

-3156 YMLTQGKLFITDVDT
+3156 YMLTQGKLFISDVDT

-3214 VGETLTESTTI
+3214 VGETLTESTRI

-3232 KTILITINGTNDAP
+3232 KTILVTINGTNDAP

-3381 NADGSYNLDP
+3381 NTDGSYNLDP

-3445 LKEDVSVNPQSNE
+3445 LKEDVSANPQSNE

-3469 IDTGEGSFISHGFNK
+3469 IDTGEGSFVSHGFNK

-3545 NDTAVI
+3545 NDKAVI
-3551 GGTSAGAVTE
+3551 GGSNTGAVTE
-3561 ETQLQTSGTLT
+3561 ESQLQTSGTLT
-3572 VTDTDTGEAHFANT
+3572 VTDVDTGEAHFANT
-3586 DIQGTLGTLHLTD
+3586 DIQGSLGTLHLTD

-3737 SHIGGRPTTRGSA
+3737 THIGGRPTTRGSA

-3856 KVHFTYDVKDAHGD
+3856 KVHFTYDVKDAHGG

-3981 SADHTAHDIT
+3981 SSDNTAHDIT
-3991 ITVTGTNDQPSI
+3991 ITVTGTNDQPTI
-4003 TATTLAHGTEDT
+4003 AATTLAHGTEDT
-4015 HYQMQVSQ
+4015 HYQMQSSQ

-4042 LPSATQGKFVL
+4042 LPPATQGKFVL

-4062 HIPTADISKLQFIPA
+4062 HISTADITKLQFVPA

-4087 YTVNDGHD
+4087 YTVNDGHT
-4095 DSQEATN
+4095 DSAEATN

-4113 VISGVDT
+4113 VITGVDT
-4120 GDVYENRNPDM
+4120 GDVHENRNPDM

-4314 DYNGQIHFSYDVTD
+4314 DYNGQINFSYDVTD

-4358 VTEDGSHSS
+4358 ITEDGSHSS

-4398 GESTVHDP
+4398 GESAVHDP

-4558 DSQEAT
+4558 DSQEAI

-4723 ALTFTKADLLANT
+4723 ALIFTKADLLANT

-4741 NDAGKLSIAN
+4741 NDAGKLSIEN

-4780 FSYDVTDAHGGTT
+4780 FTYDVTDAHGGTT

-4802 AVNDA
+4802 AVNDV
-4807 ATFTGDSSSIK
+4807 ATFTGDSGSIR
-4818 EDTNIHHNAHI
+4818 EDTNIHHNVHT
-4829 TGSATIPDALSCH
+4829 TGSATIPDALVCN
-4842 GHLIVSDADGHGEA
+4842 GHLVISDVDGQGEA
-4856 ALDLKGQPKISLDGT
+4856 TLDLKGQSQISQDGT
-4871 YGHFDITS
+4871 YGHFTVTS
-4879 TGTWVYKA
+4879 RGIWVYTA
-4887 DNKSTPIQDLD
+4887 DNNSTPIQDLD

-4925 TTDDPTL
+4925 TTDDPVL

-4942 SGPVE
+4942 SGPIE

-4979 IKDPVSGYVAVRPGQ
+4979 INDPVSGYVAVRPGQ

-5031 GDDGGNPIGDSSQN
+5031 GDDGGNSIGDSSQN
-5045 SLSIEVT
+5045 SLSIEIT

-5057 APTVT
+5057 TPTVT
-5062 GQTVSTNEDITRTIT
+5062 GQTVSTNEDITRTVA
-5077 TSEFGYSDQDG
+5077 TSDFGYSDQDG

-5095 ISSIPSHGSLLL
+5095 ISSIPSHGLLLL
-5107 NGNAVTANQQ
+5107 NGKAVTTNQQ
-5117 ISKADLDAGHLTFTP
+5117 ITKADLDAGHLTFTP
-5132 NNNENGANYAQ
+5132 ISNENGANYAQ
-5143 FTFTANDGHKNSAGA
+5143 FTFTANDGHQNSASA
-5158 TMVVDVNAVNDAP
+5158 TMIVDVNAVNDAP

-5199 GDALNHITITNVAH
+5199 GDALNHLTITNVAH
-5213 GVLSL
+5213 GVLTL
-5218 NGTTVNVGDDVS
+5218 NGVTVNIGDDVS

-5260 NDGHLDS
+5260 NDGQADS
-5267 KEGSILINIAS
+5267 KEGSIFINIANA
-5278 VADPATFSGD
+5278 ADPATFGGD
-5288 STGVAKEDITL
+5288 STGVAQEDMTL

-5306 ASDPD
+5306 SSDPD
-5311 GTAGFTAV
+5311 GTTGFIAV
-5319 QGGAGIAGSKGYGH
+5319 QGGAGIVGSKGYGH
-5333 AHIDVNGHWT
+5333 AHIDSNGHWT
-5343 YDLDNNHP
+5343 YDLYNKHP

-5376 DIVVTITGTND
+5376 DIVVAITGTND

-5410 NDTHTFSIVSSTGQ
+5410 NDTHMFSVVSSTGQ

-5436 YIYTPNTSITGMS
+5436 YVYTPNTSITGMS

-5456 YHGVDVFEVKVS
+5456 YHGVDVFQVKVS

-5666 NRTQHTGVVDAKGH
+5666 NGTQHTGVVDAKGH

-5700 SVAVTDT
+5700 SVAITDT

-5776 DHVLDAHTLQHGIQI
+5776 DHVLDAHALQHGIQI

-6007 QKTSHHGAAAYLDAL
+6007 QKSSHHGAAAYLDAL

-6045 QVDQQD
+6045 QVDQPD
-6051 ATTHDQAHL
+6051 AATHDQAHL

-6072 INHNQDDEHHHNDI
+6072 INHNQDDEHHHHNDI

>member
-1 MANKKNVET
+1 MANKKNVEA
-10 NKKNTEIKNKKSNEI
+10 NKKNTEIKNKKSNKL
-25 EQKKPTQKKKRRLH
+25 EQKKPKQKKKRRLH

-88 TDDHSKADSS
+88 TDDHNKADSS
-98 AVALQEAQTSD
+98 AVVHQEAQTSD
-109 SDVNSTLNASHAPH
+109 SDVNSTLSASHAAH

-166 APKTPA
+166 APTTPA

-253 VTEDHNIDS
+253 VTEDHNVDS

-354 GMGKGSVT
+354 GVDAGTLTEDLTTQVQGQLSVTDSDLGEDHFQASQVTSNFGTLSITKDGAWTYNLDNNNPVVQRLGQGSTATDIVTVHSADGTAHQVMVTINGTNDHARITSSTANSPSSFFAIGTSNGSSQVTEDKDLTVSGQLNITDIDSKEAHFSNSDLKGTLGTLHLKDNGDWTYDLDNKNPQVQALGQGSATTDIITIHSADGTPHQIAITVNGTNDKAVISGTSAGAVT

-369 SGTLSV
+369 SGILTV
-375 IDADTGEA
+375 TDVDTGEA
-383 HFSNTDIVGSFGT
+383 HFATSSTGSTDIAGSFGT
-396 LHLTDSGKWTY
+396 LHLTDTGSWTY
-407 DLDNT
+407 DLDNS
-412 NPAVQALGQGST
+412 NPNVQALGKGAT
-424 ATDPFTVHSADG
+424 ATDTITIHSADG
-436 TPHNVTINVRGTN
+436 TPHQVTITV
-449 DNPVV
+449 
-454 SSQSPHL
+454 
-461 PSKANISAPPSGLG
+461 
-475 KTIYE
+475 
-480 DVNVQN
+480 
-486 GHLHTGGQLH
+486 
-496 VDDKDFNESTFLP
+496 
-509 ENLHGAYG
+509 
-517 ELKLTSQGT
+517 
-526 WSYIANNN
+526 
-534 NPNIEQLNNGDTLT
+534 
-548 ERFKIHTKDGSVF
+548 
-561 ELNVYI
+561 
-567 NGTNDKATVS
+567 NGTNDAATVS
-577 TATVSIDETDRA
+577 SATVAIDETDKA
-589 VTASGTLTSTDVD
+589 VTTSGTLTSTDVD
-602 NADNTFTPN
+602 NPDNTFTPD
-611 SISGTNGDLTI
+611 SILGTNGDLII
-622 DANGHWSFTA
+622 DANGHWAFIA

-653 VDGTPSTIKVTINGT
+653 VDGTPSTIKVTFNGT
-668 NDKATVSSATVT
+668 NDAATVSSATVA

-708 GSISGTNGDLTIDAN
+708 DSIVGSNGDLTIDAN
-723 GHWTFTANSTFNQLN
+723 GHWVFTANNAFNQLN

-761 TLNGTNDKA
+761 M
-770 TVSSATVAIDE
+770 
-781 IDKAVTT
+781 
-788 SGTLTST
+788 
-795 DVDNPNNTFTP
+795 
-806 DSISGTNGDLTID
+806 
-819 ANGHWAFAANSAFNQ
+819 
-834 LNVGDKVEESFTV
+834 
-847 SSVDGTPSTIKV
+847 
-859 TINGTNDAATVSS
+859 INGTNDA
-872 ATVAIDET
+872 
-880 DTAISTSGT
+880 
-889 LTSTDVDNPDN
+889 
-900 AFTPDSITGTNGD
+900 
-913 LTIDANGHWAFTAN
+913 
-927 SAFNQLNVG
+927 
-936 DKVEE
+936 
-941 TFTVSSIDGTPST
+941 
-954 IKVTINGTNDAATVS
+954 
-969 TATVAVDETDTAI
+969 
-982 STSGT
+982 
-987 LTSTNV
+987 
-993 DNPDN
+993 
-998 AFTPDSIT
+998 
-1006 GTNGDLTID
+1006 
-1015 ANGHWNFTA
+1015 
-1024 NSAFNQLNVGDK
+1024 
-1036 IEETFTVSSIDGTT
+1036 
-1050 STIKVMINGTND
+1050 
-1062 TATVSTATVSVDETD
+1062 ATVSTATVSVDETD

-1113 ANGLWSFT
+1113 AT
-1121 ANSAFNQLN
+1121 
-1130 VGDKVEET
+1130 
-1138 FTVSSVD
+1138 
-1145 GTTST
+1145 
-1150 IKVTINGTND
+1150 
-1160 AATVSSATVAIDET
+1160 
-1174 DKATTTSG
+1174 
-1182 TLTSTDVDNPDNA
+1182 
-1195 FTPDSISG
+1195 
-1203 TNGDLTIDATGHWV
+1203 
-1217 FTANSAFNQ
+1217 
-1226 LNIGDK
+1226 
-1232 VEETFTVS
+1232 
-1240 SIDGTP
+1240 
-1246 STIKVTINGTNDTA
+1246 
-1260 TVSSA
+1260 
-1265 TVAIDETDKAVTTSG
+1265 
-1280 TLTSIDVDNPDNA
+1280 
-1293 FTPDSIS
+1293 
-1300 GTNGDLTID
+1300 
-1309 ANGHWVFTA
+1309 GHWVFTA

-1338 SVDGTPSTIKVT
+1338 SVDGTP
-1350 INGTNDTATVSSAT
+1350 
-1364 VAIDETDIAVTTSG
+1364 
-1378 TLTSTDVDNPDNAF
+1378 
-1392 TPDSIAGTN
+1392 
-1401 GNLTIDT
+1401 
-1408 NGHWTFTANSAFN
+1408 
-1421 QLNVGDKVEE
+1421 
-1431 TFTVS
+1431 
-1436 SIDGTPSTIKVT
+1436 
-1448 INGTNDAA
+1448 
-1456 TVSTATVSVDETDKA
+1456 
-1471 VTTSGTLTSTD
+1471 
-1482 VDNPDNTF
+1482 
-1490 APDSISGTNGD
+1490 
-1501 LTIDATG
+1501 
-1508 HWVFIANSAFN
+1508 
-1519 QLNVGDKVEETFT
+1519 
-1532 VSSID
+1532 
-1537 GTPSTIKV
+1537 
-1545 TINGTNDAAT
+1545 
-1555 VSSATVAIDE
+1555 
-1565 TDKAV
+1565 
-1570 TTSGT
+1570 
-1575 LTSTD
+1575 
-1580 VDNPDNAFQPDS
+1580 
-1592 ISGTNGDLIIDA
+1592 
-1604 SGHWMFTAN
+1604 
-1613 SAFNQLNVGD
+1613 
-1623 KVEETFTMS
+1623 
-1632 SVDGTP
+1632 
-1638 STIKVTINGTND
+1638 
-1650 TATVSSATVAIDE
+1650 
-1663 TDKAVTTSGTL
+1663 
-1674 TSIDVDN
+1674 
-1681 PDNAFTPDSISGT
+1681 
-1694 NGDLTIDAT
+1694 
-1703 GHWVFIANSA
+1703 
-1713 FNQLNVGDKVEETF
+1713 
-1727 TVSSIDGTPST
+1727 
-1738 IKVTIN
+1738 
-1744 GTNDA
+1744 
-1749 ATVSS
+1749 
-1754 ATVAIDETDKA
+1754 
-1765 VTTSGTLTSTDV
+1765 
-1777 DNPDNTFTPDSIG
+1777 
-1790 GTNGNLTI
+1790 
-1798 DANGHW
+1798 
-1804 IFTAN
+1804 
-1809 SAFNQLNIGDKVEES
+1809 
-1824 FTVSSVDG
+1824 
-1832 TPSTIK
+1832 
-1838 VMINGT
+1838 
-1844 NDTATVSSATVAID
+1844 
-1858 ETDKAVTTSG
+1858 
-1868 TLTSTDVDNPDNTFT
+1868 
-1883 PDSISGT
+1883 
-1890 NGDLTID
+1890 
-1897 ANGHWAFTANSAFN
+1897 
-1911 QLNVGDKVE
+1911 
-1920 ETFTVS
+1920 
-1926 SVDGTPSTIKVTI
+1926 
-1939 NGTNDAA
+1939 
-1946 TVSSATV
+1946 
-1953 AIDETDKAV
+1953 
-1962 TTSGTLTS
+1962 
-1970 TDVDNPDN
+1970 
-1978 TFTPDSISGTN
+1978 
-1989 GDLTIDAN
+1989 
-1997 GHWVF
+1997 
-2002 TASSS
+2002 
-2007 FNQLNVGDKV
+2007 
-2017 EETFTVSSIDGTAST
+2017 
-2032 IKVTINGTND
+2032 
-2042 KATVSTATVSVDE
+2042 
-2055 TDKAVTTSGT
+2055 
-2065 LTSTDVDNP
+2065 
-2074 DNTFTPDSITG
+2074 
-2085 TNGNLTIGANGQWTF
+2085 
-2100 TPNSAFNQ
+2100 
-2108 LNVGDKV
+2108 
-2115 EETFTVTSVDGTPST
+2115 
-2130 IKVTINGTNDAATVS
+2130 
-2145 SATIAIDETDK
+2145 
-2156 AVTTSGTL
+2156 
-2164 TSTDVDNPD
+2164 
-2173 NTFTPDSIAGTNGNL
+2173 
-2188 TIGANGQWTFTA
+2188 
-2200 NSAFN
+2200 
-2205 QLNVGDKVEETFTVS
+2205 
-2220 SVDGTPSTIKVT
+2220 
-2232 INGTNDKATVSSA
+2232 
-2245 TVAIDETD
+2245 
-2253 KAVTTSG
+2253 
-2260 TLISNDVDNPDNAFT
+2260 
-2275 PDSISGT
+2275 
-2282 NGDLTID
+2282 
-2289 ANGHW
+2289 
-2294 VFTANSAFNQLNVG
+2294 
-2308 DKVEET
+2308 
-2314 FTVSSIDGTPSTI
+2314 
-2327 KVTING
+2327 
-2333 TNDAATVSSATVAID
+2333 
-2348 ETDKAVTTSGTLTS
+2348 
-2362 TDVDNPDNA
+2362 
-2371 FTPDSISGT
+2371 
-2380 NGDLTIDANGH
+2380 
-2391 WTFTANSA
+2391 
-2399 FNQLNVGDKV
+2399 
-2409 EETFTVSSVDGTPS
+2409 
-2423 TIKVT
+2423 
-2428 INGTND
+2428 
-2434 AATVS
+2434 
-2439 SATVA
+2439 
-2444 IDETDKATT
+2444 
-2453 TSGTLTSTDVDNPD
+2453 
-2467 NTFTPDSITG
+2467 
-2477 ANGDLTIDANG
+2477 
-2488 HWAFTANSAFNQL
+2488 
-2501 NVGDKVE
+2501 
-2508 ETFTVSSVDGT
+2508 
-2519 SSTIK
+2519 STIK

-2608 FTVTSVDGTPS
+2608 FTVSSV
-2619 TIKVTINGTNDAA
+2619 
-2632 TVSSATV
+2632 
-2639 AIDETDKAVTTS
+2639 
-2651 GTLTSTDVDNT
+2651 
-2662 DNTFTPDSVVGSNG
+2662 
-2676 DLTIDANG
+2676 
-2684 HWTFTANSAFNQLNV
+2684 
-2699 GDKVEETF
+2699 
-2707 TVSSIDGTP
+2707 
-2716 STIKVTI
+2716 
-2723 NGTNDAATVSSAT
+2723 
-2736 VAIDETDK
+2736 
-2744 AVTTSG
+2744 
-2750 TLTNTDVDNPDN
+2750 
-2762 TFTPDSI
+2762 
-2769 SGTNGDLTID
+2769 
-2779 TNGHWVFTANS
+2779 
-2790 TFNQLNVGDKV
+2790 
-2801 EETFTVSSIDGTPST
+2801 DGTPST

-2835 GAVTEES
+2835 GVVTEES

-2859 GHFSNTDIAGTL
+2859 AHFSNTDIAGTL

-2973 TLHLTDN
+2973 TLHLTDT

-3131 IITGTNTGAVTEDQD
+3131 VITGTNTGAVTEDQD

-3156 YMLTQGKLFITDVDT
+3156 YMLTQGKLFISDVDT

-3232 KTILITINGTNDAP
+3232 KTILVTINGTNDAP

-3381 NADGSYNLDP
+3381 NTDGSYNLDP

-3445 LKEDVSVNPQSNE
+3445 LKEDVSANPQSNE

-3469 IDTGEGSFISHGFNK
+3469 IDTGEGSFVSHGFNK

-3545 NDTAVI
+3545 NDKAVI
-3551 GGTSAGAVTE
+3551 GGSNTGAVTE
-3561 ETQLQTSGTLT
+3561 ESQLQTSGTLT
-3572 VTDTDTGEAHFANT
+3572 VTDVDTGEAHFANT
-3586 DIQGTLGTLHLTD
+3586 DIQGSLGTLHLTD

-3737 SHIGGRPTTRGSA
+3737 THIGGRPTTRGSA

-3856 KVHFTYDVKDAHGD
+3856 KVHFTYDVKDAHGG

-3991 ITVTGTNDQPSI
+3991 ITVTGTNDQPTI

-4015 HYQMQVSQ
+4015 HYQMQSSQ
-4023 FGFSDIDTGDTLH
+4023 FGFNDIDTGDTLH
-4036 SIAITD
+4036 SIATTD
-4042 LPSATQGKFVL
+4042 LPPATQGKFVL

-4062 HIPTADISKLQFIPA
+4062 HIPTADISKLQFVPA

-4087 YTVNDGHD
+4087 YTVNDGHT
-4095 DSQEATN
+4095 DSAEATN

-4287 LTVANLHA
+4287 LTVANL
-4295 DHGSI
+4295 
-4300 LDNQDGTYTFTPTK
+4300 
-4314 DYNGQIHFSYDVTD
+4314 
-4328 AHGGTTHTGAST
+4328 
-4340 TLTATPDG
+4340 
-4348 AIISEVTTDH
+4348 
-4358 VTEDGSHSS
+4358 
-4367 HNAGVTT
+4367 
-4374 ELANGRLQVVDPDS
+4374 
-4388 GENKFQYSQF
+4388 
-4398 GESTVHDP
+4398 
-4406 FGGMLRID
+4406 
-4414 SMGNWGYSVN
+4414 
-4424 NANLQHLAQGQTET
+4424 
-4438 VIYRV
+4438 
-4443 HSYDGTAYELHI
+4443 
-4455 DVVGTNDA
+4455 
-4463 PTVTQVAL
+4463 
-4471 SNGTED
+4471 
-4477 THYQM
+4477 
-4482 QASQFGFTDVDS
+4482 
-4494 GDTLHSVAITDL
+4494 
-4506 PPATQGKFVLDGHDV
+4506 
-4521 TAGQHIPTADIS
+4521 
-4533 KLQFV
+4533 
-4538 PAQDFNGDVQF
+4538 
-4549 KYTVNDGHD
+4549 
-4558 DSQEAT
+4558 
-4564 NTLHIDAVGDT
+4564 
-4575 AVITGTTTGD
+4575 
-4585 VDEGHGTYHDRSPN
+4585 
-4599 YAQLG
+4599 
-4604 MAKLTNDPLYT
+4604 
-4615 DGKLEIID
+4615 
-4623 PDTGEAQFDTKG
+4623 
-4635 IGYSYHGTYGQL
+4635 
-4647 ILNADGNWHYKVT
+4647 
-4660 VGSNQQNVATKI
+4660 
-4672 DQLGD
+4672 
-4677 GQELTDTITIYSKD
+4677 
-4691 GTAQDIV
+4691 
-4698 ITIHGDND
+4698 
-4706 RPYISSEV
+4706 
-4714 TLSTGTEDT
+4714 
-4723 ALTFTKADLLANT
+4723 
-4736 VDVDA
+4736 
-4741 NDAGKLSIAN
+4741 
-4751 LLVDHGSVVDNK
+4751 LVDHGSVVDNK

-4793 HTGANTSLA
+4793 HTGAITTLA

-4807 ATFTGDSSSIK
+4807 ATFAGDSSSIK

-4829 TGSATIPDALSCH
+4829 TGSATIPDALYCH

-4887 DNKSTPIQDLD
+4887 DNKSTQIQDLD

-4925 TTDDPTL
+4925 TTDAPTL

-5052 PPLQH
+5052 LPLQH

-5062 GQTVSTNEDITRTIT
+5062 GQTVSTNEDITRTFT

-5088 DALQFVT
+5088 DTLQFVT
-5095 ISSIPSHGSLLL
+5095 ISSIPSHGLLLL

-5132 NNNENGANYAQ
+5132 ISNENGANYAQ
-5143 FTFTANDGHKNSAGA
+5143 FTFTANDGHKNSANA

-5218 NGTTVNVGDDVS
+5218 NGATVNVGDDVS

-5387 APILGVN
+5387 APILGVS
-5394 QTSSTA
+5394 QTSSTT

-5410 NDTHTFSIVSSTGQ
+5410 NDTHMFSVVSSTGQ
-5424 FGSLSVDPNTGD
+5424 FGSLSVDPDTGD

-5484 HVTMSPTGSLV
+5484 HVTTSPTGGLV
-5495 TSTTVL
+5495 ISTTVPQ
-5501 HQPVVTT
+5501 HPVVTA

-5623 VGIQTD
+5623 VVIQTD

-5666 NRTQHTGVVDAKGH
+5666 NGTQHTGVVDAKGH

-5700 SVAVTDT
+5700 SVAVTDS

-6007 QKTSHHGAAAYLDAL
+6007 QKSSHHGAAAYLDAL

-6045 QVDQQD
+6045 QVDQPD
-6051 ATTHDQAHL
+6051 AATHDQAHL

-6072 INHNQDDEHHHNDI
+6072 INHNQDDEHHHHHNDI

>member
-109 SDVNSTLNASHAPH
+109 SDVNSTLSASHAAH

-166 APKTPA
+166 ASTTPA

-211 NQHQPGT
+211 NQHQLGT

-354 GMGKGSVT
+354 GVDAGTLTEDLTTQVQGQLSVTDSDLGEDHFQASQVTSNFGTLSITKDGAWTYNLDNNNPVVQKLGQGSTATDIVTVHSADGTAHQVMVTINGTNDHAVITSSTANSPSSFFAIGTSNGSSQVTEDKDLTVSGQLNITDIDSKEAHFSNSDLKGTLGTLHLKDNGDWSYDLDNKNPKVQALGQGSATTDIITIHSADGTPHQIAITVNGTNDKAVISGTSAGVVT

-369 SGTLSV
+369 SGTLV
-375 IDADTGEA
+375 VTDVDTGEA
-383 HFSNTDIVGSFGT
+383 HFATSSTGSTDIAGSFGT
-396 LHLTDSGKWTY
+396 LHLTDTGSWTY

-412 NPAVQALGQGST
+412 NPNVQSLGKGAT
-424 ATDPFTVHSADG
+424 ATDTITVHSADG
-436 TPHNVTINVRGTN
+436 TPHQVTITV
-449 DNPVV
+449 
-454 SSQSPHL
+454 
-461 PSKANISAPPSGLG
+461 
-475 KTIYE
+475 
-480 DVNVQN
+480 
-486 GHLHTGGQLH
+486 
-496 VDDKDFNESTFLP
+496 
-509 ENLHGAYG
+509 
-517 ELKLTSQGT
+517 
-526 WSYIANNN
+526 
-534 NPNIEQLNNGDTLT
+534 
-548 ERFKIHTKDGSVF
+548 
-561 ELNVYI
+561 
-567 NGTNDKATVS
+567 NGTNDKA
-577 TATVSIDETDRA
+577 I
-589 VTASGTLTSTDVD
+589 
-602 NADNTFTPN
+602 
-611 SISGTNGDLTI
+611 
-622 DANGHWSFTA
+622 
-632 NSAFNQLN
+632 
-640 VGDKVEETFTVSS
+640 
-653 VDGTPSTIKVTINGT
+653 
-668 NDKATVSSATVT
+668 
-680 IDETDKAVTT
+680 
-690 SGTLTSTDVDN
+690 
-701 PDNTFTP
+701 
-708 GSISGTNGDLTIDAN
+708 
-723 GHWTFTANSTFNQLN
+723 
-738 VGDKVEETFT
+738 
-748 VSSIDGT
+748 
-755 TSTIKV
+755 
-761 TLNGTNDKA
+761 
-770 TVSSATVAIDE
+770 
-781 IDKAVTT
+781 
-788 SGTLTST
+788 
-795 DVDNPNNTFTP
+795 
-806 DSISGTNGDLTID
+806 
-819 ANGHWAFAANSAFNQ
+819 
-834 LNVGDKVEESFTV
+834 
-847 SSVDGTPSTIKV
+847 
-859 TINGTNDAATVSS
+859 
-872 ATVAIDET
+872 
-880 DTAISTSGT
+880 
-889 LTSTDVDNPDN
+889 
-900 AFTPDSITGTNGD
+900 
-913 LTIDANGHWAFTAN
+913 
-927 SAFNQLNVG
+927 
-936 DKVEE
+936 
-941 TFTVSSIDGTPST
+941 
-954 IKVTINGTNDAATVS
+954 
-969 TATVAVDETDTAI
+969 
-982 STSGT
+982 
-987 LTSTNV
+987 
-993 DNPDN
+993 
-998 AFTPDSIT
+998 
-1006 GTNGDLTID
+1006 
-1015 ANGHWNFTA
+1015 
-1024 NSAFNQLNVGDK
+1024 
-1036 IEETFTVSSIDGTT
+1036 
-1050 STIKVMINGTND
+1050 
-1062 TATVSTATVSVDETD
+1062 
-1077 SAITTS
+1077 
-1083 GTLTS
+1083 
-1088 TDVDNPDNTFTPDS
+1088 
-1102 IAGTNGDLTID
+1102 
-1113 ANGLWSFT
+1113 
-1121 ANSAFNQLN
+1121 
-1130 VGDKVEET
+1130 
-1138 FTVSSVD
+1138 
-1145 GTTST
+1145 
-1150 IKVTINGTND
+1150 
-1160 AATVSSATVAIDET
+1160 
-1174 DKATTTSG
+1174 
-1182 TLTSTDVDNPDNA
+1182 
-1195 FTPDSISG
+1195 
-1203 TNGDLTIDATGHWV
+1203 
-1217 FTANSAFNQ
+1217 
-1226 LNIGDK
+1226 
-1232 VEETFTVS
+1232 
-1240 SIDGTP
+1240 
-1246 STIKVTINGTNDTA
+1246 
-1260 TVSSA
+1260 VSSA

-1280 TLTSIDVDNPDNA
+1280 TLTSTDVDNPDNA

-1338 SVDGTPSTIKVT
+1338 
-1350 INGTNDTATVSSAT
+1350 
-1364 VAIDETDIAVTTSG
+1364 
-1378 TLTSTDVDNPDNAF
+1378 
-1392 TPDSIAGTN
+1392 
-1401 GNLTIDT
+1401 
-1408 NGHWTFTANSAFN
+1408 
-1421 QLNVGDKVEE
+1421 
-1431 TFTVS
+1431 
-1436 SIDGTPSTIKVT
+1436 
-1448 INGTNDAA
+1448 
-1456 TVSTATVSVDETDKA
+1456 
-1471 VTTSGTLTSTD
+1471 
-1482 VDNPDNTF
+1482 
-1490 APDSISGTNGD
+1490 
-1501 LTIDATG
+1501 
-1508 HWVFIANSAFN
+1508 
-1519 QLNVGDKVEETFT
+1519 
-1532 VSSID
+1532 
-1537 GTPSTIKV
+1537 
-1545 TINGTNDAAT
+1545 
-1555 VSSATVAIDE
+1555 
-1565 TDKAV
+1565 
-1570 TTSGT
+1570 
-1575 LTSTD
+1575 
-1580 VDNPDNAFQPDS
+1580 
-1592 ISGTNGDLIIDA
+1592 
-1604 SGHWMFTAN
+1604 
-1613 SAFNQLNVGD
+1613 
-1623 KVEETFTMS
+1623 
-1632 SVDGTP
+1632 
-1638 STIKVTINGTND
+1638 
-1650 TATVSSATVAIDE
+1650 
-1663 TDKAVTTSGTL
+1663 
-1674 TSIDVDN
+1674 
-1681 PDNAFTPDSISGT
+1681 
-1694 NGDLTIDAT
+1694 
-1703 GHWVFIANSA
+1703 
-1713 FNQLNVGDKVEETF
+1713 
-1727 TVSSIDGTPST
+1727 
-1738 IKVTIN
+1738 
-1744 GTNDA
+1744 
-1749 ATVSS
+1749 
-1754 ATVAIDETDKA
+1754 
-1765 VTTSGTLTSTDV
+1765 
-1777 DNPDNTFTPDSIG
+1777 
-1790 GTNGNLTI
+1790 
-1798 DANGHW
+1798 
-1804 IFTAN
+1804 
-1809 SAFNQLNIGDKVEES
+1809 
-1824 FTVSSVDG
+1824 
-1832 TPSTIK
+1832 
-1838 VMINGT
+1838 
-1844 NDTATVSSATVAID
+1844 
-1858 ETDKAVTTSG
+1858 
-1868 TLTSTDVDNPDNTFT
+1868 
-1883 PDSISGT
+1883 
-1890 NGDLTID
+1890 
-1897 ANGHWAFTANSAFN
+1897 
-1911 QLNVGDKVE
+1911 
-1920 ETFTVS
+1920 
-1926 SVDGTPSTIKVTI
+1926 
-1939 NGTNDAA
+1939 
-1946 TVSSATV
+1946 
-1953 AIDETDKAV
+1953 
-1962 TTSGTLTS
+1962 
-1970 TDVDNPDN
+1970 
-1978 TFTPDSISGTN
+1978 
-1989 GDLTIDAN
+1989 
-1997 GHWVF
+1997 
-2002 TASSS
+2002 
-2007 FNQLNVGDKV
+2007 
-2017 EETFTVSSIDGTAST
+2017 
-2032 IKVTINGTND
+2032 
-2042 KATVSTATVSVDE
+2042 
-2055 TDKAVTTSGT
+2055 
-2065 LTSTDVDNP
+2065 
-2074 DNTFTPDSITG
+2074 
-2085 TNGNLTIGANGQWTF
+2085 
-2100 TPNSAFNQ
+2100 
-2108 LNVGDKV
+2108 
-2115 EETFTVTSVDGTPST
+2115 
-2130 IKVTINGTNDAATVS
+2130 
-2145 SATIAIDETDK
+2145 
-2156 AVTTSGTL
+2156 
-2164 TSTDVDNPD
+2164 
-2173 NTFTPDSIAGTNGNL
+2173 
-2188 TIGANGQWTFTA
+2188 
-2200 NSAFN
+2200 
-2205 QLNVGDKVEETFTVS
+2205 
-2220 SVDGTPSTIKVT
+2220 
-2232 INGTNDKATVSSA
+2232 
-2245 TVAIDETD
+2245 
-2253 KAVTTSG
+2253 
-2260 TLISNDVDNPDNAFT
+2260 
-2275 PDSISGT
+2275 
-2282 NGDLTID
+2282 
-2289 ANGHW
+2289 
-2294 VFTANSAFNQLNVG
+2294 
-2308 DKVEET
+2308 
-2314 FTVSSIDGTPSTI
+2314 
-2327 KVTING
+2327 
-2333 TNDAATVSSATVAID
+2333 
-2348 ETDKAVTTSGTLTS
+2348 
-2362 TDVDNPDNA
+2362 
-2371 FTPDSISGT
+2371 
-2380 NGDLTIDANGH
+2380 
-2391 WTFTANSA
+2391 
-2399 FNQLNVGDKV
+2399 
-2409 EETFTVSSVDGTPS
+2409 
-2423 TIKVT
+2423 
-2428 INGTND
+2428 
-2434 AATVS
+2434 
-2439 SATVA
+2439 
-2444 IDETDKATT
+2444 
-2453 TSGTLTSTDVDNPD
+2453 
-2467 NTFTPDSITG
+2467 
-2477 ANGDLTIDANG
+2477 
-2488 HWAFTANSAFNQL
+2488 
-2501 NVGDKVE
+2501 
-2508 ETFTVSSVDGT
+2508 
-2519 SSTIK
+2519 
-2524 VTINGTNDVAT
+2524 
-2535 VSTATVSVDET
+2535 
-2546 DKAVTT
+2546 
-2552 SGTLTSTDVDNPDN
+2552 
-2566 TFTPDSIVG
+2566 
-2575 ANGDLTIDANGHWV
+2575 
-2589 FTANSAFNQLNVGD
+2589 
-2603 KVEET
+2603 
-2608 FTVTSVDGTPS
+2608 SVDGTPS

-2707 TVSSIDGTP
+2707 TVSSIDGTA

-2750 TLTNTDVDNPDN
+2750 TLTSTDVDNQDN
-2762 TFTPDSI
+2762 AFTPDSI
-2769 SGTNGDLTID
+2769 TGTNGDLTID
-2779 TNGHWVFTANS
+2779 ANGHWTFTANS
-2790 TFNQLNVGDKV
+2790 AFNQLNVGDKV
-2801 EETFTVSSIDGTPST
+2801 EETFTVSSIDGTASTIKVTINGTNDAATVSTATVSVDETDKAVTTSGTLTSTDVDNTDNTFTPDSIAGTNGDLTIDASGHWMFTANSAFNQLNVGDKVEETFTVSSVDGTPST
-2816 IKITINGTND
+2816 IKVTINGTND

-2859 GHFSNTDIAGTL
+2859 AHFSNTDIAGTL

-2973 TLHLTDN
+2973 TLHLTDT

-3023 NGTNDTA
+3023 
-3030 VIGGTS
+3030 
-3036 AGAVTEETQLQTSG
+3036 
-3050 SLTIT
+3050 
-3055 DTDTGEAHFSNTDI
+3055 
-3069 KGSLGTLH
+3069 
-3077 LTDAGQWTYDL
+3077 
-3088 DNTNP
+3088 
-3093 TVQAL
+3093 
-3098 GKGAATTDT
+3098 
-3107 ITVTSADGTTHQ
+3107 
-3119 VTIAVNG
+3119 
-3126 TNDKA
+3126 
-3131 IITGTNTGAVTEDQD
+3131 
-3146 LTNQL
+3146 
-3151 NVHPN
+3151 
-3156 YMLTQGKLFITDVDT
+3156 
-3171 NEATFPM
+3171 
-3178 QSGIVGD
+3178 
-3185 HGIGS
+3185 
-3190 FTLIP
+3190 
-3195 SGIWLFSADS
+3195 
-3205 KQAAVQALG
+3205 
-3214 VGETLTESTTI
+3214 
-3225 TSVDGTQ
+3225 
-3232 KTILITINGTNDAP
+3232 
-3246 VITPV
+3246 
-3251 ATQTVTEDGSKTIT
+3251 
-3265 FHATDI
+3265 
-3271 DTTDTL
+3271 
-3277 TPSVSATHGS
+3277 
-3287 ASLNAQGEIVF
+3287 
-3298 TPDANYNGP
+3298 
-3307 ASVVLSVTDGHT
+3307 
-3319 TTSQTINV
+3319 
-3327 DVTPA
+3327 
-3332 NDAPVIN
+3332 
-3339 PIVPVSA
+3339 
-3346 TEDGAVVTGQLT
+3346 
-3358 STDIDTGDTATFTT
+3358 
-3372 TSTQGGFTL
+3372 
-3381 NADGSYNLDP
+3381 
-3391 TDASFQHLKAGEI
+3391 
-3404 STFTIPVTVTDS
+3404 
-3416 AGATDTKDLVITVT
+3416 
-3430 GTNDTP
+3430 
-3436 VISGVDTGA
+3436 
-3445 LKEDVSVNPQSNE
+3445 
-3458 LTATGKLDIVD
+3458 
-3469 IDTGEGSFISHGFNK
+3469 
-3484 TALQGHY
+3484 
-3491 GKLEISQDGSW
+3491 
-3502 SYSADNSQT
+3502 
-3511 AIQSLG
+3511 
-3517 EGEQLTDTI
+3517 
-3526 KVTSK
+3526 
-3531 DGTTHDVVVTINGT
+3531 NGT

-3727 WNYYADAGSL
+3727 WDYYADAGSL

-3856 KVHFTYDVKDAHGD
+3856 KVHFTYDVKDAHGG

-3899 DHNVGHSSLQP
+3899 DHNVGPSSLQP

-3991 ITVTGTNDQPSI
+3991 ITVTGTNDQPTI

-4015 HYQMQVSQ
+4015 HYQMQSSQ
-4023 FGFSDIDTGDTLH
+4023 FGFNDIDT
-4036 SIAITD
+4036 
-4042 LPSATQGKFVL
+4042 
-4053 DGHDVTAGQ
+4053 
-4062 HIPTADISKLQFIPA
+4062 
-4077 QDFNGDVQFK
+4077 
-4087 YTVNDGHD
+4087 
-4095 DSQEATN
+4095 
-4102 TLHIDAVGDKA
+4102 
-4113 VISGVDT
+4113 
-4120 GDVYENRNPDM
+4120 
-4131 SPDFAQSGMA
+4131 
-4141 HLTNSMIHVEGQLTI
+4141 
-4156 IDPDTGENS
+4156 
-4165 FDSKGI
+4165 
-4171 GYTYHGKYG
+4171 
-4180 HLILNTDGKWFYGVA
+4180 
-4195 TGTAD
+4195 
-4200 VNGGLTTNVGSTIDQ
+4200 
-4215 LGANE
+4215 
-4220 TLTDTITIQSKD
+4220 
-4232 GTTHDIVIT
+4232 
-4241 IHGDNDRPY
+4241 
-4250 CSSEVQLNSGKE
+4250 
-4262 DLAQTITATELLA
+4262 
-4275 NTIDVDSNDLGK
+4275 
-4287 LTVANLHA
+4287 
-4295 DHGSI
+4295 
-4300 LDNQDGTYTFTPTK
+4300 
-4314 DYNGQIHFSYDVTD
+4314 
-4328 AHGGTTHTGAST
+4328 
-4340 TLTATPDG
+4340 
-4348 AIISEVTTDH
+4348 
-4358 VTEDGSHSS
+4358 
-4367 HNAGVTT
+4367 
-4374 ELANGRLQVVDPDS
+4374 
-4388 GENKFQYSQF
+4388 
-4398 GESTVHDP
+4398 
-4406 FGGMLRID
+4406 
-4414 SMGNWGYSVN
+4414 
-4424 NANLQHLAQGQTET
+4424 
-4438 VIYRV
+4438 
-4443 HSYDGTAYELHI
+4443 
-4455 DVVGTNDA
+4455 
-4463 PTVTQVAL
+4463 
-4471 SNGTED
+4471 
-4477 THYQM
+4477 
-4482 QASQFGFTDVDS
+4482 

-4549 KYTVNDGHD
+4549 KYTVNDGYD

-4741 NDAGKLSIAN
+4741 NDAGKLSIEN

-4793 HTGANTSLA
+4793 HTGAITTLA

-4807 ATFTGDSSSIK
+4807 ATFAGDSSSIK

-4829 TGSATIPDALSCH
+4829 TGSATIPDALYCH

-4887 DNKSTPIQDLD
+4887 DNKSTQIQDLD

-4925 TTDDPTL
+4925 TTDDPVL

-5095 ISSIPSHGSLLL
+5095 ISSLPSHGLLLL

-5132 NNNENGANYAQ
+5132 SNNENGANYAQ
-5143 FTFTANDGHKNSAGA
+5143 FTFTANDGHKNSASA

-5218 NGTTVNVGDDVS
+5218 NGATVNVGDDVS

-5260 NDGHLDS
+5260 NDGQADS
-5267 KEGSILINIAS
+5267 KEGSIFINIANA
-5278 VADPATFSGD
+5278 ADPATFGGD
-5288 STGVAKEDITL
+5288 STGVAQEDMTL

-5306 ASDPD
+5306 SSDPD
-5311 GTAGFTAV
+5311 GTTGFIAV
-5319 QGGAGIAGSKGYGH
+5319 QGGAGIVGSKGYGH
-5333 AHIDVNGHWT
+5333 AHIDSNGHWT
-5343 YDLDNNHP
+5343 YDLYNKHP

-5410 NDTHTFSIVSSTGQ
+5410 NDTHMFSVVSSTGQ

-5436 YIYTPNTSITGMS
+5436 YVYTPNTSITGMS

-5495 TSTTVL
+5495 TSTTVP
-5501 HQPVVTT
+5501 HQPVVTA

-5547 TPTITGHTDIPFS
+5547 TPTINGHTDIPYS
-5560 KVTIYD
+5560 QVTIYD
-5566 GSTPVGHSVS
+5566 GSKPIGHAVS
-5576 DASGQ
+5576 NASGQ
-5581 YSVAVSSLSE
+5581 YSVVVDSLTD

-5666 NRTQHTGVVDAKGH
+5666 NGTQHTGVVDAKGH

-6007 QKTSHHGAAAYLDAL
+6007 QKSSHHGAAAYLDAL

-6045 QVDQQD
+6045 QVDQPD
-6051 ATTHDQAHL
+6051 AATHDQAHL

-6072 INHNQDDEHHHNDI
+6072 INHNQDDEHHHHNDI

>member
-1 MANKKNVET
+1 MANKKNVKA
-10 NKKNTEIKNKKSNEI
+10 NKKNTEIKNKKSNEL

-77 VTANNVTEKDV
+77 VIANNVTEKDV

-109 SDVNSTLNASHAPH
+109 NDVNSTLSASHAAH

-166 APKTPA
+166 APTTPA

-354 GMGKGSVT
+354 GVDAGTLTEDLTTQVQGQLSVTDSDLGEDHFQASQVTSNFGTLSITKDGAWTYSLDNNNPVVQRLGQGSTATDIVTVHSADGTAHQVMVTINGTNDHAVITSSTANSPSSFFAIGTSNGSSQVTEDKDLTVSGQLNITDIDSKEAHFSNSDLKGTLGTLHLKDNGDWTYDLDNKNPQVQALGQGSATTDIITIHSADGTPHQIAITVNGTNDKAVISGTSAGAVT

-369 SGTLSV
+369 SGTLAV
-375 IDADTGEA
+375 TDVDTGEA

-396 LHLTDSGKWTY
+396 LHLTDTGSWTY

-412 NPAVQALGQGST
+412 NPNVQSLGKGAT
-424 ATDPFTVHSADG
+424 ATDTITVHSADG
-436 TPHNVTINVRGTN
+436 TPHQVTITV
-449 DNPVV
+449 
-454 SSQSPHL
+454 
-461 PSKANISAPPSGLG
+461 
-475 KTIYE
+475 
-480 DVNVQN
+480 
-486 GHLHTGGQLH
+486 
-496 VDDKDFNESTFLP
+496 
-509 ENLHGAYG
+509 
-517 ELKLTSQGT
+517 
-526 WSYIANNN
+526 
-534 NPNIEQLNNGDTLT
+534 
-548 ERFKIHTKDGSVF
+548 
-561 ELNVYI
+561 

-577 TATVSIDETDRA
+577 SATVAIDETDKA
-589 VTASGTLTSTDVD
+589 VTTSGTLTSTDVD
-602 NADNTFTPN
+602 NPDNAFTPDSIVGSNGDLTIDANGHWVFSANSAFNQLNVGDKVEETFTVSSVDGTSSTIKVTINGTNDAATVSTATVSVDETDKAVTTSGTLTSTDVDNPDN
-611 SISGTNGDLTI
+611 AFTPDSISGTNGDLTI
-622 DANGHWSFTA
+622 DANGHWVFTANSAFNQLNVGDKIEETFTVSSIDGTASTIKVTINGTNDKATVSTATVSVDETDKAVTTSGTLTSTDVDNPDNAFTPDSIAGTNGDLTIDATGHWVFTANSAFNQLNVGDKVEETFTVSSVDGTSSTIKVTINGTNDAATVSTATVSVDETDKAVTTSGTLTSADVDNPDNTFTPDSISGTNGDLIIDANGHWAFTTNSAFNQLNVGDKVEETFTVTSVDGTPSTIKVTINGTNDAATVSSATVAIDETDKAVTTSGTLTSTDVDNTDNTFTPDSVVGSNGDLTIDANGHWTFTANSAFNQLNVGDKVEETFTVTSVDGTPSTIKVTINGTNDAATVSSATIAIDETDKAVTTSGTLTSTDVDNPDNTFTPDSISGTNGDLTIDASGHWVFTANSAFNQLNVGDKVEETFTVTSIDGTPSTIKVTINGTNDAATVSSATIAIDETDKEVTTSGTLTSPDVDNPDNTFTPDSISGTNGDLTIDTTGHWVFTA

-668 NDKATVSSATVT
+668 NDKATVSTATVSV
-680 IDETDKAVTT
+680 DETDKAVT
-690 SGTLTSTDVDN
+690 
-701 PDNTFTP
+701 
-708 GSISGTNGDLTIDAN
+708 
-723 GHWTFTANSTFNQLN
+723 
-738 VGDKVEETFT
+738 
-748 VSSIDGT
+748 
-755 TSTIKV
+755 
-761 TLNGTNDKA
+761 
-770 TVSSATVAIDE
+770 
-781 IDKAVTT
+781 
-788 SGTLTST
+788 
-795 DVDNPNNTFTP
+795 
-806 DSISGTNGDLTID
+806 
-819 ANGHWAFAANSAFNQ
+819 
-834 LNVGDKVEESFTV
+834 
-847 SSVDGTPSTIKV
+847 
-859 TINGTNDAATVSS
+859 
-872 ATVAIDET
+872 
-880 DTAISTSGT
+880 TSGT

-936 DKVEE
+936 DK
-941 TFTVSSIDGTPST
+941 
-954 IKVTINGTNDAATVS
+954 
-969 TATVAVDETDTAI
+969 
-982 STSGT
+982 
-987 LTSTNV
+987 
-993 DNPDN
+993 
-998 AFTPDSIT
+998 
-1006 GTNGDLTID
+1006 
-1015 ANGHWNFTA
+1015 
-1024 NSAFNQLNVGDK
+1024 

-1050 STIKVMINGTND
+1050 
-1062 TATVSTATVSVDETD
+1062 
-1077 SAITTS
+1077 
-1083 GTLTS
+1083 
-1088 TDVDNPDNTFTPDS
+1088 
-1102 IAGTNGDLTID
+1102 
-1113 ANGLWSFT
+1113 
-1121 ANSAFNQLN
+1121 
-1130 VGDKVEET
+1130 
-1138 FTVSSVD
+1138 
-1145 GTTST
+1145 
-1150 IKVTINGTND
+1150 
-1160 AATVSSATVAIDET
+1160 
-1174 DKATTTSG
+1174 
-1182 TLTSTDVDNPDNA
+1182 
-1195 FTPDSISG
+1195 
-1203 TNGDLTIDATGHWV
+1203 
-1217 FTANSAFNQ
+1217 
-1226 LNIGDK
+1226 
-1232 VEETFTVS
+1232 
-1240 SIDGTP
+1240 
-1246 STIKVTINGTNDTA
+1246 
-1260 TVSSA
+1260 
-1265 TVAIDETDKAVTTSG
+1265 
-1280 TLTSIDVDNPDNA
+1280 
-1293 FTPDSIS
+1293 
-1300 GTNGDLTID
+1300 
-1309 ANGHWVFTA
+1309 
-1318 NSAFNQLNVG
+1318 
-1328 DKVEETFTVS
+1328 
-1338 SVDGTPSTIKVT
+1338 
-1350 INGTNDTATVSSAT
+1350 
-1364 VAIDETDIAVTTSG
+1364 
-1378 TLTSTDVDNPDNAF
+1378 
-1392 TPDSIAGTN
+1392 
-1401 GNLTIDT
+1401 
-1408 NGHWTFTANSAFN
+1408 
-1421 QLNVGDKVEE
+1421 
-1431 TFTVS
+1431 
-1436 SIDGTPSTIKVT
+1436 
-1448 INGTNDAA
+1448 
-1456 TVSTATVSVDETDKA
+1456 
-1471 VTTSGTLTSTD
+1471 
-1482 VDNPDNTF
+1482 
-1490 APDSISGTNGD
+1490 
-1501 LTIDATG
+1501 
-1508 HWVFIANSAFN
+1508 
-1519 QLNVGDKVEETFT
+1519 
-1532 VSSID
+1532 
-1537 GTPSTIKV
+1537 
-1545 TINGTNDAAT
+1545 
-1555 VSSATVAIDE
+1555 
-1565 TDKAV
+1565 
-1570 TTSGT
+1570 
-1575 LTSTD
+1575 
-1580 VDNPDNAFQPDS
+1580 
-1592 ISGTNGDLIIDA
+1592 
-1604 SGHWMFTAN
+1604 
-1613 SAFNQLNVGD
+1613 
-1623 KVEETFTMS
+1623 
-1632 SVDGTP
+1632 
-1638 STIKVTINGTND
+1638 
-1650 TATVSSATVAIDE
+1650 
-1663 TDKAVTTSGTL
+1663 
-1674 TSIDVDN
+1674 
-1681 PDNAFTPDSISGT
+1681 
-1694 NGDLTIDAT
+1694 
-1703 GHWVFIANSA
+1703 
-1713 FNQLNVGDKVEETF
+1713 
-1727 TVSSIDGTPST
+1727 
-1738 IKVTIN
+1738 
-1744 GTNDA
+1744 
-1749 ATVSS
+1749 
-1754 ATVAIDETDKA
+1754 
-1765 VTTSGTLTSTDV
+1765 
-1777 DNPDNTFTPDSIG
+1777 
-1790 GTNGNLTI
+1790 
-1798 DANGHW
+1798 
-1804 IFTAN
+1804 
-1809 SAFNQLNIGDKVEES
+1809 
-1824 FTVSSVDG
+1824 
-1832 TPSTIK
+1832 
-1838 VMINGT
+1838 
-1844 NDTATVSSATVAID
+1844 
-1858 ETDKAVTTSG
+1858 
-1868 TLTSTDVDNPDNTFT
+1868 
-1883 PDSISGT
+1883 
-1890 NGDLTID
+1890 
-1897 ANGHWAFTANSAFN
+1897 
-1911 QLNVGDKVE
+1911 
-1920 ETFTVS
+1920 
-1926 SVDGTPSTIKVTI
+1926 STIKVTI

-2042 KATVSTATVSVDE
+2042 KATVSTATISVDE

-2085 TNGNLTIGANGQWTF
+2085 
-2100 TPNSAFNQ
+2100 S
-2108 LNVGDKV
+2108 
-2115 EETFTVTSVDGTPST
+2115 
-2130 IKVTINGTNDAATVS
+2130 
-2145 SATIAIDETDK
+2145 
-2156 AVTTSGTL
+2156 
-2164 TSTDVDNPD
+2164 
-2173 NTFTPDSIAGTNGNL
+2173 
-2188 TIGANGQWTFTA
+2188 
-2200 NSAFN
+2200 
-2205 QLNVGDKVEETFTVS
+2205 
-2220 SVDGTPSTIKVT
+2220 
-2232 INGTNDKATVSSA
+2232 
-2245 TVAIDETD
+2245 
-2253 KAVTTSG
+2253 
-2260 TLISNDVDNPDNAFT
+2260 
-2275 PDSISGT
+2275 
-2282 NGDLTID
+2282 
-2289 ANGHW
+2289 
-2294 VFTANSAFNQLNVG
+2294 
-2308 DKVEET
+2308 
-2314 FTVSSIDGTPSTI
+2314 
-2327 KVTING
+2327 
-2333 TNDAATVSSATVAID
+2333 
-2348 ETDKAVTTSGTLTS
+2348 
-2362 TDVDNPDNA
+2362 
-2371 FTPDSISGT
+2371 

-2434 AATVS
+2434 TATVS

-2444 IDETDKATT
+2444 I
-2453 TSGTLTSTDVDNPD
+2453 
-2467 NTFTPDSITG
+2467 
-2477 ANGDLTIDANG
+2477 
-2488 HWAFTANSAFNQL
+2488 
-2501 NVGDKVE
+2501 
-2508 ETFTVSSVDGT
+2508 
-2519 SSTIK
+2519 
-2524 VTINGTNDVAT
+2524 
-2535 VSTATVSVDET
+2535 DET

-2566 TFTPDSIVG
+2566 TFTPDSITG
-2575 ANGDLTIDANGHWV
+2575 SNGDLTIDANGHWT

-2651 GTLTSTDVDNT
+2651 GTLTSTDIDNP
-2662 DNTFTPDSVVGSNG
+2662 DNTFTPDSISGTNG

-2684 HWTFTANSAFNQLNV
+2684 HWAFTANSAFNQLNV

-2707 TVSSIDGTP
+2707 TVSSVDGTP

-2750 TLTNTDVDNPDN
+2750 TLTSTDVDNTDN
-2762 TFTPDSI
+2762 SFTPGSI

-2779 TNGHWVFTANS
+2779 ANGHWVFTANS

-2801 EETFTVSSIDGTPST
+2801 EETFTVSSIDGTAST
-2816 IKITINGTND
+2816 IKVTINGTNDKATVSTATVSVDETDKAVTTSGTLTSTDVDNPDNAFTPDSISGTNGDLIIDANGHWVFTANSAFNQLNVGDKVEETFTVSSIDGTSSTIKVTINGTND
-2826 KAVISGTSA
+2826 KAVISGTST
-2835 GAVTEES
+2835 GVVTEES
-2842 QLQTS
+2842 QLKTS

-2859 GHFSNTDIAGTL
+2859 AHFSNTDIAGTL

-2962 FSNTDIAGTLG
+2962 FSNTDIVGNMG
-2973 TLHLTDN
+2973 TLHLTDS
-2980 GTWTYDLDN
+2980 GYWTYDLDN
-2989 TNPQVQAL
+2989 TNPNVQAL

-3008 VNSADGTPHQITITV
+3008 VHSADGTPHQVTITV

-3030 VIGGTS
+3030 VIGGS
-3036 AGAVTEETQLQTSG
+3036 
-3050 SLTIT
+3050 
-3055 DTDTGEAHFSNTDI
+3055 
-3069 KGSLGTLH
+3069 
-3077 LTDAGQWTYDL
+3077 
-3088 DNTNP
+3088 
-3093 TVQAL
+3093 
-3098 GKGAATTDT
+3098 
-3107 ITVTSADGTTHQ
+3107 
-3119 VTIAVNG
+3119 
-3126 TNDKA
+3126 
-3131 IITGTNTGAVTEDQD
+3131 NTGAVTE
-3146 LTNQL
+3146 
-3151 NVHPN
+3151 
-3156 YMLTQGKLFITDVDT
+3156 
-3171 NEATFPM
+3171 
-3178 QSGIVGD
+3178 
-3185 HGIGS
+3185 
-3190 FTLIP
+3190 
-3195 SGIWLFSADS
+3195 
-3205 KQAAVQALG
+3205 
-3214 VGETLTESTTI
+3214 ES
-3225 TSVDGTQ
+3225 
-3232 KTILITINGTNDAP
+3232 
-3246 VITPV
+3246 
-3251 ATQTVTEDGSKTIT
+3251 
-3265 FHATDI
+3265 
-3271 DTTDTL
+3271 
-3277 TPSVSATHGS
+3277 
-3287 ASLNAQGEIVF
+3287 
-3298 TPDANYNGP
+3298 
-3307 ASVVLSVTDGHT
+3307 
-3319 TTSQTINV
+3319 
-3327 DVTPA
+3327 
-3332 NDAPVIN
+3332 
-3339 PIVPVSA
+3339 
-3346 TEDGAVVTGQLT
+3346 
-3358 STDIDTGDTATFTT
+3358 
-3372 TSTQGGFTL
+3372 
-3381 NADGSYNLDP
+3381 
-3391 TDASFQHLKAGEI
+3391 
-3404 STFTIPVTVTDS
+3404 
-3416 AGATDTKDLVITVT
+3416 
-3430 GTNDTP
+3430 
-3436 VISGVDTGA
+3436 
-3445 LKEDVSVNPQSNE
+3445 
-3458 LTATGKLDIVD
+3458 
-3469 IDTGEGSFISHGFNK
+3469 
-3484 TALQGHY
+3484 
-3491 GKLEISQDGSW
+3491 
-3502 SYSADNSQT
+3502 
-3511 AIQSLG
+3511 
-3517 EGEQLTDTI
+3517 
-3526 KVTSK
+3526 
-3531 DGTTHDVVVTINGT
+3531 
-3545 NDTAVI
+3545 
-3551 GGTSAGAVTE
+3551 
-3561 ETQLQTSGTLT
+3561 QLQTSGTLT
-3572 VTDTDTGEAHFANT
+3572 VTDIDTGEAHFANT
-3586 DIQGTLGTLHLTD
+3586 DIQGSLGTLHLTD

-3683 STLNA
+3683 STLKA

-3727 WNYYADAGSL
+3727 WNYFADAGSL
-3737 SHIGGRPTTRGSA
+3737 THIGGRPTTRGSA

-3856 KVHFTYDVKDAHGD
+3856 RVHFTYDVKDAHGG

-4015 HYQMQVSQ
+4015 HYQMQASQ

-4062 HIPTADISKLQFIPA
+4062 HISTADISKLQFVPA

-4087 YTVNDGHD
+4087 YTVNDGHV

-4287 LTVANLHA
+4287 LTVANLLV
-4295 DHGSI
+4295 DHGSVV
-4300 LDNQDGTYTFTPTK
+4300 DNKDGTYTFTPTK
-4314 DYNGQIHFSYDVTD
+4314 DYNGQVHFSYDVTD

-4398 GESTVHDP
+4398 GESAVHDP

-4741 NDAGKLSIAN
+4741 NDAGKLSIEN

-4793 HTGANTSLA
+4793 HTGAITTLA

-4807 ATFTGDSSSIK
+4807 ATFAGDSSSIK

-4829 TGSATIPDALSCH
+4829 TGSATIPDALYCH

-4887 DNKSTPIQDLD
+4887 DNKSTQIQDLD

-4925 TTDDPTL
+4925 TTDDPVL

-4942 SGPVE
+4942 GGPVE

-5095 ISSIPSHGSLLL
+5095 ISSIPSHGLLLL
-5107 NGNAVTANQQ
+5107 NGNAVTGNQQ

-5132 NNNENGANYAQ
+5132 INNENGTNYAQ
-5143 FTFTANDGHKNSAGA
+5143 FTFTANDGHKNSASA

-5218 NGTTVNVGDDVS
+5218 NGTTVNVGDDIS

-5253 GAVQFTA
+5253 GGVQFTA

-5387 APILGVN
+5387 APIIGVN

-5495 TSTTVL
+5495 TSTTVP
-5501 HQPVVTT
+5501 HQPVVTA

-5623 VGIQTD
+5623 VGIQTN

-5642 NSSIDI
+5642 SSSIDI
-5648 TGSVSGDY
+5648 TGSVSGDF

-5666 NRTQHTGVVDAKGH
+5666 NGTQHTGVVDAKGH

-5700 SVAVTDT
+5700 SVAVTDS

-6037 ADMDIVLA
+6037 ADMDIILA
-6045 QVDQQD
+6045 QVDQPD
-6051 ATTHDQAHL
+6051 AATHDQAHL

-6072 INHNQDDEHHHNDI
+6072 INHNQDDEHHQHNDI

>member
-1 MANKKNVET
+1 MANKKNVDA
-10 NKKNTEIKNKKSNEI
+10 NKKNTEIKNKKSNKL

-98 AVALQEAQTSD
+98 AVVHQEAQTSD
-109 SDVNSTLNASHAPH
+109 SDANSTLSASHAAH

-166 APKTPA
+166 APTTPA

-354 GMGKGSVT
+354 GVDAGTLTEDLTTQVQGQLSVTDSDLGEDHFQASQVTSNFGTLSITKDGAWTYSLDNNNPVVQRLGQGSTATDIVTVHSADGTAHQVMVTINGTNDHAVITSSTANSPSSFFAIGTSNGSSQVTEDKDLTVSGQLNITDIDSKEAHFSNSDLKGTLGTLHLKDNGDWTYDLDNKNPQVQALGQGSATTDIITIHSADGTPHQIAITVNGTNDKAVISGTSAGAVT

-369 SGTLSV
+369 SGTLAV
-375 IDADTGEA
+375 TDVDTGEA
-383 HFSNTDIVGSFGT
+383 HFATSSTGSTDIAGSFGT
-396 LHLTDSGKWTY
+396 LHLTDTGSWTY

-412 NPAVQALGQGST
+412 NPTVQALGKGST
-424 ATDPFTVHSADG
+424 ATDTITVHSADG
-436 TPHNVTINVRGTN
+436 TPHQVTI
-449 DNPVV
+449 
-454 SSQSPHL
+454 
-461 PSKANISAPPSGLG
+461 
-475 KTIYE
+475 
-480 DVNVQN
+480 
-486 GHLHTGGQLH
+486 
-496 VDDKDFNESTFLP
+496 
-509 ENLHGAYG
+509 
-517 ELKLTSQGT
+517 
-526 WSYIANNN
+526 
-534 NPNIEQLNNGDTLT
+534 
-548 ERFKIHTKDGSVF
+548 
-561 ELNVYI
+561 
-567 NGTNDKATVS
+567 TV
-577 TATVSIDETDRA
+577 
-589 VTASGTLTSTDVD
+589 
-602 NADNTFTPN
+602 
-611 SISGTNGDLTI
+611 
-622 DANGHWSFTA
+622 
-632 NSAFNQLN
+632 
-640 VGDKVEETFTVSS
+640 
-653 VDGTPSTIKVTINGT
+653 
-668 NDKATVSSATVT
+668 
-680 IDETDKAVTT
+680 
-690 SGTLTSTDVDN
+690 
-701 PDNTFTP
+701 
-708 GSISGTNGDLTIDAN
+708 
-723 GHWTFTANSTFNQLN
+723 
-738 VGDKVEETFT
+738 
-748 VSSIDGT
+748 
-755 TSTIKV
+755 
-761 TLNGTNDKA
+761 
-770 TVSSATVAIDE
+770 
-781 IDKAVTT
+781 
-788 SGTLTST
+788 
-795 DVDNPNNTFTP
+795 
-806 DSISGTNGDLTID
+806 
-819 ANGHWAFAANSAFNQ
+819 
-834 LNVGDKVEESFTV
+834 
-847 SSVDGTPSTIKV
+847 
-859 TINGTNDAATVSS
+859 NGTNDAATVSS
-872 ATVAIDET
+872 ATVAIY
-880 DTAISTSGT
+880 
-889 LTSTDVDNPDN
+889 
-900 AFTPDSITGTNGD
+900 
-913 LTIDANGHWAFTAN
+913 
-927 SAFNQLNVG
+927 
-936 DKVEE
+936 
-941 TFTVSSIDGTPST
+941 
-954 IKVTINGTNDAATVS
+954 
-969 TATVAVDETDTAI
+969 
-982 STSGT
+982 
-987 LTSTNV
+987 
-993 DNPDN
+993 
-998 AFTPDSIT
+998 
-1006 GTNGDLTID
+1006 
-1015 ANGHWNFTA
+1015 
-1024 NSAFNQLNVGDK
+1024 
-1036 IEETFTVSSIDGTT
+1036 
-1050 STIKVMINGTND
+1050 
-1062 TATVSTATVSVDETD
+1062 
-1077 SAITTS
+1077 
-1083 GTLTS
+1083 
-1088 TDVDNPDNTFTPDS
+1088 
-1102 IAGTNGDLTID
+1102 
-1113 ANGLWSFT
+1113 
-1121 ANSAFNQLN
+1121 
-1130 VGDKVEET
+1130 
-1138 FTVSSVD
+1138 
-1145 GTTST
+1145 
-1150 IKVTINGTND
+1150 
-1160 AATVSSATVAIDET
+1160 ET
-1174 DKATTTSG
+1174 DK
-1182 TLTSTDVDNPDNA
+1182 
-1195 FTPDSISG
+1195 
-1203 TNGDLTIDATGHWV
+1203 
-1217 FTANSAFNQ
+1217 
-1226 LNIGDK
+1226 
-1232 VEETFTVS
+1232 
-1240 SIDGTP
+1240 
-1246 STIKVTINGTNDTA
+1246 
-1260 TVSSA
+1260 
-1265 TVAIDETDKAVTTSG
+1265 
-1280 TLTSIDVDNPDNA
+1280 
-1293 FTPDSIS
+1293 
-1300 GTNGDLTID
+1300 
-1309 ANGHWVFTA
+1309 
-1318 NSAFNQLNVG
+1318 
-1328 DKVEETFTVS
+1328 
-1338 SVDGTPSTIKVT
+1338 
-1350 INGTNDTATVSSAT
+1350 
-1364 VAIDETDIAVTTSG
+1364 AVTTSG

-1392 TPDSIAGTN
+1392 TPDSIT
-1401 GNLTIDT
+1401 
-1408 NGHWTFTANSAFN
+1408 
-1421 QLNVGDKVEE
+1421 
-1431 TFTVS
+1431 
-1436 SIDGTPSTIKVT
+1436 
-1448 INGTNDAA
+1448 
-1456 TVSTATVSVDETDKA
+1456 
-1471 VTTSGTLTSTD
+1471 
-1482 VDNPDNTF
+1482 
-1490 APDSISGTNGD
+1490 
-1501 LTIDATG
+1501 
-1508 HWVFIANSAFN
+1508 
-1519 QLNVGDKVEETFT
+1519 
-1532 VSSID
+1532 
-1537 GTPSTIKV
+1537 
-1545 TINGTNDAAT
+1545 
-1555 VSSATVAIDE
+1555 
-1565 TDKAV
+1565 
-1570 TTSGT
+1570 
-1575 LTSTD
+1575 
-1580 VDNPDNAFQPDS
+1580 
-1592 ISGTNGDLIIDA
+1592 
-1604 SGHWMFTAN
+1604 
-1613 SAFNQLNVGD
+1613 
-1623 KVEETFTMS
+1623 
-1632 SVDGTP
+1632 
-1638 STIKVTINGTND
+1638 
-1650 TATVSSATVAIDE
+1650 
-1663 TDKAVTTSGTL
+1663 
-1674 TSIDVDN
+1674 
-1681 PDNAFTPDSISGT
+1681 
-1694 NGDLTIDAT
+1694 
-1703 GHWVFIANSA
+1703 
-1713 FNQLNVGDKVEETF
+1713 
-1727 TVSSIDGTPST
+1727 
-1738 IKVTIN
+1738 
-1744 GTNDA
+1744 
-1749 ATVSS
+1749 
-1754 ATVAIDETDKA
+1754 
-1765 VTTSGTLTSTDV
+1765 
-1777 DNPDNTFTPDSIG
+1777 
-1790 GTNGNLTI
+1790 
-1798 DANGHW
+1798 
-1804 IFTAN
+1804 
-1809 SAFNQLNIGDKVEES
+1809 
-1824 FTVSSVDG
+1824 
-1832 TPSTIK
+1832 
-1838 VMINGT
+1838 
-1844 NDTATVSSATVAID
+1844 
-1858 ETDKAVTTSG
+1858 
-1868 TLTSTDVDNPDNTFT
+1868 
-1883 PDSISGT
+1883 
-1890 NGDLTID
+1890 
-1897 ANGHWAFTANSAFN
+1897 
-1911 QLNVGDKVE
+1911 
-1920 ETFTVS
+1920 
-1926 SVDGTPSTIKVTI
+1926 
-1939 NGTNDAA
+1939 
-1946 TVSSATV
+1946 
-1953 AIDETDKAV
+1953 
-1962 TTSGTLTS
+1962 
-1970 TDVDNPDN
+1970 
-1978 TFTPDSISGTN
+1978 
-1989 GDLTIDAN
+1989 
-1997 GHWVF
+1997 
-2002 TASSS
+2002 
-2007 FNQLNVGDKV
+2007 
-2017 EETFTVSSIDGTAST
+2017 
-2032 IKVTINGTND
+2032 
-2042 KATVSTATVSVDE
+2042 
-2055 TDKAVTTSGT
+2055 
-2065 LTSTDVDNP
+2065 
-2074 DNTFTPDSITG
+2074 
-2085 TNGNLTIGANGQWTF
+2085 
-2100 TPNSAFNQ
+2100 
-2108 LNVGDKV
+2108 
-2115 EETFTVTSVDGTPST
+2115 
-2130 IKVTINGTNDAATVS
+2130 
-2145 SATIAIDETDK
+2145 
-2156 AVTTSGTL
+2156 
-2164 TSTDVDNPD
+2164 
-2173 NTFTPDSIAGTNGNL
+2173 GTNGNL

-2205 QLNVGDKVEETFTVS
+2205 QLNVGDKVEETFTIS
-2220 SVDGTPSTIKVT
+2220 SIDGTPSTIKVT
-2232 INGTNDKATVSSA
+2232 INGTNDAATVSSA

-2253 KAVTTSG
+2253 KVVTTSG
-2260 TLISNDVDNPDNAFT
+2260 TLTSTDVDNPDNTFT
-2275 PDSISGT
+2275 PDSIVGS

-2294 VFTANSAFNQLNVG
+2294 VFTANNAFNQLNVG

-2380 NGDLTIDANGH
+2380 NGDLTIDGNGH
-2391 WTFTANSA
+2391 WVFTANSA

-2409 EETFTVSSVDGTPS
+2409 EETFTISSIDGTTS
-2423 TIKVT
+2423 TVKVT

-2444 IDETDKATT
+2444 I
-2453 TSGTLTSTDVDNPD
+2453 
-2467 NTFTPDSITG
+2467 
-2477 ANGDLTIDANG
+2477 
-2488 HWAFTANSAFNQL
+2488 
-2501 NVGDKVE
+2501 
-2508 ETFTVSSVDGT
+2508 
-2519 SSTIK
+2519 
-2524 VTINGTNDVAT
+2524 
-2535 VSTATVSVDET
+2535 DET

-2566 TFTPDSIVG
+2566 TFTPDSIAG
-2575 ANGDLTIDANGHWV
+2575 TNGDLTIDANGHWV

-2707 TVSSIDGTP
+2707 TV
-2716 STIKVTI
+2716 
-2723 NGTNDAATVSSAT
+2723 
-2736 VAIDETDK
+2736 
-2744 AVTTSG
+2744 TS
-2750 TLTNTDVDNPDN
+2750 V
-2762 TFTPDSI
+2762 
-2769 SGTNGDLTID
+2769 
-2779 TNGHWVFTANS
+2779 
-2790 TFNQLNVGDKV
+2790 
-2801 EETFTVSSIDGTPST
+2801 DGTPST

-2859 GHFSNTDIAGTL
+2859 AHFSNTDIAGTL

-2973 TLHLTDN
+2973 TLHLTDT

-3023 NGTNDTA
+3023 NGTNDTT

-3107 ITVTSADGTTHQ
+3107 ITVSSADGTTHQ

-3131 IITGTNTGAVTEDQD
+3131 VITGTNTGAVTEDQD

-3156 YMLTQGKLFITDVDT
+3156 YMLTQGKLFISDVDT

-3178 QSGIVGD
+3178 QSGIIGD

-3232 KTILITINGTNDAP
+3232 KTILVTINGTNDAP

-3307 ASVVLSVTDGHT
+3307 ATVVLSVTDGHT

-3430 GTNDTP
+3430 GSNDTP

-3445 LKEDVSVNPQSNE
+3445 LKEDVSANPQSNE

-3469 IDTGEGSFISHGFNK
+3469 IDTGEGSFVSHGFNK

-3531 DGTTHDVVVTINGT
+3531 DGTTHDVVVTISGT
-3545 NDTAVI
+3545 NDKAVI
-3551 GGTSAGAVTE
+3551 GGSNTGAVTE
-3561 ETQLQTSGTLT
+3561 ESQLQTSGTLT
-3572 VTDTDTGEAHFANT
+3572 VTDVDTGEAHFANT
-3586 DIQGTLGTLHLTD
+3586 DIQGSLGTLHLTD

-3640 ITVNGTN
+3640 IKVNGTN

-3737 SHIGGRPTTRGSA
+3737 THIGGRPTTRGSA

-3856 KVHFTYDVKDAHGD
+3856 KVHFTYDVKDAHGG

-4015 HYQMQVSQ
+4015 HYQMQSSQ
-4023 FGFSDIDTGDTLH
+4023 FGFNDIDTGDTLH

-4042 LPSATQGKFVL
+4042 LPPATQGKFVL
-4053 DGHDVTAGQ
+4053 DGHDITAGQ
-4062 HIPTADISKLQFIPA
+4062 HIPTADISKLQFVPA

-4087 YTVNDGHD
+4087 YTVNDGHT
-4095 DSQEATN
+4095 DSAEATN

-4287 LTVANLHA
+4287 LTVANL
-4295 DHGSI
+4295 
-4300 LDNQDGTYTFTPTK
+4300 
-4314 DYNGQIHFSYDVTD
+4314 
-4328 AHGGTTHTGAST
+4328 
-4340 TLTATPDG
+4340 
-4348 AIISEVTTDH
+4348 
-4358 VTEDGSHSS
+4358 
-4367 HNAGVTT
+4367 
-4374 ELANGRLQVVDPDS
+4374 
-4388 GENKFQYSQF
+4388 
-4398 GESTVHDP
+4398 
-4406 FGGMLRID
+4406 
-4414 SMGNWGYSVN
+4414 
-4424 NANLQHLAQGQTET
+4424 
-4438 VIYRV
+4438 
-4443 HSYDGTAYELHI
+4443 
-4455 DVVGTNDA
+4455 
-4463 PTVTQVAL
+4463 
-4471 SNGTED
+4471 
-4477 THYQM
+4477 
-4482 QASQFGFTDVDS
+4482 
-4494 GDTLHSVAITDL
+4494 
-4506 PPATQGKFVLDGHDV
+4506 
-4521 TAGQHIPTADIS
+4521 
-4533 KLQFV
+4533 
-4538 PAQDFNGDVQF
+4538 
-4549 KYTVNDGHD
+4549 
-4558 DSQEAT
+4558 
-4564 NTLHIDAVGDT
+4564 
-4575 AVITGTTTGD
+4575 
-4585 VDEGHGTYHDRSPN
+4585 
-4599 YAQLG
+4599 
-4604 MAKLTNDPLYT
+4604 
-4615 DGKLEIID
+4615 
-4623 PDTGEAQFDTKG
+4623 
-4635 IGYSYHGTYGQL
+4635 
-4647 ILNADGNWHYKVT
+4647 
-4660 VGSNQQNVATKI
+4660 
-4672 DQLGD
+4672 
-4677 GQELTDTITIYSKD
+4677 
-4691 GTAQDIV
+4691 
-4698 ITIHGDND
+4698 
-4706 RPYISSEV
+4706 
-4714 TLSTGTEDT
+4714 
-4723 ALTFTKADLLANT
+4723 
-4736 VDVDA
+4736 
-4741 NDAGKLSIAN
+4741 
-4751 LLVDHGSVVDNK
+4751 LVDHGSVVDNK

-4780 FSYDVTDAHGGTT
+4780 FSYDVTDAHGGVTHTGASTT
-4793 HTGANTSLA
+4793 LAAVDDKTIISGVDHGVATEDIATHMSTNANIMDAVDWQALQVTDVDSPNTQVTVEFAGKQYTWNIGRNLDVTTPYGKFQFHTIASGSHKGEHSWSYIGDNNNVHVQELKHGESLTESIKLIATDGTEFPITVKVNGTEDGIIIDSKSELGHVVENAQTGASVSGSAIAHDVDLHDTVSWTQTPTAGLNGQYGTFHLSADGQWHYNVDQNKATKLGDGDEYWEHFTVEAVSTDGSHVSKSVSVVVHGNNDVPTVSGEVTLPSAKEDTSIHITQAELIANATDIDTNDRGWLHVQNLTADHGSLVSNSDGSFTFNPDPNYNGAVHFTYDVADRHGGIAHTGANTTLA

-4807 ATFTGDSSSIK
+4807 AVFGGVDTGNVT
-4818 EDTNIHHNAHI
+4818 EDHNAHVSVQGNYAYMLEARG
-4829 TGSATIPDALSCH
+4829 TLTATDTDAGESGFDFKTLMTASAHPEWAPYQSRLGGQLEIDQH
-4842 GHLIVSDADGHGEA
+4842 GNWNYYIDNRKPEVQSLGVSE
-4856 ALDLKGQPKISLDGT
+4856 
-4871 YGHFDITS
+4871 
-4879 TGTWVYKA
+4879 
-4887 DNKSTPIQDLD
+4887 
-4898 NGQTL
+4898 TL
-4903 TDSIEVTSKDGT
+4903 TDTVTVNSKDGT
-4915 KHSITVTING
+4915 SHIITVTI
-4925 TTDDPTL
+4925 
-4932 HSLSD
+4932 H
-4937 SGVQH
+4937 
-4942 SGPVE
+4942 
-4947 GNLLTG
+4947 
-4953 SGTDQGLSGAA
+4953 
-4964 TDTDSNAHLVLQDIQ
+4964 
-4979 IKDPVSGYVAVRPGQ
+4979 
-4994 PHTMA
+4994 
-4999 GIGTLAIEANGHYT
+4999 
-5013 FTPEAGFTGKVPS
+5013 
-5026 MVYRV
+5026 
-5031 GDDGGNPIGDSSQN
+5031 
-5045 SLSIEVT
+5045 
-5052 PPLQH
+5052 
-5057 APTVT
+5057 
-5062 GQTVSTNEDITRTIT
+5062 
-5077 TSEFGYSDQDG
+5077 
-5088 DALQFVT
+5088 
-5095 ISSIPSHGSLLL
+5095 
-5107 NGNAVTANQQ
+5107 
-5117 ISKADLDAGHLTFTP
+5117 
-5132 NNNENGANYAQ
+5132 
-5143 FTFTANDGHKNSAGA
+5143 
-5158 TMVVDVNAVNDAP
+5158 
-5171 IVGSSFIS
+5171 
-5179 SLEDKP
+5179 
-5185 HAFTTADFKYSDID
+5185 
-5199 GDALNHITITNVAH
+5199 
-5213 GVLSL
+5213 
-5218 NGTTVNVGDDVS
+5218 
-5230 ASDVSSLIFTPT
+5230 
-5242 HNYFSSGVSGL
+5242 
-5253 GAVQFTA
+5253 
-5260 NDGHLDS
+5260 
-5267 KEGSILINIAS
+5267 
-5278 VADPATFSGD
+5278 
-5288 STGVAKEDITL
+5288 
-5299 QASGTLT
+5299 
-5306 ASDPD
+5306 
-5311 GTAGFTAV
+5311 
-5319 QGGAGIAGSKGYGH
+5319 
-5333 AHIDVNGHWT
+5333 
-5343 YDLDNNHP
+5343 
-5351 IVQQLGEGQTD
+5351 
-5362 TETITVQSADGTHH
+5362 
-5376 DIVVTITGTND
+5376 GTND
-5387 APILGVN
+5387 APILNV
-5394 QTSSTA
+5394 QQSSNVS
-5400 GTLTETDVDV
+5400 GTLLETDLDT
-5410 NDTHTFSIVSSTGQ
+5410 NDSHTFSVVSSAGQ

-5436 YIYTPNTSITGMS
+5436 YVYTPNTSITGMS

-5484 HVTMSPTGSLV
+5484 HVTMSPTGGLV
-5495 TSTTVL
+5495 ISTTVPQ
-5501 HQPVVTT
+5501 QPTVTT
-5508 TQPTLPSGTNVAPT
+5508 TLPTMQMVTNVAPT
-5522 NTVTLDL
+5522 NSVTLDL
-5529 ASTSDSGSSQ
+5529 ASTSDSGSSN

-5566 GSTPVGHSVS
+5566 GSTPVGHAVS

-5581 YSVAVSSLSE
+5581 YNVVVSSLPN

-5603 SSVLPATSSL
+5603 SSTLPATSPA
-5613 LSVHIDTQVH
+5613 LSVHVDTDIAPLQVSLTH
-5623 VGIQTD
+5623 DTGRSTSD
-5629 PITADNVINAQES
+5629 LITSDGALTISGQETGATIEYSVDGGHTWS
-5642 NSSIDI
+5642 NTFTPQ
-5648 TGSVSGDY
+5648 TGSNTVE
-5656 NAGDIVTLDV
+5656 V
-5666 NRTQHTGVVDAKGH
+5666 RQ
-5680 YSIAV
+5680 
-5685 PGSELIA
+5685 
-5692 DADQKIEA
+5692 
-5700 SVAVTDT
+5700 TDT
-5707 AGNSAHA
+5707 AGNISTSSSLTFTLDNTATAPSVSLTSDSGGSSSDKITNVGDLSVGGIEQGATVEYSIDNGVHWSTQFTPAEGQNNVQVRQTDVAGNVSPSTSLSYTLDTQIDIRVNSAQVDQHGQGMMVQVYLPKDSEVTLLEITSDGGGAPLLVDLKTVQRQGTGTSVSHPDHQYQEFVGIDLSSLPDGNLIIRVAGTDTAGNTVTAQSSASSNYVLDTTASASDDSNTAIEDSTIPVSGNLLSNDADAATVTTTGDIQGTYGLFHLNKDGSYTYTLDNQLSTIQQLNSTSTPLVDSITYTASDSHGNLTTAHLAISIQGTDDNHPPAVTGQTVSTNEDTSKTFTTSEFGYSDQDGDALQFVTINSIPSHGLLLLNGKAVIANQQISKAELDAGHLTFTPINNENATNYAQFTFTANDGHQNSASATMILNVNAVNDAPIVGSSFISSLEDKPHAFTAADFKYSDIDGDALNHITITNVAHGVLTLNGATVNVGDDVSASDISSLIFTPTHNYFSSNTNGLGAVQFTANDGHIDSKEGSIFINIADVADPATFGGDSTGAAQEDTTLQASGTLTASDPDGTAGFIAVQSGVGIVGSKGYGHAHIDSNGHWTYDLYNKHPIVQQLGQGQTDTETITIQSADGTQHDIVITITGTNDLPTVSEKPQAGHITGQHSVDEDSNLNPAGQLIINDVDGDTTSVALDPTHSAAYGHVVFDAHSGTWVYHLDNSNPTVNALNDNDTLQDKFTLLVDDGHGQKVPQEITMTINGHTDPVPYAPPTISVTVDTRNTHHVTAGITPSTLQAYAHSIRAHA
-5714 TADVTYQVDTQVS
+5714 TTVSGSHEIKGHGHSDIIIVSGRLHEEAELEGGNDILFLGGRLTDKEIEGGHGSDTLILGAYNRNNAPRLHDHGEKISDGHEEMELESIENIILGDGTVLKGHLPANFPLVTHDHYEVPVNIQAHLSSGDESVS
-5727 VPTITFEN
+5727 SIRLTHLQQGLTLQSNGHNINANHDGSYTVP
-5735 AGADNLY
+5735 
-5742 SKAEIARGQAN
+5742 AN
-5753 TITATVTPP
+5753 
-5762 GDAKIGEHLVVNGQ
+5762 GHLVVVSDHAMNNGHHYFETEVTTHNSVTGVTAVTTE
-5776 DHVLDAHTLQHGIQI
+5776 DLQ
-5791 EVHPGS
+5791 
-5797 NVQATMTDE
+5797 
-5806 HGNTAGSQG
+5806 
-5815 FAASAIPEPIIVRPP
+5815 
-5830 SGSHQVSGTL
+5830 
-5840 GVPPLL
+5840 
-5846 PSLTPVP
+5846 
-5853 TAQSGWRIHLPNGQY
+5853 
-5868 VTSHHGQYGTLTIDP
+5868 
-5883 QTGHLHYQEQAQ
+5883 GHLQ
-5895 VHTGPHGS
+5895 S
-5903 ASGIGQHEDKFEV
+5903 
-5916 ALQGSNQD
+5916 
-5924 EVVAHVNIQI
+5924 HVN
-5934 LSHGP
+5934 P
-5939 GNSGKLTVG
+5939 
-5948 TEVVDMTITPL
+5948 P
-5959 VHTSHPAPPPPP
+5959 PPPPP

-5979 MASQADFTVTLSD
+5979 SPLTFEASVTIVD
-5992 DSNLDLTQQTHQEPD
+5992 DSNTPNEQQHVGTADSQHHD
-6007 QKTSHHGAAAYLDAL
+6007 VSHHGAAAYLDAL
-6022 GIKPDATSTTVHDQP
+6022 GITPDATSTTVHDQP

-6045 QVDQQD
+6045 QVDQPD
-6051 ATTHDQAHL
+6051 AATHDQAHL

-6072 INHNQDDEHHHNDI
+6072 INHNQDDEHHHHNDI

>member
-1 MANKKNVET
+1 MANKKNVEA
-10 NKKNTEIKNKKSNEI
+10 NKKNTEIKNKKSNKL

-77 VTANNVTEKDV
+77 VTANNVTAKDSS
-88 TDDHSKADSS
+88 DHHGKTDSS
-98 AVALQEAQTSD
+98 AVTHQEAQTSD
-109 SDVNSTLNASHAPH
+109 SDVNSTLSASHAAH

-166 APKTPA
+166 APTTPA

-211 NQHQPGT
+211 NQHQSGT

-232 VQIPVTGK
+232 VQVPVTGK
-240 QDTPSISGDLTGV
+240 QDTPNISGDLTGV

-354 GMGKGSVT
+354 GVDAGTLTEDLTTQVQGQLSVTDSDLGEDHFQASQVTSNFGTLSITKDGAWTYSLNNNNPVVQRLGQGSTATDIVTVHSADGTAHQVMVTINGTNDHAVITSSTANSPSSFFAIGTSNGSSQVTEDKDLTVSGQLNITDIDSKEAHFSNSDLKGTLGTLHLKDNGDWTYDLDNKNPQVQALGQGSATTDIITIHSADGTPHQIAITVNGTNDKAVISGTSAGVVT

-369 SGTLSV
+369 SGTLAV
-375 IDADTGEA
+375 TDVDTGEA
-383 HFSNTDIVGSFGT
+383 HFATSSTGSTDIAGSFGM
-396 LHLTDSGKWTY
+396 LHLTDSGAWTY

-412 NPAVQALGQGST
+412 NPTVQALGKGST
-424 ATDPFTVHSADG
+424 ATDTITVHSADG
-436 TPHNVTINVRGTN
+436 TPHQVTITV
-449 DNPVV
+449 
-454 SSQSPHL
+454 
-461 PSKANISAPPSGLG
+461 
-475 KTIYE
+475 
-480 DVNVQN
+480 
-486 GHLHTGGQLH
+486 
-496 VDDKDFNESTFLP
+496 
-509 ENLHGAYG
+509 
-517 ELKLTSQGT
+517 
-526 WSYIANNN
+526 
-534 NPNIEQLNNGDTLT
+534 
-548 ERFKIHTKDGSVF
+548 
-561 ELNVYI
+561 
-567 NGTNDKATVS
+567 NGTNDA
-577 TATVSIDETDRA
+577 
-589 VTASGTLTSTDVD
+589 
-602 NADNTFTPN
+602 
-611 SISGTNGDLTI
+611 
-622 DANGHWSFTA
+622 
-632 NSAFNQLN
+632 
-640 VGDKVEETFTVSS
+640 
-653 VDGTPSTIKVTINGT
+653 
-668 NDKATVSSATVT
+668 ATVSSATVA
-680 IDETDKAVTT
+680 IYETDKAVTT

-708 GSISGTNGDLTIDAN
+708 
-723 GHWTFTANSTFNQLN
+723 
-738 VGDKVEETFT
+738 
-748 VSSIDGT
+748 
-755 TSTIKV
+755 
-761 TLNGTNDKA
+761 
-770 TVSSATVAIDE
+770 
-781 IDKAVTT
+781 
-788 SGTLTST
+788 
-795 DVDNPNNTFTP
+795 

-819 ANGHWAFAANSAFNQ
+819 
-834 LNVGDKVEESFTV
+834 
-847 SSVDGTPSTIKV
+847 
-859 TINGTNDAATVSS
+859 
-872 ATVAIDET
+872 
-880 DTAISTSGT
+880 
-889 LTSTDVDNPDN
+889 
-900 AFTPDSITGTNGD
+900 
-913 LTIDANGHWAFTAN
+913 
-927 SAFNQLNVG
+927 
-936 DKVEE
+936 
-941 TFTVSSIDGTPST
+941 
-954 IKVTINGTNDAATVS
+954 
-969 TATVAVDETDTAI
+969 
-982 STSGT
+982 
-987 LTSTNV
+987 
-993 DNPDN
+993 
-998 AFTPDSIT
+998 
-1006 GTNGDLTID
+1006 
-1015 ANGHWNFTA
+1015 
-1024 NSAFNQLNVGDK
+1024 
-1036 IEETFTVSSIDGTT
+1036 TT
-1050 STIKVMINGTND
+1050 
-1062 TATVSTATVSVDETD
+1062 
-1077 SAITTS
+1077 
-1083 GTLTS
+1083 
-1088 TDVDNPDNTFTPDS
+1088 
-1102 IAGTNGDLTID
+1102 
-1113 ANGLWSFT
+1113 
-1121 ANSAFNQLN
+1121 
-1130 VGDKVEET
+1130 
-1138 FTVSSVD
+1138 
-1145 GTTST
+1145 
-1150 IKVTINGTND
+1150 
-1160 AATVSSATVAIDET
+1160 
-1174 DKATTTSG
+1174 
-1182 TLTSTDVDNPDNA
+1182 
-1195 FTPDSISG
+1195 
-1203 TNGDLTIDATGHWV
+1203 
-1217 FTANSAFNQ
+1217 
-1226 LNIGDK
+1226 
-1232 VEETFTVS
+1232 
-1240 SIDGTP
+1240 
-1246 STIKVTINGTNDTA
+1246 
-1260 TVSSA
+1260 
-1265 TVAIDETDKAVTTSG
+1265 
-1280 TLTSIDVDNPDNA
+1280 
-1293 FTPDSIS
+1293 
-1300 GTNGDLTID
+1300 
-1309 ANGHWVFTA
+1309 GHWVFTA

-1364 VAIDETDIAVTTSG
+1364 VAIDETD
-1378 TLTSTDVDNPDNAF
+1378 
-1392 TPDSIAGTN
+1392 
-1401 GNLTIDT
+1401 
-1408 NGHWTFTANSAFN
+1408 
-1421 QLNVGDKVEE
+1421 
-1431 TFTVS
+1431 
-1436 SIDGTPSTIKVT
+1436 
-1448 INGTNDAA
+1448 
-1456 TVSTATVSVDETDKA
+1456 
-1471 VTTSGTLTSTD
+1471 
-1482 VDNPDNTF
+1482 
-1490 APDSISGTNGD
+1490 
-1501 LTIDATG
+1501 
-1508 HWVFIANSAFN
+1508 
-1519 QLNVGDKVEETFT
+1519 
-1532 VSSID
+1532 
-1537 GTPSTIKV
+1537 
-1545 TINGTNDAAT
+1545 
-1555 VSSATVAIDE
+1555 
-1565 TDKAV
+1565 
-1570 TTSGT
+1570 
-1575 LTSTD
+1575 
-1580 VDNPDNAFQPDS
+1580 
-1592 ISGTNGDLIIDA
+1592 
-1604 SGHWMFTAN
+1604 
-1613 SAFNQLNVGD
+1613 
-1623 KVEETFTMS
+1623 
-1632 SVDGTP
+1632 
-1638 STIKVTINGTND
+1638 
-1650 TATVSSATVAIDE
+1650 
-1663 TDKAVTTSGTL
+1663 KAVTTSGTL

-1681 PDNAFTPDSISGT
+1681 PDNAFTPDSI
-1694 NGDLTIDAT
+1694 
-1703 GHWVFIANSA
+1703 
-1713 FNQLNVGDKVEETF
+1713 
-1727 TVSSIDGTPST
+1727 
-1738 IKVTIN
+1738 
-1744 GTNDA
+1744 
-1749 ATVSS
+1749 
-1754 ATVAIDETDKA
+1754 
-1765 VTTSGTLTSTDV
+1765 
-1777 DNPDNTFTPDSIG
+1777 
-1790 GTNGNLTI
+1790 
-1798 DANGHW
+1798 
-1804 IFTAN
+1804 
-1809 SAFNQLNIGDKVEES
+1809 
-1824 FTVSSVDG
+1824 
-1832 TPSTIK
+1832 
-1838 VMINGT
+1838 
-1844 NDTATVSSATVAID
+1844 
-1858 ETDKAVTTSG
+1858 
-1868 TLTSTDVDNPDNTFT
+1868 
-1883 PDSISGT
+1883 
-1890 NGDLTID
+1890 
-1897 ANGHWAFTANSAFN
+1897 
-1911 QLNVGDKVE
+1911 
-1920 ETFTVS
+1920 
-1926 SVDGTPSTIKVTI
+1926 
-1939 NGTNDAA
+1939 
-1946 TVSSATV
+1946 
-1953 AIDETDKAV
+1953 
-1962 TTSGTLTS
+1962 
-1970 TDVDNPDN
+1970 
-1978 TFTPDSISGTN
+1978 
-1989 GDLTIDAN
+1989 
-1997 GHWVF
+1997 
-2002 TASSS
+2002 
-2007 FNQLNVGDKV
+2007 
-2017 EETFTVSSIDGTAST
+2017 
-2032 IKVTINGTND
+2032 
-2042 KATVSTATVSVDE
+2042 
-2055 TDKAVTTSGT
+2055 
-2065 LTSTDVDNP
+2065 
-2074 DNTFTPDSITG
+2074 
-2085 TNGNLTIGANGQWTF
+2085 
-2100 TPNSAFNQ
+2100 
-2108 LNVGDKV
+2108 
-2115 EETFTVTSVDGTPST
+2115 
-2130 IKVTINGTNDAATVS
+2130 
-2145 SATIAIDETDK
+2145 
-2156 AVTTSGTL
+2156 
-2164 TSTDVDNPD
+2164 
-2173 NTFTPDSIAGTNGNL
+2173 
-2188 TIGANGQWTFTA
+2188 
-2200 NSAFN
+2200 
-2205 QLNVGDKVEETFTVS
+2205 
-2220 SVDGTPSTIKVT
+2220 
-2232 INGTNDKATVSSA
+2232 
-2245 TVAIDETD
+2245 
-2253 KAVTTSG
+2253 
-2260 TLISNDVDNPDNAFT
+2260 
-2275 PDSISGT
+2275 
-2282 NGDLTID
+2282 
-2289 ANGHW
+2289 
-2294 VFTANSAFNQLNVG
+2294 
-2308 DKVEET
+2308 
-2314 FTVSSIDGTPSTI
+2314 
-2327 KVTING
+2327 
-2333 TNDAATVSSATVAID
+2333 
-2348 ETDKAVTTSGTLTS
+2348 
-2362 TDVDNPDNA
+2362 
-2371 FTPDSISGT
+2371 
-2380 NGDLTIDANGH
+2380 
-2391 WTFTANSA
+2391 
-2399 FNQLNVGDKV
+2399 
-2409 EETFTVSSVDGTPS
+2409 
-2423 TIKVT
+2423 
-2428 INGTND
+2428 
-2434 AATVS
+2434 
-2439 SATVA
+2439 
-2444 IDETDKATT
+2444 
-2453 TSGTLTSTDVDNPD
+2453 
-2467 NTFTPDSITG
+2467 
-2477 ANGDLTIDANG
+2477 
-2488 HWAFTANSAFNQL
+2488 
-2501 NVGDKVE
+2501 
-2508 ETFTVSSVDGT
+2508 
-2519 SSTIK
+2519 
-2524 VTINGTNDVAT
+2524 
-2535 VSTATVSVDET
+2535 
-2546 DKAVTT
+2546 
-2552 SGTLTSTDVDNPDN
+2552 
-2566 TFTPDSIVG
+2566 
-2575 ANGDLTIDANGHWV
+2575 
-2589 FTANSAFNQLNVGD
+2589 
-2603 KVEET
+2603 
-2608 FTVTSVDGTPS
+2608 
-2619 TIKVTINGTNDAA
+2619 
-2632 TVSSATV
+2632 
-2639 AIDETDKAVTTS
+2639 
-2651 GTLTSTDVDNT
+2651 
-2662 DNTFTPDSVVGSNG
+2662 VGSNG

-2684 HWTFTANSAFNQLNV
+2684 HWVFIANSA
-2699 GDKVEETF
+2699 
-2707 TVSSIDGTP
+2707 
-2716 STIKVTI
+2716 
-2723 NGTNDAATVSSAT
+2723 
-2736 VAIDETDK
+2736 
-2744 AVTTSG
+2744 
-2750 TLTNTDVDNPDN
+2750 
-2762 TFTPDSI
+2762 
-2769 SGTNGDLTID
+2769 
-2779 TNGHWVFTANS
+2779 
-2790 TFNQLNVGDKV
+2790 FNQLNVGDKV

-2859 GHFSNTDIAGTL
+2859 AHFSNTDIAGTL

-3008 VNSADGTPHQITITV
+3008 VHSADGTPHQVTITV

-3036 AGAVTEETQLQTSG
+3036 AGAVTEETQLQTTG
-3050 SLTIT
+3050 TLTIT
-3055 DTDTGEAHFSNTDI
+3055 DTDS
-3069 KGSLGTLH
+3069 
-3077 LTDAGQWTYDL
+3077 
-3088 DNTNP
+3088 
-3093 TVQAL
+3093 
-3098 GKGAATTDT
+3098 
-3107 ITVTSADGTTHQ
+3107 
-3119 VTIAVNG
+3119 
-3126 TNDKA
+3126 
-3131 IITGTNTGAVTEDQD
+3131 
-3146 LTNQL
+3146 
-3151 NVHPN
+3151 
-3156 YMLTQGKLFITDVDT
+3156 
-3171 NEATFPM
+3171 
-3178 QSGIVGD
+3178 
-3185 HGIGS
+3185 
-3190 FTLIP
+3190 
-3195 SGIWLFSADS
+3195 
-3205 KQAAVQALG
+3205 
-3214 VGETLTESTTI
+3214 
-3225 TSVDGTQ
+3225 
-3232 KTILITINGTNDAP
+3232 
-3246 VITPV
+3246 
-3251 ATQTVTEDGSKTIT
+3251 
-3265 FHATDI
+3265 
-3271 DTTDTL
+3271 
-3277 TPSVSATHGS
+3277 
-3287 ASLNAQGEIVF
+3287 
-3298 TPDANYNGP
+3298 
-3307 ASVVLSVTDGHT
+3307 
-3319 TTSQTINV
+3319 
-3327 DVTPA
+3327 
-3332 NDAPVIN
+3332 
-3339 PIVPVSA
+3339 
-3346 TEDGAVVTGQLT
+3346 
-3358 STDIDTGDTATFTT
+3358 
-3372 TSTQGGFTL
+3372 
-3381 NADGSYNLDP
+3381 
-3391 TDASFQHLKAGEI
+3391 
-3404 STFTIPVTVTDS
+3404 
-3416 AGATDTKDLVITVT
+3416 
-3430 GTNDTP
+3430 
-3436 VISGVDTGA
+3436 
-3445 LKEDVSVNPQSNE
+3445 
-3458 LTATGKLDIVD
+3458 
-3469 IDTGEGSFISHGFNK
+3469 
-3484 TALQGHY
+3484 
-3491 GKLEISQDGSW
+3491 
-3502 SYSADNSQT
+3502 
-3511 AIQSLG
+3511 
-3517 EGEQLTDTI
+3517 
-3526 KVTSK
+3526 
-3531 DGTTHDVVVTINGT
+3531 
-3545 NDTAVI
+3545 
-3551 GGTSAGAVTE
+3551 
-3561 ETQLQTSGTLT
+3561 
-3572 VTDTDTGEAHFANT
+3572 GEAHFANT
-3586 DIQGTLGTLHLTD
+3586 DIQGSLGTLHLTD

-3604 YDLDNTNPAVQAL
+3604 YDLDNTNPIVQAL

-3647 DNAVVGGVDTA
+3647 DNAVVGGIDTA

-3856 KVHFTYDVKDAHGD
+3856 KVHFTYDVKDAHGG

-4015 HYQMQVSQ
+4015 HYQMQASQ

-4062 HIPTADISKLQFIPA
+4062 HIPTADISKLQFVPA

-4087 YTVNDGHD
+4087 YTVNDGHV

-4102 TLHIDAVGDKA
+4102 TLHIDAIGDKA

-4171 GYTYHGKYG
+4171 GYTYHGNYG

-4287 LTVANLHA
+4287 LTVANLLV

-4300 LDNQDGTYTFTPTK
+4300 LDNQ
-4314 DYNGQIHFSYDVTD
+4314 
-4328 AHGGTTHTGAST
+4328 
-4340 TLTATPDG
+4340 
-4348 AIISEVTTDH
+4348 
-4358 VTEDGSHSS
+4358 
-4367 HNAGVTT
+4367 
-4374 ELANGRLQVVDPDS
+4374 
-4388 GENKFQYSQF
+4388 
-4398 GESTVHDP
+4398 
-4406 FGGMLRID
+4406 
-4414 SMGNWGYSVN
+4414 
-4424 NANLQHLAQGQTET
+4424 
-4438 VIYRV
+4438 
-4443 HSYDGTAYELHI
+4443 
-4455 DVVGTNDA
+4455 
-4463 PTVTQVAL
+4463 
-4471 SNGTED
+4471 
-4477 THYQM
+4477 
-4482 QASQFGFTDVDS
+4482 
-4494 GDTLHSVAITDL
+4494 
-4506 PPATQGKFVLDGHDV
+4506 
-4521 TAGQHIPTADIS
+4521 
-4533 KLQFV
+4533 
-4538 PAQDFNGDVQF
+4538 
-4549 KYTVNDGHD
+4549 
-4558 DSQEAT
+4558 
-4564 NTLHIDAVGDT
+4564 
-4575 AVITGTTTGD
+4575 
-4585 VDEGHGTYHDRSPN
+4585 
-4599 YAQLG
+4599 
-4604 MAKLTNDPLYT
+4604 
-4615 DGKLEIID
+4615 
-4623 PDTGEAQFDTKG
+4623 
-4635 IGYSYHGTYGQL
+4635 
-4647 ILNADGNWHYKVT
+4647 
-4660 VGSNQQNVATKI
+4660 
-4672 DQLGD
+4672 
-4677 GQELTDTITIYSKD
+4677 
-4691 GTAQDIV
+4691 
-4698 ITIHGDND
+4698 
-4706 RPYISSEV
+4706 
-4714 TLSTGTEDT
+4714 
-4723 ALTFTKADLLANT
+4723 
-4736 VDVDA
+4736 
-4741 NDAGKLSIAN
+4741 
-4751 LLVDHGSVVDNK
+4751 

-4780 FSYDVTDAHGGTT
+4780 FSYDVTDAHGGVT
-4793 HTGANTSLA
+4793 HTGAITTLA

-4807 ATFTGDSSSIK
+4807 ATFAGDSSSIK

-4829 TGSATIPDALSCH
+4829 TGSATIPDALYCH

-4887 DNKSTPIQDLD
+4887 DNKSTQIQDLD

-4925 TTDDPTL
+4925 TTDAPTL

-5062 GQTVSTNEDITRTIT
+5062 GQTVSTNEDITRTFT

-5095 ISSIPSHGSLLL
+5095 ISSLPSHGLLLL
-5107 NGNAVTANQQ
+5107 NGNVVTANQQ

-5132 NNNENGANYAQ
+5132 SNNENGANYAQ
-5143 FTFTANDGHKNSAGA
+5143 FTFTANDGHKNSASA

-5351 IVQQLGEGQTD
+5351 IVQQLSEGQTD

-5394 QTSSTA
+5394 QTSTAA
-5400 GTLTETDVDV
+5400 GTLTETDLDT
-5410 NDTHTFSIVSSTGQ
+5410 NDTHTFSVVSSNGQ
-5424 FGSLSVDPNTGD
+5424 FGSLSVDPDTGD

-5484 HVTMSPTGSLV
+5484 HVTMSPTGGLV
-5495 TSTTVL
+5495 ISTTVPQ
-5501 HQPVVTT
+5501 QPTVTT
-5508 TQPTLPSGTNVAPT
+5508 TLPTLLMITNVAPT
-5522 NTVTLDL
+5522 NSVTLNL
-5529 ASTSDSGSSQ
+5529 ASTSDSGSSN

-5566 GSTPVGHSVS
+5566 GSTPVGHAVS

-5581 YSVAVSSLSE
+5581 YNVVVSSLPN

-5642 NSSIDI
+5642 SSSIDI
-5648 TGSVSGDY
+5648 TGSVSGDF

-5666 NRTQHTGVVDAKGH
+5666 NGTQHTGVVDAKGH

-5700 SVAVTDT
+5700 SVAITDT

-5916 ALQGSNQD
+5916 ALQGTNQD

-5948 TEVVDMTITPL
+5948 TEVVDMTITPV

-5992 DSNLDLTQQTHQEPD
+5992 DSNLDLTQQTHQEPE

-6045 QVDQQD
+6045 QVDQPD
-6051 ATTHDQAHL
+6051 AATHDQAHL

-6072 INHNQDDEHHHNDI
+6072 INHNQDDEHHHHNDI